1 MVLLFLMLLA
11 LPLASRAKD
20 TFYIEP
26 VNVVPGESKTITL
39 NLDNSQVFRGFQT
52 DIELPEGLKIASRS
66 NGNFDI
72 SLTDRGSSS
81 FSVSSNLMS
90 DGSVRI
96 LGYSTQGESIKGNQG
111 ALVRISVRASS
122 DFSGGYIKLKNSI
135 FSDVNNRDVKL
146 DNSQLFVGTKEQND
160 VSVKGGEISPEV
172 SKAFSFELSN
182 ESEMT
187 AFQMDVV
194 LPNGLFLDLSK
205 TRLTGRCG
213 NHQLQTKQ
221 LGNGKVRIICMS
233 SDNTSIS
240 GKIGS
245 VIDLWIKA
253 EKGITGNQ
261 IVKLEN
267 IIFSDV
273 KARTYRMDP
282 FSFVVDVKYVP
293 VTSVSISESNMQLE
307 VSDSRQLTAS
317 LLPENCTDK
326 TILWKSDNEK
336 VATVSDNG
344 MIIARSA
351 GQCSIIASTAD
362 NLIQAKCVV
371 TVVKIPLTAHVANT
385 TKVYGDANPEFNI
398 TYSGFRDG
406 DSEVGFSV
414 PASIS
419 TIVDNSSKVG
429 KYDIVASGAVSDKY
443 EISYIPGTL
452 TITKAPLS
460 ISAGNYTKKQGDAMP
475 VFKASYAGL
484 KNGENESV
492 LTKQPVFSCEA
503 NEASA
508 PAEYAVTISG
518 AEAENYEISYE
529 QGHLTVV
536 EADAVVVR
544 AKSYSRQYGD
554 ENPVFEFETE
564 GAALDGTPEIVCS
577 AVANSPVGSYTIEV
591 KQGSIKNYN
600 VHFESGS
607 LVITKAPLSISAGN
621 YTKKQ
626 GDAMP
631 VFKASYAGFKNGEDE
646 SVLTKQPVF
655 SCEANEAS
663 APAEYAVTISGAEA
677 ENYEIS
683 YEQGHLTVVEADAV
697 VVRAKSY
704 NRQYGDEN
712 PVFEFETEGAAL
724 DGTPEIVCSAV
735 ANSPVGSYTIEV
747 KQGSIKNYNVHFE
760 SGSLVITK
768 APLSISAGNYTKKQG
783 DAMPVFKA
791 SYVGFKNGEDE
802 SVLTKQ
808 PVFSCEANEAGAP
821 AEYAVTISGAEAE
834 NYAISYEQ
842 GHLTVVEADAVVVRA
857 KSYSRQYG
865 DENPVFE
872 FDIEGAALDGTPEI
886 VCSAV
891 ANSPVGSYTI
901 EVKQGSIK
909 NYNVHFESGTL
920 TITKAPL
927 SISAGSYTK
936 KQGDAMPAFK
946 ASYAGFKNGENESV
960 LTKQP
965 VFSCEANEAS
975 APAEYA
981 VTISGAEAENYDI
994 SYEQGHLTVVEAD
1007 AVVVRA
1013 KSYNR
1018 QYGDENPVFE
1028 FETEGAALDGTP
1040 EIVCSAVANSP
1051 VGSYTIEVK
1060 QGSIKNYNVHFESG
1074 SLVITKAPLSIS
1086 AGNYTK
1092 KQGDAMPVFK
1102 ASYAGFKNGEDESVL
1117 TKQPVFS
1124 CDANEASA
1132 PAEYAVTISG
1142 ADAENYEI
1150 SYEQGH
1156 LTVVEADAVVVRAK
1170 SYSRQY
1176 GDENPV
1182 FEFETDGAALDGT
1195 PEIVCSAVA
1204 NSPVGS
1210 YTIEVKQGSIKN
1222 YNVHFE
1228 SGSLVIT
1235 KAPLSI
1241 SAGNYT
1247 KKQGDAMPVFKASY
1261 AGFKNGEDESVLTK
1275 QPVFSCDANE
1285 ASAPAEYA
1293 VTISGADAEN
1303 YDISYE
1309 QGVLTVTGMPKP
1321 IISTDEATLR
1331 ITTET
1336 DNAVIYYTLDGTEP
1350 NENARKYTEPI
1361 NLYASCE
1368 IKAIAVKGDAK
1379 SEVTSAEYHDEEYP
1393 NIVKVGDIITA
1404 NIINNGEENL
1414 PMIFKVTSVYPFNV
1428 EMENKEDYVEG
1439 WSNER
1444 DVSGTL
1450 EIPVVV
1456 KSNGISYCVKKLGD
1470 NSLARCVNVSS
1481 LKLNEGL
1488 ESIGRQAIR
1497 WCRNIKELIVPN
1509 SVKEVWG
1516 AFLTEDHGLVSVVLG
1531 SGLETIHTEAFWG
1544 VSMNLKSFISLST
1557 NPAKCVEPDRTFT
1570 SLPEDVTLY
1579 VPLGSKSAYETA
1591 PGWDYF
1597 AGHIVEMDMS
1607 PATVKVKDCS
1617 REYGDDNPTLE
1628 FETEGATL
1636 IGEPEIICSA
1646 DKNSKVGTYE
1656 IEINKGTI
1664 KNYLVTFVPGTL
1676 TVTKAPLVVTAENY
1690 TITQGDKLPEFTANY
1705 SGFKNGED
1713 ESVLTKQPVFSCEAN
1728 EASAPGEYPITV
1740 YDVEADNYEVKSYIA
1755 GTLTVLKREL
1765 KKQTITWDQEIKAKV
1780 GSTIEMNATAS
1791 SGLPVRY
1798 LYALAPGVETAY
1810 QVPQIEGNKI
1820 TFPQNGM
1827 YLLVAI
1833 QDGNN
1838 EYAAA
1843 TDTLDVCAISDDEG
1857 LMYIDGIYYKYTDDG
1872 SALKVVRG
1880 YNPYRGKVE
1889 IPATVNGLPVT
1900 EVDGLAMYAC
1910 YYLKELVIGDN
1921 VKKCGHEAFGASI
1934 NLYNVTLPVADVE
1947 FTHNWMFNCDRGIRE
1962 IHCRSSIPYVVDEGI
1977 FNGAVDYDKCIL
1989 YVPVGTKQ
1997 SYANSEVWKNFTHIV
2012 EENVSTNISNI
2023 NVEKKSVWHT
2033 LQGVKLFAKPN
2044 IPGVYIHNG
2053 KKIIVR

>member
-146 DNSQLFVGTKEQND
+146 DNSQLFMGTKEQND
-160 VSVKGGEISPEV
+160 VFVKSGEISPEV

-194 LPNGLFLDLSK
+194 LPNGLSLDLSK
-205 TRLTGRCG
+205 TRLTRRCG

-253 EKGITGNQ
+253 EKSIAGNQ

-293 VTSVSISESNMQLE
+293 VTSVSISESNMLLE

-336 VATVSDNG
+336 VAIVSDNG

-475 VFKASYAGL
+475 VFKASYAGF

-518 AEAENYEISYE
+518 TEAENYDISYE
-529 QGHLTVV
+529 QGRLTVV

-544 AKSYSRQYGD
+544 AKSYS
-554 ENPVFEFETE
+554 
-564 GAALDGTPEIVCS
+564 
-577 AVANSPVGSYTIEV
+577 
-591 KQGSIKNYN
+591 
-600 VHFESGS
+600 
-607 LVITKAPLSISAGN
+607 
-621 YTKKQ
+621 
-626 GDAMP
+626 
-631 VFKASYAGFKNGEDE
+631 
-646 SVLTKQPVF
+646 
-655 SCEANEAS
+655 
-663 APAEYAVTISGAEA
+663 
-677 ENYEIS
+677 
-683 YEQGHLTVVEADAV
+683 
-697 VVRAKSY
+697 
-704 NRQYGDEN
+704 RQYGDEN

-808 PVFSCEANEAGAP
+808 PVFSCEANEA
-821 AEYAVTISGAEAE
+821 
-834 NYAISYEQ
+834 
-842 GHLTVVEADAVVVRA
+842 
-857 KSYSRQYG
+857 
-865 DENPVFE
+865 
-872 FDIEGAALDGTPEI
+872 
-886 VCSAV
+886 
-891 ANSPVGSYTI
+891 
-901 EVKQGSIK
+901 
-909 NYNVHFESGTL
+909 
-920 TITKAPL
+920 
-927 SISAGSYTK
+927 
-936 KQGDAMPAFK
+936 
-946 ASYAGFKNGENESV
+946 
-960 LTKQP
+960 
-965 VFSCEANEAS
+965 S
-975 APAEYA
+975 APAEY
-981 VTISGAEAENYDI
+981 S
-994 SYEQGHLTVVEAD
+994 
-1007 AVVVRA
+1007 
-1013 KSYNR
+1013 
-1018 QYGDENPVFE
+1018 
-1028 FETEGAALDGTP
+1028 
-1040 EIVCSAVANSP
+1040 
-1051 VGSYTIEVK
+1051 
-1060 QGSIKNYNVHFESG
+1060 
-1074 SLVITKAPLSIS
+1074 
-1086 AGNYTK
+1086 
-1092 KQGDAMPVFK
+1092 
-1102 ASYAGFKNGEDESVL
+1102 
-1117 TKQPVFS
+1117 
-1124 CDANEASA
+1124 
-1132 PAEYAVTISG
+1132 VTISG
-1142 ADAENYEI
+1142 ADAENYE
-1150 SYEQGH
+1150 
-1156 LTVVEADAVVVRAK
+1156 
-1170 SYSRQY
+1170 
-1176 GDENPV
+1176 
-1182 FEFETDGAALDGT
+1182 
-1195 PEIVCSAVA
+1195 
-1204 NSPVGS
+1204 
-1210 YTIEVKQGSIKN
+1210 
-1222 YNVHFE
+1222 
-1228 SGSLVIT
+1228 
-1235 KAPLSI
+1235 
-1241 SAGNYT
+1241 
-1247 KKQGDAMPVFKASY
+1247 
-1261 AGFKNGEDESVLTK
+1261 
-1275 QPVFSCDANE
+1275 
-1285 ASAPAEYA
+1285 
-1293 VTISGADAEN
+1293 
-1303 YDISYE
+1303 ISYE

-1379 SEVTSAEYHDEEYP
+1379 SEVSSAEYHDAEYP

-1439 WSNER
+1439 WNNER

-1456 KSNGISYCVKKLGD
+1456 KSNGISCCVKKLGD
-1470 NSLARCVNVSS
+1470 NSLVRCVNVSS

-1488 ESIGRQAIR
+1488 ESIGHQAIR

-1531 SGLETIHTEAFWG
+1531 AGLETIHTDAFWG

-1607 PATVKVKDCS
+1607 PATVKVKDCA

-1646 DKNSKVGTYE
+1646 DKKSKVGTYE

-1690 TITQGDKLPEFTANY
+1690 TITQGDKLPEFTASY
-1705 SGFKNGED
+1705 SGFKNGENV
-1713 ESVLTKQPVFSCEAN
+1713 SVLTKQPVFSCDAN
-1728 EASAPGEYPITV
+1728 EASAPGEYPINV
-1740 YDVEADNYEVKSYIA
+1740 YGVEADNYNAISYVA

-1798 LYALAPGVETAY
+1798 SYALAPGVETAY

-1900 EVDGLAMYAC
+1900 EVERLAMYAC

-1934 NLYNVTLPVADVE
+1934 NLCNVTLPVADVE
-1947 FTHNWMFNCDRGIRE
+1947 FAHNWMFNCDRGIRE
-1962 IHCRSSIPYVVDEGI
+1962 IHCRLSIPYVVEEGI
-1977 FNGAVDYDKCIL
+1977 FNGAVDYDNCIL
-1989 YVPVGTKQ
+1989 FVPVGTKQ
-1997 SYANSEVWKNFTHIV
+1997 SYANAEVWKNFTHIM
-2012 EENVSTNISNI
+2012 EENVSTSISNI
-2023 NVEKKSVWHT
+2023 NVEKKSVWYT
-2033 LQGVKLFAKPN
+2033 LQGVRLYAKPN

>member
-20 TFYIEP
+20 TFYIAP
-26 VNVVPGESKTITL
+26 VNVAPGDSKTITL

-52 DIELPEGLKIASRS
+52 DIELPEGLKIASKS

-90 DGSVRI
+90 DGAVRI

-160 VSVKGGEISPEV
+160 VAVKGGEISPEV
-172 SKAFSFELSN
+172 SKAFSLELSN

-194 LPNGLFLDLSK
+194 LPNGLSLDLSK

-253 EKGITGNQ
+253 EKGIAGNQ

-293 VTSVSISESNMQLE
+293 ATSVSISESNIQLE

-351 GQCSIIASTAD
+351 GKCSIIASTAD

-429 KYDIVASGAVSDKY
+429 KYDIVASGVVSDKY

-452 TITKAPLS
+452 TVTKAPLS

-475 VFKASYAGL
+475 VLKASY
-484 KNGENESV
+484 V
-492 LTKQPVFSCEA
+492 
-503 NEASA
+503 
-508 PAEYAVTISG
+508 
-518 AEAENYEISYE
+518 
-529 QGHLTVV
+529 
-536 EADAVVVR
+536 
-544 AKSYSRQYGD
+544 
-554 ENPVFEFETE
+554 
-564 GAALDGTPEIVCS
+564 
-577 AVANSPVGSYTIEV
+577 
-591 KQGSIKNYN
+591 
-600 VHFESGS
+600 
-607 LVITKAPLSISAGN
+607 
-621 YTKKQ
+621 
-626 GDAMP
+626 
-631 VFKASYAGFKNGEDE
+631 GFKNGEDE

-677 ENYEIS
+677 ENYAIS
-683 YEQGHLTVVEADAV
+683 YEQGRLTVVEADAV

-704 NRQYGDEN
+704 SRQYGDEN
-712 PVFEFETEGAAL
+712 PMFEFETDGAAL

-735 ANSPVGSYTIEV
+735 ANSPVGSYTIEL

-808 PVFSCEANEAGAP
+808 PVFSCEANEA
-821 AEYAVTISGAEAE
+821 
-834 NYAISYEQ
+834 
-842 GHLTVVEADAVVVRA
+842 
-857 KSYSRQYG
+857 
-865 DENPVFE
+865 
-872 FDIEGAALDGTPEI
+872 
-886 VCSAV
+886 
-891 ANSPVGSYTI
+891 
-901 EVKQGSIK
+901 
-909 NYNVHFESGTL
+909 
-920 TITKAPL
+920 
-927 SISAGSYTK
+927 
-936 KQGDAMPAFK
+936 
-946 ASYAGFKNGENESV
+946 
-960 LTKQP
+960 
-965 VFSCEANEAS
+965 
-975 APAEYA
+975 
-981 VTISGAEAENYDI
+981 
-994 SYEQGHLTVVEAD
+994 
-1007 AVVVRA
+1007 
-1013 KSYNR
+1013 
-1018 QYGDENPVFE
+1018 
-1028 FETEGAALDGTP
+1028 
-1040 EIVCSAVANSP
+1040 
-1051 VGSYTIEVK
+1051 
-1060 QGSIKNYNVHFESG
+1060 
-1074 SLVITKAPLSIS
+1074 
-1086 AGNYTK
+1086 
-1092 KQGDAMPVFK
+1092 
-1102 ASYAGFKNGEDESVL
+1102 
-1117 TKQPVFS
+1117 
-1124 CDANEASA
+1124 
-1132 PAEYAVTISG
+1132 
-1142 ADAENYEI
+1142 
-1150 SYEQGH
+1150 
-1156 LTVVEADAVVVRAK
+1156 
-1170 SYSRQY
+1170 
-1176 GDENPV
+1176 
-1182 FEFETDGAALDGT
+1182 
-1195 PEIVCSAVA
+1195 
-1204 NSPVGS
+1204 
-1210 YTIEVKQGSIKN
+1210 
-1222 YNVHFE
+1222 
-1228 SGSLVIT
+1228 
-1235 KAPLSI
+1235 
-1241 SAGNYT
+1241 
-1247 KKQGDAMPVFKASY
+1247 
-1261 AGFKNGEDESVLTK
+1261 
-1275 QPVFSCDANE
+1275 
-1285 ASAPAEYA
+1285 SAPAEYA

-1309 QGVLTVTGMPKP
+1309 QGRLTVT
-1321 IISTDEATLR
+1321 DA
-1331 ITTET
+1331 
-1336 DNAVIYYTLDGTEP
+1336 DAVVVRAKSYSRVY
-1350 NENARKYTEPI
+1350 
-1361 NLYASCE
+1361 
-1368 IKAIAVKGDAK
+1368 GDA
-1379 SEVTSAEYHDEEYP
+1379 
-1393 NIVKVGDIITA
+1393 N
-1404 NIINNGEENL
+1404 
-1414 PMIFKVTSVYPFNV
+1414 
-1428 EMENKEDYVEG
+1428 
-1439 WSNER
+1439 
-1444 DVSGTL
+1444 
-1450 EIPVVV
+1450 PV
-1456 KSNGISYCVKKLGD
+1456 
-1470 NSLARCVNVSS
+1470 
-1481 LKLNEGL
+1481 
-1488 ESIGRQAIR
+1488 
-1497 WCRNIKELIVPN
+1497 
-1509 SVKEVWG
+1509 
-1516 AFLTEDHGLVSVVLG
+1516 F
-1531 SGLETIHTEAFWG
+1531 
-1544 VSMNLKSFISLST
+1544 
-1557 NPAKCVEPDRTFT
+1557 
-1570 SLPEDVTLY
+1570 
-1579 VPLGSKSAYETA
+1579 
-1591 PGWDYF
+1591 
-1597 AGHIVEMDMS
+1597 
-1607 PATVKVKDCS
+1607 
-1617 REYGDDNPTLE
+1617 E
-1628 FETEGATL
+1628 FETEGTVL
-1636 IGEPEIICSA
+1636 DGTPEIVCSA
-1646 DKNSKVGTYE
+1646 DKSSQVGSYT
-1656 IEINKGTI
+1656 IEVRQGSI
-1664 KNYLVTFVPGTL
+1664 KNYNVHFENGSLAI
-1676 TVTKAPLVVTAENY
+1676 TKASLTISAGNY
-1690 TITQGDKLPEFTANY
+1690 TKKQGDAMPEFKANY
-1705 SGFKNGED
+1705 TGFKNGED
-1713 ESVLTKQPVFSCEAN
+1713 ESVLTKRPTFETTATVE
-1728 EASAPGEYPITV
+1728 SAPGEYPITV
-1740 YDVEADNYEVKSYIA
+1740 SGVEADNYEVKSYIA

-1798 LYALAPGVETAY
+1798 SYALAPGVETAY
-1810 QVPQIEGNKI
+1810 QVPQIEGNKM

-1900 EVDGLAMYAC
+1900 EVDRLAMYAC

-1934 NLYNVTLPVADVE
+1934 NLCNVTLPVGDVGLKYK
-1947 FTHNWMFNCDRGIRE
+1947 WVFNCDRGIRE

-1997 SYANSEVWKNFTHIV
+1997 SYMNAEVWKNFTHIV
-2012 EENVSTNISNI
+2012 EENVSTSIFNI
-2023 NVEKKSVWHT
+2023 NVEKKGVWYT

>member
-1 MVLLFLMLLA
+1 MLLA

-20 TFYIEP
+20 TFYIAP
-26 VNVVPGESKTITL
+26 VNVVPGEAKTITL

-52 DIELPEGLKIASRS
+52 DIELPEGLKIASKS
-66 NGNFDI
+66 NGNLDI
-72 SLTDRGSSS
+72 SFTDRGSSS

-160 VSVKGGEISPEV
+160 VAVKGGEISPEV
-172 SKAFSFELSN
+172 SKAFSLELSN

-187 AFQMDVV
+187 AFQMDIV
-194 LPNGLFLDLSK
+194 LPNGLSLDLSK

-233 SDNTSIS
+233 SNNTSIS
-240 GKIGS
+240 GNIGS

-253 EKGITGNQ
+253 EKGIAGNH

-293 VTSVSISESNMQLE
+293 ATSVSISESNIQLE

-452 TITKAPLS
+452 TVTKAPLSISAGNYTKKQGDAMPVFKASYVGFKNGEDESVLTKQPVFACEANEASAPAEYAVTISGAEAENYAISYEQGRLTVVEADAVIVRAKSYSRQYGDVNPVFEFETEGAALDGTPEIICSAVANSPVGAYAIDVKQGSIKNYNVHFESGSLVITKAPLTISAGNYTKKQGDAMPVFKANYAGFKNGENESVLTKQPAFSCEANEASAPAEYAVTISGADAENYDISYEQGRLTVVEADAVVVRAKSYSRQYGDENPVFEFETEGAALDGTPEIVCSSVANSPVGSYVIEVKQGSIKNYNVHFESGSLVITKAPLS

-475 VFKASYAGL
+475 VFKASYAGF

-518 AEAENYEISYE
+518 ADAENYDISYE
-529 QGHLTVV
+529 QGRLTVV

-544 AKSYSRQYGD
+544 AKSYNRQYGD
-554 ENPVFEFETE
+554 ENPVLEFETE

-631 VFKASYAGFKNGEDE
+631 VFKASY
-646 SVLTKQPVF
+646 T
-655 SCEANEAS
+655 
-663 APAEYAVTISGAEA
+663 
-677 ENYEIS
+677 
-683 YEQGHLTVVEADAV
+683 
-697 VVRAKSY
+697 
-704 NRQYGDEN
+704 
-712 PVFEFETEGAAL
+712 
-724 DGTPEIVCSAV
+724 
-735 ANSPVGSYTIEV
+735 
-747 KQGSIKNYNVHFE
+747 
-760 SGSLVITK
+760 
-768 APLSISAGNYTKKQG
+768 
-783 DAMPVFKA
+783 
-791 SYVGFKNGEDE
+791 
-802 SVLTKQ
+802 
-808 PVFSCEANEAGAP
+808 
-821 AEYAVTISGAEAE
+821 
-834 NYAISYEQ
+834 
-842 GHLTVVEADAVVVRA
+842 
-857 KSYSRQYG
+857 
-865 DENPVFE
+865 
-872 FDIEGAALDGTPEI
+872 
-886 VCSAV
+886 
-891 ANSPVGSYTI
+891 
-901 EVKQGSIK
+901 
-909 NYNVHFESGTL
+909 
-920 TITKAPL
+920 
-927 SISAGSYTK
+927 
-936 KQGDAMPAFK
+936 
-946 ASYAGFKNGENESV
+946 GFKNGENESV
-960 LTKQP
+960 LTKLP
-965 VFSCEANEAS
+965 VFSCE
-975 APAEYA
+975 
-981 VTISGAEAENYDI
+981 
-994 SYEQGHLTVVEAD
+994 
-1007 AVVVRA
+1007 
-1013 KSYNR
+1013 
-1018 QYGDENPVFE
+1018 
-1028 FETEGAALDGTP
+1028 
-1040 EIVCSAVANSP
+1040 
-1051 VGSYTIEVK
+1051 
-1060 QGSIKNYNVHFESG
+1060 
-1074 SLVITKAPLSIS
+1074 
-1086 AGNYTK
+1086 
-1092 KQGDAMPVFK
+1092 
-1102 ASYAGFKNGEDESVL
+1102 
-1117 TKQPVFS
+1117 
-1124 CDANEASA
+1124 ANEASA

-1150 SYEQGH
+1150 SYEQG
-1156 LTVVEADAVVVRAK
+1156 
-1170 SYSRQY
+1170 
-1176 GDENPV
+1176 
-1182 FEFETDGAALDGT
+1182 
-1195 PEIVCSAVA
+1195 
-1204 NSPVGS
+1204 
-1210 YTIEVKQGSIKN
+1210 
-1222 YNVHFE
+1222 
-1228 SGSLVIT
+1228 
-1235 KAPLSI
+1235 
-1241 SAGNYT
+1241 
-1247 KKQGDAMPVFKASY
+1247 
-1261 AGFKNGEDESVLTK
+1261 
-1275 QPVFSCDANE
+1275 
-1285 ASAPAEYA
+1285 
-1293 VTISGADAEN
+1293 
-1303 YDISYE
+1303 
-1309 QGVLTVTGMPKP
+1309 VLTVTGMPKP
-1321 IISTDEATLR
+1321 IISTDKATLR

-1379 SEVTSAEYHDEEYP
+1379 SEVSSAEYHDAEYP

-1439 WSNER
+1439 WNNER

-1456 KSNGISYCVKKLGD
+1456 KSNGISCCVKKLGD

-1488 ESIGRQAIR
+1488 ESIGHQAIR

-1531 SGLETIHTEAFWG
+1531 AGLETIHTDAFWG

-1607 PATVKVKDCS
+1607 PATIKVRNCS

-1690 TITQGDKLPEFTANY
+1690 TITQGDKLPEFTTSY

-1713 ESVLTKQPVFSCEAN
+1713 ESVLTKQPVFSCDAN
-1728 EASAPGEYPITV
+1728 EASAPGEYPINI
-1740 YDVEADNYEVKSYIA
+1740 YGVEADNYNAISYVA

-1765 KKQTITWDQEIKAKV
+1765 KKQTITWNQEIKAKV

-1798 LYALAPGVETAY
+1798 SYALVPRVESAY
-1810 QVPQIEGNKI
+1810 RVPQIEGNNI
-1820 TFPQNGM
+1820 TFPEEGT

-1934 NLYNVTLPVADVE
+1934 NLCNVTLPVGDVGLKYK
-1947 FTHNWMFNCDRGIRE
+1947 WVFNCDRGIRE
-1962 IHCRSSIPYVVDEGI
+1962 IHCRSSIPYVVEEGI

-1997 SYANSEVWKNFTHIV
+1997 AYRNAEVWKYFTHIV
-2012 EENVSTNISNI
+2012 EENVSTSISNI
-2023 NVEKKSVWHT
+2023 NVEKKSVWYT
-2033 LQGVKLFAKPN
+2033 LQGVKLFVKPN

>member
-52 DIELPEGLKIASRS
+52 DIELPEGLKIASKS

-172 SKAFSFELSN
+172 SKAFSLELSN

-194 LPNGLFLDLSK
+194 LPNGLSLDLNK

-213 NHQLQTKQ
+213 HHQLQTKQ
-221 LGNGKVRIICMS
+221 LGNGKVRIICLS

-253 EKGITGNQ
+253 EKGIAGNQ
-261 IVKLEN
+261 IVKLDN
-267 IIFSDV
+267 IIFSDI

-293 VTSVSISESNMQLE
+293 ATSVSISESNMQLE

-460 ISAGNYTKKQGDAMP
+460 ISAG
-475 VFKASYAGL
+475 S
-484 KNGENESV
+484 
-492 LTKQPVFSCEA
+492 
-503 NEASA
+503 
-508 PAEYAVTISG
+508 
-518 AEAENYEISYE
+518 
-529 QGHLTVV
+529 
-536 EADAVVVR
+536 
-544 AKSYSRQYGD
+544 
-554 ENPVFEFETE
+554 
-564 GAALDGTPEIVCS
+564 
-577 AVANSPVGSYTIEV
+577 
-591 KQGSIKNYN
+591 
-600 VHFESGS
+600 
-607 LVITKAPLSISAGN
+607 

-791 SYVGFKNGEDE
+791 SY
-802 SVLTKQ
+802 
-808 PVFSCEANEAGAP
+808 
-821 AEYAVTISGAEAE
+821 
-834 NYAISYEQ
+834 
-842 GHLTVVEADAVVVRA
+842 
-857 KSYSRQYG
+857 
-865 DENPVFE
+865 
-872 FDIEGAALDGTPEI
+872 
-886 VCSAV
+886 
-891 ANSPVGSYTI
+891 
-901 EVKQGSIK
+901 
-909 NYNVHFESGTL
+909 
-920 TITKAPL
+920 
-927 SISAGSYTK
+927 
-936 KQGDAMPAFK
+936 
-946 ASYAGFKNGENESV
+946 AGFKNGEN
-960 LTKQP
+960 
-965 VFSCEANEAS
+965 
-975 APAEYA
+975 
-981 VTISGAEAENYDI
+981 
-994 SYEQGHLTVVEAD
+994 
-1007 AVVVRA
+1007 
-1013 KSYNR
+1013 
-1018 QYGDENPVFE
+1018 
-1028 FETEGAALDGTP
+1028 
-1040 EIVCSAVANSP
+1040 
-1051 VGSYTIEVK
+1051 
-1060 QGSIKNYNVHFESG
+1060 
-1074 SLVITKAPLSIS
+1074 
-1086 AGNYTK
+1086 
-1092 KQGDAMPVFK
+1092 
-1102 ASYAGFKNGEDESVL
+1102 ESVL

-1261 AGFKNGEDESVLTK
+1261 VGFKNGEDESVLTK
-1275 QPVFSCDANE
+1275 QLVFSCEANE
-1285 ASAPAEYA
+1285 ASAPAEYS

-1303 YDISYE
+1303 YEISYE

-1439 WSNER
+1439 WNNER

-1488 ESIGRQAIR
+1488 ESIGGQAIR
-1497 WCRNIKELIVPN
+1497 WCRNLKELVIPN
-1509 SVKEVWG
+1509 SVIYVSV
-1516 AFLTEDHGLVSVVLG
+1516 AFITEDHGLETVILG
-1531 SGLETIHTEAFWG
+1531 LGLEKIESMAFWG

-1557 NPAKCVEPDRTFT
+1557 NPAECVEPDRTFM

-1617 REYGDDNPTLE
+1617 REYGDDNPTFE
-1628 FETEGATL
+1628 IETEGATL

-1664 KNYLVTFVPGTL
+1664 KNYYVTFVPGTL
-1676 TVTKAPLVVTAENY
+1676 TVTKAPLVVTADNY
-1690 TITQGDKLPEFTANY
+1690 TITQGDKLPEFTASY
-1705 SGFKNGED
+1705 CGFKNGED
-1713 ESVLTKQPVFSCEAN
+1713 VSVLTKQPVFFCDAN

-1798 LYALAPGVETAY
+1798 SYALVPRVESAY
-1810 QVPQIEGNKI
+1810 RVPQIEGNKI

-1843 TDTLDVCAISDDEG
+1843 TDTLDVCAISDEEG

-1880 YNPYRGKVE
+1880 YKPYRGKVE

-1900 EVDGLAMYAC
+1900 EVDGQAMYAC
-1910 YYLKELVIGDN
+1910 YYLKEFVIGDN

-1934 NLYNVTLPVADVE
+1934 NLCNVTLPVADVE

-2044 IPGVYIHNG
+2044 ISGVYIHNG

>member
-1 MVLLFLMLLA
+1 MIRLNKTMVLLFLMLLA

-20 TFYIEP
+20 TFYIAP
-26 VNVVPGESKTITL
+26 VNIAPGDSKTITL

-52 DIELPEGLKIASRS
+52 DIELPEGLKIASKS

-160 VSVKGGEISPEV
+160 VSVKGGDISPEV
-172 SKAFSFELSN
+172 SKAFSLELSN

-194 LPNGLFLDLSK
+194 LPNGLSLDLSK

-240 GKIGS
+240 GNIGS

-253 EKGITGNQ
+253 EKGIAGNQ

-273 KARTYRMDP
+273 KARTYRMVP

-293 VTSVSISESNMQLE
+293 ATSVSISESNIQLE

-351 GQCSIIASTAD
+351 GKCSIIVSTAD

-385 TKVYGDANPEFNI
+385 SKVYGDANPEFNI

-452 TITKAPLS
+452 TVTKAPLS

-475 VFKASYAGL
+475 VLKASYVGF
-484 KNGENESV
+484 KNGEDESV

-518 AEAENYEISYE
+518 ADAENYDISYE
-529 QGHLTVV
+529 QGRLTVV

-607 LVITKAPLSISAGN
+607 LVITKAPLTISAGN

-631 VFKASYAGFKNGEDE
+631 
-646 SVLTKQPVF
+646 L
-655 SCEANEAS
+655 
-663 APAEYAVTISGAEA
+663 
-677 ENYEIS
+677 
-683 YEQGHLTVVEADAV
+683 
-697 VVRAKSY
+697 
-704 NRQYGDEN
+704 
-712 PVFEFETEGAAL
+712 
-724 DGTPEIVCSAV
+724 
-735 ANSPVGSYTIEV
+735 
-747 KQGSIKNYNVHFE
+747 
-760 SGSLVITK
+760 
-768 APLSISAGNYTKKQG
+768 
-783 DAMPVFKA
+783 
-791 SYVGFKNGEDE
+791 
-802 SVLTKQ
+802 
-808 PVFSCEANEAGAP
+808 
-821 AEYAVTISGAEAE
+821 
-834 NYAISYEQ
+834 
-842 GHLTVVEADAVVVRA
+842 
-857 KSYSRQYG
+857 
-865 DENPVFE
+865 
-872 FDIEGAALDGTPEI
+872 
-886 VCSAV
+886 
-891 ANSPVGSYTI
+891 
-901 EVKQGSIK
+901 
-909 NYNVHFESGTL
+909 
-920 TITKAPL
+920 
-927 SISAGSYTK
+927 
-936 KQGDAMPAFK
+936 FK

-981 VTISGAEAENYDI
+981 VTISGADAENYDI
-994 SYEQGHLTVVEAD
+994 SYEQG
-1007 AVVVRA
+1007 R
-1013 KSYNR
+1013 
-1018 QYGDENPVFE
+1018 
-1028 FETEGAALDGTP
+1028 
-1040 EIVCSAVANSP
+1040 
-1051 VGSYTIEVK
+1051 
-1060 QGSIKNYNVHFESG
+1060 
-1074 SLVITKAPLSIS
+1074 
-1086 AGNYTK
+1086 
-1092 KQGDAMPVFK
+1092 
-1102 ASYAGFKNGEDESVL
+1102 
-1117 TKQPVFS
+1117 
-1124 CDANEASA
+1124 
-1132 PAEYAVTISG
+1132 
-1142 ADAENYEI
+1142 
-1150 SYEQGH
+1150 

-1170 SYSRQY
+1170 SYSRVY
-1176 GDENPV
+1176 GDANPV
-1182 FEFETDGAALDGT
+1182 FEFETEGTVLDGT
-1195 PEIVCSAVA
+1195 PEIVCSADK
-1204 NSPVGS
+1204 SSQVGS
-1210 YTIEVKQGSIKN
+1210 YTIEVRQGSIKN

-1228 SGSLVIT
+1228 NGSLAIT
-1235 KAPLSI
+1235 KASLTI

-1247 KKQGDAMPVFKASY
+1247 KKQGDAMPEFKANY
-1261 AGFKNGEDESVLTK
+1261 TGFKNGEDESVLTK
-1275 QPVFSCDANE
+1275 RPTFE
-1285 ASAPAEYA
+1285 
-1293 VTISGADAEN
+1293 
-1303 YDISYE
+1303 
-1309 QGVLTVTGMPKP
+1309 
-1321 IISTDEATLR
+1321 
-1331 ITTET
+1331 TT
-1336 DNAVIYYTLDGTEP
+1336 
-1350 NENARKYTEPI
+1350 
-1361 NLYASCE
+1361 
-1368 IKAIAVKGDAK
+1368 
-1379 SEVTSAEYHDEEYP
+1379 
-1393 NIVKVGDIITA
+1393 
-1404 NIINNGEENL
+1404 
-1414 PMIFKVTSVYPFNV
+1414 
-1428 EMENKEDYVEG
+1428 
-1439 WSNER
+1439 
-1444 DVSGTL
+1444 
-1450 EIPVVV
+1450 
-1456 KSNGISYCVKKLGD
+1456 
-1470 NSLARCVNVSS
+1470 
-1481 LKLNEGL
+1481 
-1488 ESIGRQAIR
+1488 
-1497 WCRNIKELIVPN
+1497 
-1509 SVKEVWG
+1509 
-1516 AFLTEDHGLVSVVLG
+1516 
-1531 SGLETIHTEAFWG
+1531 
-1544 VSMNLKSFISLST
+1544 
-1557 NPAKCVEPDRTFT
+1557 
-1570 SLPEDVTLY
+1570 
-1579 VPLGSKSAYETA
+1579 
-1591 PGWDYF
+1591 
-1597 AGHIVEMDMS
+1597 
-1607 PATVKVKDCS
+1607 ATV
-1617 REYGDDNPTLE
+1617 E
-1628 FETEGATL
+1628 
-1636 IGEPEIICSA
+1636 
-1646 DKNSKVGTYE
+1646 
-1656 IEINKGTI
+1656 
-1664 KNYLVTFVPGTL
+1664 
-1676 TVTKAPLVVTAENY
+1676 
-1690 TITQGDKLPEFTANY
+1690 
-1705 SGFKNGED
+1705 
-1713 ESVLTKQPVFSCEAN
+1713 
-1728 EASAPGEYPITV
+1728 SAPGEYPITV
-1740 YDVEADNYEVKSYIA
+1740 SGVEADNYEVKSYIA

-1765 KKQTITWDQEIKAKV
+1765 KKQTITWNQEIKAKV

-1798 LYALAPGVETAY
+1798 SYALAPGVETAY

-1880 YNPYRGKVE
+1880 YNPYRGNVE

-1900 EVDGLAMYAC
+1900 EVDRLAMYAC

-1934 NLYNVTLPVADVE
+1934 NLCNVTLPVGDVGLKYK
-1947 FTHNWMFNCDRGIRE
+1947 WVFNCDRGIRE

-1997 SYANSEVWKNFTHIV
+1997 AYRNAEVWKYFTHIV
-2012 EENVSTNISNI
+2012 EENVSTSISNI
-2023 NVEKKSVWHT
+2023 NVEKKGVWYT

>member
-20 TFYIEP
+20 TFYIAP
-26 VNVVPGESKTITL
+26 VNIAPGDSKTITL

-52 DIELPEGLKIASRS
+52 DIELPKGLKIASKS

-72 SLTDRGSSS
+72 SFTDRGSSS

-111 ALVRISVRASS
+111 ALVRISVRASR

-172 SKAFSFELSN
+172 SKAFSLELSN

-194 LPNGLFLDLSK
+194 LPNGLSLDLSK

-253 EKGITGNQ
+253 EKGIAGNQ

-293 VTSVSISESNMQLE
+293 ATSVSISESNMQLE
-307 VSDSRQLTAS
+307 VSDSRQLMAS

-351 GQCSIIASTAD
+351 GKCSIIASTAD

-475 VFKASYAGL
+475 VFKASYTGF

-492 LTKQPVFSCEA
+492 LTKQLVFSCEA

-518 AEAENYEISYE
+518 ADAENYDISYE
-529 QGHLTVV
+529 QG
-536 EADAVVVR
+536 R
-544 AKSYSRQYGD
+544 
-554 ENPVFEFETE
+554 
-564 GAALDGTPEIVCS
+564 
-577 AVANSPVGSYTIEV
+577 
-591 KQGSIKNYN
+591 
-600 VHFESGS
+600 
-607 LVITKAPLSISAGN
+607 
-621 YTKKQ
+621 
-626 GDAMP
+626 
-631 VFKASYAGFKNGEDE
+631 
-646 SVLTKQPVF
+646 
-655 SCEANEAS
+655 
-663 APAEYAVTISGAEA
+663 
-677 ENYEIS
+677 
-683 YEQGHLTVVEADAV
+683 LTVVEADAV

-768 APLSISAGNYTKKQG
+768 APLTISAGNYTKKQG

-791 SYVGFKNGEDE
+791 SYTGFKNGED
-802 SVLTKQ
+802 
-808 PVFSCEANEAGAP
+808 
-821 AEYAVTISGAEAE
+821 
-834 NYAISYEQ
+834 
-842 GHLTVVEADAVVVRA
+842 
-857 KSYSRQYG
+857 
-865 DENPVFE
+865 
-872 FDIEGAALDGTPEI
+872 
-886 VCSAV
+886 
-891 ANSPVGSYTI
+891 
-901 EVKQGSIK
+901 
-909 NYNVHFESGTL
+909 
-920 TITKAPL
+920 
-927 SISAGSYTK
+927 
-936 KQGDAMPAFK
+936 
-946 ASYAGFKNGENESV
+946 ESV

-981 VTISGAEAENYDI
+981 VTISGADAENYDI
-994 SYEQGHLTVVEAD
+994 SYEQG
-1007 AVVVRA
+1007 R
-1013 KSYNR
+1013 
-1018 QYGDENPVFE
+1018 
-1028 FETEGAALDGTP
+1028 
-1040 EIVCSAVANSP
+1040 
-1051 VGSYTIEVK
+1051 
-1060 QGSIKNYNVHFESG
+1060 
-1074 SLVITKAPLSIS
+1074 
-1086 AGNYTK
+1086 
-1092 KQGDAMPVFK
+1092 
-1102 ASYAGFKNGEDESVL
+1102 
-1117 TKQPVFS
+1117 
-1124 CDANEASA
+1124 
-1132 PAEYAVTISG
+1132 
-1142 ADAENYEI
+1142 
-1150 SYEQGH
+1150 

-1261 AGFKNGEDESVLTK
+1261 VGFKNGEDESVLTK
-1275 QPVFSCDANE
+1275 QPVFSCEANEASAPAEYSVTISGADAENYDISYKQGRLTVVEADAVVVRAKSYSRQYGDDNPVFEFETEGAALDGTPEIVCSAVANSPVGSYSIEVKQGSIKNYNVHFESGSLVITKAPLSISAGNYTKKQGDAMPVFKASYAGFKNGENESVLTKQPVFSCEANE

-1303 YDISYE
+1303 YEISYE

-1379 SEVTSAEYHDEEYP
+1379 SEVSSAEYHDAEYP

-1428 EMENKEDYVEG
+1428 EMENKGDYVEG
-1439 WSNER
+1439 WDNER

-1450 EIPVVV
+1450 EIPAVV
-1456 KSNGISYCVKKLGD
+1456 KANGICYCVKKLGK
-1470 NSLARCVNVSS
+1470 NSLAKCVNVSS

-1488 ESIGRQAIR
+1488 ESIGHQAIR

-1531 SGLETIHTEAFWG
+1531 AGLETIHTDAFWG

-1557 NPAKCVEPDRTFT
+1557 NPAECVDPDRTFT

-1579 VPLGSKSAYETA
+1579 VPLGSKSAYETT

-1607 PATVKVKDCS
+1607 PATIKVRNCS

-1728 EASAPGEYPITV
+1728 EASTPGEYPIYV
-1740 YDVEADNYEVKSYIA
+1740 YGVEADNYEAISYVA
-1755 GTLTVLKREL
+1755 GTLTILKREL

-1798 LYALAPGVETAY
+1798 SYALAPRVETAY
-1810 QVPQIEGNKI
+1810 QVPQIEDNKI

-1934 NLYNVTLPVADVE
+1934 NLCNVTLPVADVE
-1947 FTHNWMFNCDRGIRE
+1947 FAHNWMFNCDRGIRE

-1997 SYANSEVWKNFTHIV
+1997 AYRNAEVWKYFTHIV
-2012 EENVSTNISNI
+2012 EENVSTSISNI
-2023 NVEKKSVWHT
+2023 NVEKKSVWYT
-2033 LQGVKLFAKPN
+2033 LQGVKLFVKPN

>member
-20 TFYIEP
+20 TFYIAP
-26 VNVVPGESKTITL
+26 VNIAPGDSKTITL

-52 DIELPEGLKIASRS
+52 DIELPKGLKIASKS

-160 VSVKGGEISPEV
+160 VSVKGGDISPEV
-172 SKAFSFELSN
+172 SKAFSLELSN

-194 LPNGLFLDLSK
+194 LPNGLSLDLSK

-253 EKGITGNQ
+253 EKGIAGNQ
-261 IVKLEN
+261 IVKVEN

-282 FSFVVDVKYVP
+282 LSFVVDVKYVP
-293 VTSVSISESNMQLE
+293 ATSVSISESNMQLE

-351 GQCSIIASTAD
+351 GKCSIIASTAD
-362 NLIQAKCVV
+362 NLIQAKCAV
-371 TVVKIPLTAHVANT
+371 TVTKIPLIAHVANT

-429 KYDIVASGAVSDKY
+429 KYDIVASGVVSDKY

-452 TITKAPLS
+452 TVTKAPLT

-475 VFKASYAGL
+475 VFKASY
-484 KNGENESV
+484 
-492 LTKQPVFSCEA
+492 T
-503 NEASA
+503 
-508 PAEYAVTISG
+508 
-518 AEAENYEISYE
+518 
-529 QGHLTVV
+529 
-536 EADAVVVR
+536 
-544 AKSYSRQYGD
+544 
-554 ENPVFEFETE
+554 
-564 GAALDGTPEIVCS
+564 
-577 AVANSPVGSYTIEV
+577 
-591 KQGSIKNYN
+591 
-600 VHFESGS
+600 
-607 LVITKAPLSISAGN
+607 
-621 YTKKQ
+621 
-626 GDAMP
+626 
-631 VFKASYAGFKNGEDE
+631 
-646 SVLTKQPVF
+646 
-655 SCEANEAS
+655 
-663 APAEYAVTISGAEA
+663 
-677 ENYEIS
+677 
-683 YEQGHLTVVEADAV
+683 
-697 VVRAKSY
+697 
-704 NRQYGDEN
+704 
-712 PVFEFETEGAAL
+712 
-724 DGTPEIVCSAV
+724 
-735 ANSPVGSYTIEV
+735 
-747 KQGSIKNYNVHFE
+747 
-760 SGSLVITK
+760 
-768 APLSISAGNYTKKQG
+768 
-783 DAMPVFKA
+783 
-791 SYVGFKNGEDE
+791 
-802 SVLTKQ
+802 
-808 PVFSCEANEAGAP
+808 
-821 AEYAVTISGAEAE
+821 
-834 NYAISYEQ
+834 
-842 GHLTVVEADAVVVRA
+842 
-857 KSYSRQYG
+857 
-865 DENPVFE
+865 
-872 FDIEGAALDGTPEI
+872 
-886 VCSAV
+886 
-891 ANSPVGSYTI
+891 
-901 EVKQGSIK
+901 
-909 NYNVHFESGTL
+909 
-920 TITKAPL
+920 
-927 SISAGSYTK
+927 
-936 KQGDAMPAFK
+936 
-946 ASYAGFKNGENESV
+946 GFKNGENESV

-975 APAEYA
+975 VPAEYA
-981 VTISGAEAENYDI
+981 VTISGADAENYDI
-994 SYEQGHLTVVEAD
+994 SYEQGRLTVVEAD

-1013 KSYNR
+1013 KSYSR

-1142 ADAENYEI
+1142 ADAENYAI
-1150 SYEQGH
+1150 SYEQGR

-1182 FEFETDGAALDGT
+1182 FEFETEGAVLVGT

-1261 AGFKNGEDESVLTK
+1261 TGFKNGENESVLTK
-1275 QPVFSCDANE
+1275 QPVFSCEANE
-1285 ASAPAEYA
+1285 ASAPADYA

-1321 IISTDEATLR
+1321 IISTDKATLR
-1331 ITTET
+1331 ITSET

-1368 IKAIAVKGDAK
+1368 IKAIAVKDDVK
-1379 SEVTSAEYHDEEYP
+1379 SEVSSAEYHDAEYP
-1393 NIVKVGDIITA
+1393 NIVKVGDVITA

-1428 EMENKEDYVEG
+1428 EMENKGDYVEG
-1439 WSNER
+1439 WDNER

-1450 EIPVVV
+1450 EIPAVV
-1456 KSNGISYCVKKLGD
+1456 KANGICYCVKKLGK
-1470 NSLARCVNVSS
+1470 NSLAKCVNVSS

-1488 ESIGRQAIR
+1488 ESIGHQAIR
-1497 WCRNIKELIVPN
+1497 WCRNLKELVIPN
-1509 SVKEVWG
+1509 SVIYVSS
-1516 AFLTEDHGLVSVVLG
+1516 AFITEDHGLETVILG
-1531 SGLETIHTEAFWG
+1531 LGLEKIESIAFWG
-1544 VSMNLKSFISLST
+1544 VSMNLKSIISLST
-1557 NPAKCVEPDRTFT
+1557 NPAECVSPSRTFED
-1570 SLPEDVTLY
+1570 LPEDVTLY

-1607 PATVKVKDCS
+1607 PATVKVKDYS
-1617 REYGDDNPTLE
+1617 REYGDDNPT
-1628 FETEGATL
+1628 FKIETESAAL

-1646 DKNSKVGTYE
+1646 DKKSKVGTYE

-1664 KNYLVTFVPGTL
+1664 KNYHVTFVPGTL

-1690 TITQGDKLPEFTANY
+1690 TITQGDKLPEFKASY

-1713 ESVLTKQPVFSCEAN
+1713 VSVLTKQPVFSCDAN

-1740 YDVEADNYEVKSYIA
+1740 YGVEADNYEAISCVA
-1755 GTLTVLKREL
+1755 GTLTILKREL
-1765 KKQTITWDQEIKAKV
+1765 KKQTITWNQEIKAKV

-1798 LYALAPGVETAY
+1798 SYALAPGVETAY
-1810 QVPQIEGNKI
+1810 QVPQIEDNNI
-1820 TFPQNGM
+1820 TFPEEGTYM
-1827 YLLVAI
+1827 LVAI

-1880 YNPYRGKVE
+1880 YNPYRGNVE

-1900 EVDGLAMYAC
+1900 EVDGQAMYAC

-1934 NLYNVTLPVADVE
+1934 NLCNVTLPVGDVGLKYK
-1947 FTHNWMFNCDRGIRE
+1947 WVFNCDRGIRE

-1997 SYANSEVWKNFTHIV
+1997 AYRNAEVWKYFTHIV
-2012 EENVSTNISNI
+2012 EENVSTSISNI
-2023 NVEKKSVWHT
+2023 NVEKKSVWYT

>member
-1 MVLLFLMLLA
+1 MIRLNKTMVLLFLILLA

-20 TFYIEP
+20 TFYIAP

-160 VSVKGGEISPEV
+160 VFVKSGEISPEV

-194 LPNGLFLDLSK
+194 LPNGLSLDLSK

-253 EKGITGNQ
+253 EKSIAGNQ

-293 VTSVSISESNMQLE
+293 VTSVSISASNMLLE

-344 MIIARSA
+344 MIFARSA
-351 GQCSIIASTAD
+351 GKCSIIASTAD

-398 TYSGFRDG
+398 IYSGFRDG

-475 VFKASYAGL
+475 VFKASYTGF

-518 AEAENYEISYE
+518 ADAENYAISYE
-529 QGHLTVV
+529 QGRLTVV

-577 AVANSPVGSYTIEV
+577 AAINTPVGTYTIEV
-591 KQGSIKNYN
+591 KQGSVKNYN
-600 VHFESGS
+600 VHFE
-607 LVITKAPLSISAGN
+607 
-621 YTKKQ
+621 
-626 GDAMP
+626 
-631 VFKASYAGFKNGEDE
+631 NG
-646 SVLTKQPVF
+646 T
-655 SCEANEAS
+655 
-663 APAEYAVTISGAEA
+663 
-677 ENYEIS
+677 
-683 YEQGHLTVVEADAV
+683 LTVTKV
-697 VVRAKSY
+697 
-704 NRQYGDEN
+704 
-712 PVFEFETEGAAL
+712 PL
-724 DGTPEIVCSAV
+724 
-735 ANSPVGSYTIEV
+735 TI
-747 KQGSIKNYNVHFE
+747 F
-760 SGSLVITK
+760 
-768 APLSISAGNYTKKQG
+768 AGNYTKKQG

-802 SVLTKQ
+802 SVLRKQ
-808 PVFSCEANEAGAP
+808 PAFSCEANETSAP
-821 AEYAVTISGAEAE
+821 ADYAVTVSDAEAE
-834 NYAISYEQ
+834 NYDISYEQ
-842 GHLTVVEADAVVVRA
+842 GRLTVTDADAVVVRA
-857 KSYSRQYG
+857 KSYSRVYG
-865 DENPVFE
+865 DANPVFE
-872 FDIEGAALDGTPEI
+872 FETEGTVLDGTPEI
-886 VCSAV
+886 ICSADK
-891 ANSPVGSYTI
+891 SSQVGSYTI
-901 EVKQGSIK
+901 EVRQGSIK
-909 NYNVHFESGTL
+909 NYNVHFENGSL
-920 TITKAPL
+920 A
-927 SISAGSYTK
+927 IS
-936 KQGDAMPAFK
+936 K
-946 ASYAGFKNGENESV
+946 AS
-960 LTKQP
+960 LT
-965 VFSCEANEAS
+965 
-975 APAEYA
+975 
-981 VTISGAEAENYDI
+981 
-994 SYEQGHLTVVEAD
+994 
-1007 AVVVRA
+1007 
-1013 KSYNR
+1013 
-1018 QYGDENPVFE
+1018 
-1028 FETEGAALDGTP
+1028 
-1040 EIVCSAVANSP
+1040 
-1051 VGSYTIEVK
+1051 
-1060 QGSIKNYNVHFESG
+1060 
-1074 SLVITKAPLSIS
+1074 IS

-1092 KQGDAMPVFK
+1092 KQGDAMPEFK
-1102 ASYAGFKNGEDESVL
+1102 ANYTGFKNGEDESVL
-1117 TKQPVFS
+1117 TKRP
-1124 CDANEASA
+1124 
-1132 PAEYAVTISG
+1132 T
-1142 ADAENYEI
+1142 
-1150 SYEQGH
+1150 
-1156 LTVVEADAVVVRAK
+1156 
-1170 SYSRQY
+1170 
-1176 GDENPV
+1176 
-1182 FEFETDGAALDGT
+1182 FETT
-1195 PEIVCSAVA
+1195 
-1204 NSPVGS
+1204 
-1210 YTIEVKQGSIKN
+1210 
-1222 YNVHFE
+1222 
-1228 SGSLVIT
+1228 
-1235 KAPLSI
+1235 
-1241 SAGNYT
+1241 
-1247 KKQGDAMPVFKASY
+1247 
-1261 AGFKNGEDESVLTK
+1261 
-1275 QPVFSCDANE
+1275 
-1285 ASAPAEYA
+1285 
-1293 VTISGADAEN
+1293 
-1303 YDISYE
+1303 
-1309 QGVLTVTGMPKP
+1309 
-1321 IISTDEATLR
+1321 
-1331 ITTET
+1331 
-1336 DNAVIYYTLDGTEP
+1336 
-1350 NENARKYTEPI
+1350 
-1361 NLYASCE
+1361 
-1368 IKAIAVKGDAK
+1368 
-1379 SEVTSAEYHDEEYP
+1379 
-1393 NIVKVGDIITA
+1393 
-1404 NIINNGEENL
+1404 
-1414 PMIFKVTSVYPFNV
+1414 
-1428 EMENKEDYVEG
+1428 
-1439 WSNER
+1439 
-1444 DVSGTL
+1444 
-1450 EIPVVV
+1450 
-1456 KSNGISYCVKKLGD
+1456 
-1470 NSLARCVNVSS
+1470 
-1481 LKLNEGL
+1481 
-1488 ESIGRQAIR
+1488 
-1497 WCRNIKELIVPN
+1497 
-1509 SVKEVWG
+1509 
-1516 AFLTEDHGLVSVVLG
+1516 
-1531 SGLETIHTEAFWG
+1531 
-1544 VSMNLKSFISLST
+1544 
-1557 NPAKCVEPDRTFT
+1557 
-1570 SLPEDVTLY
+1570 
-1579 VPLGSKSAYETA
+1579 
-1591 PGWDYF
+1591 
-1597 AGHIVEMDMS
+1597 
-1607 PATVKVKDCS
+1607 ATV
-1617 REYGDDNPTLE
+1617 E
-1628 FETEGATL
+1628 
-1636 IGEPEIICSA
+1636 
-1646 DKNSKVGTYE
+1646 
-1656 IEINKGTI
+1656 
-1664 KNYLVTFVPGTL
+1664 
-1676 TVTKAPLVVTAENY
+1676 
-1690 TITQGDKLPEFTANY
+1690 
-1705 SGFKNGED
+1705 
-1713 ESVLTKQPVFSCEAN
+1713 
-1728 EASAPGEYPITV
+1728 SAPGEYPITV
-1740 YDVEADNYEVKSYIA
+1740 SGVEADNYEVKSYIA

-1765 KKQTITWDQEIKAKV
+1765 KKQTITWDQKIKAKV

-1798 LYALAPGVETAY
+1798 SYALAPGVETAY

-1889 IPATVNGLPVT
+1889 IPATAIGLPVT

-1934 NLYNVTLPVADVE
+1934 NLCNVTLPVADVE
-1947 FTHNWMFNCDRGIRE
+1947 FAHNWMFNCDRGIRE

-1997 SYANSEVWKNFTHIV
+1997 AYRNAEVWKYFTHIV
-2012 EENVSTNISNI
+2012 EENVSTSISNI
-2023 NVEKKSVWHT
+2023 NVEKKSVWYT
-2033 LQGVKLFAKPN
+2033 LQGVKLFVKPN

>member
-20 TFYIEP
+20 TFYIAP
-26 VNVVPGESKTITL
+26 VNVVPGEAKTITL

-52 DIELPEGLKIASRS
+52 DIELPEGLKIASKS

-111 ALVRISVRASS
+111 ALIRISVRASS

-172 SKAFSFELSN
+172 SKAFSLELSN

-194 LPNGLFLDLSK
+194 LPNGLSLDLSK

-213 NHQLQTKQ
+213 NHQLQTKL

-240 GKIGS
+240 GNIGS
-245 VIDLWIKA
+245 IIDLWIKA
-253 EKGITGNQ
+253 EKGIAGNQ

-293 VTSVSISESNMQLE
+293 ATSVSISESNIQLE

-336 VATVSDNG
+336 VAIVSDNG

-351 GQCSIIASTAD
+351 GQCSIVASTAD
-362 NLIQAKCVV
+362 NLIQAKCAV
-371 TVVKIPLTAHVANT
+371 TVTKIPLTAHVANT

-475 VFKASYAGL
+475 VFKASYAG
-484 KNGENESV
+484 
-492 LTKQPVFSCEA
+492 
-503 NEASA
+503 
-508 PAEYAVTISG
+508 
-518 AEAENYEISYE
+518 
-529 QGHLTVV
+529 
-536 EADAVVVR
+536 
-544 AKSYSRQYGD
+544 
-554 ENPVFEFETE
+554 
-564 GAALDGTPEIVCS
+564 
-577 AVANSPVGSYTIEV
+577 
-591 KQGSIKNYN
+591 
-600 VHFESGS
+600 
-607 LVITKAPLSISAGN
+607 
-621 YTKKQ
+621 
-626 GDAMP
+626 
-631 VFKASYAGFKNGEDE
+631 FKNGED
-646 SVLTKQPVF
+646 
-655 SCEANEAS
+655 
-663 APAEYAVTISGAEA
+663 
-677 ENYEIS
+677 
-683 YEQGHLTVVEADAV
+683 
-697 VVRAKSY
+697 
-704 NRQYGDEN
+704 
-712 PVFEFETEGAAL
+712 
-724 DGTPEIVCSAV
+724 
-735 ANSPVGSYTIEV
+735 
-747 KQGSIKNYNVHFE
+747 
-760 SGSLVITK
+760 
-768 APLSISAGNYTKKQG
+768 
-783 DAMPVFKA
+783 
-791 SYVGFKNGEDE
+791 
-802 SVLTKQ
+802 
-808 PVFSCEANEAGAP
+808 
-821 AEYAVTISGAEAE
+821 
-834 NYAISYEQ
+834 
-842 GHLTVVEADAVVVRA
+842 
-857 KSYSRQYG
+857 
-865 DENPVFE
+865 
-872 FDIEGAALDGTPEI
+872 
-886 VCSAV
+886 
-891 ANSPVGSYTI
+891 
-901 EVKQGSIK
+901 
-909 NYNVHFESGTL
+909 
-920 TITKAPL
+920 
-927 SISAGSYTK
+927 
-936 KQGDAMPAFK
+936 
-946 ASYAGFKNGENESV
+946 ESV

-994 SYEQGHLTVVEAD
+994 SYEQG
-1007 AVVVRA
+1007 R
-1013 KSYNR
+1013 
-1018 QYGDENPVFE
+1018 
-1028 FETEGAALDGTP
+1028 
-1040 EIVCSAVANSP
+1040 
-1051 VGSYTIEVK
+1051 
-1060 QGSIKNYNVHFESG
+1060 
-1074 SLVITKAPLSIS
+1074 
-1086 AGNYTK
+1086 
-1092 KQGDAMPVFK
+1092 
-1102 ASYAGFKNGEDESVL
+1102 
-1117 TKQPVFS
+1117 
-1124 CDANEASA
+1124 
-1132 PAEYAVTISG
+1132 
-1142 ADAENYEI
+1142 
-1150 SYEQGH
+1150 

-1261 AGFKNGEDESVLTK
+1261 VGFKNGENESVLTK
-1275 QPVFSCDANE
+1275 QPVFSCEANE

-1309 QGVLTVTGMPKP
+1309 QGRLTVV
-1321 IISTDEATLR
+1321 EADAVVVR
-1331 ITTET
+1331 AKSYSRVYGDANPVFEFET
-1336 DNAVIYYTLDGTEP
+1336 DGAALDGT
-1350 NENARKYTEPI
+1350 
-1361 NLYASCE
+1361 
-1368 IKAIAVKGDAK
+1368 
-1379 SEVTSAEYHDEEYP
+1379 
-1393 NIVKVGDIITA
+1393 
-1404 NIINNGEENL
+1404 
-1414 PMIFKVTSVYPFNV
+1414 
-1428 EMENKEDYVEG
+1428 
-1439 WSNER
+1439 
-1444 DVSGTL
+1444 
-1450 EIPVVV
+1450 
-1456 KSNGISYCVKKLGD
+1456 
-1470 NSLARCVNVSS
+1470 
-1481 LKLNEGL
+1481 
-1488 ESIGRQAIR
+1488 
-1497 WCRNIKELIVPN
+1497 
-1509 SVKEVWG
+1509 
-1516 AFLTEDHGLVSVVLG
+1516 
-1531 SGLETIHTEAFWG
+1531 
-1544 VSMNLKSFISLST
+1544 
-1557 NPAKCVEPDRTFT
+1557 
-1570 SLPEDVTLY
+1570 
-1579 VPLGSKSAYETA
+1579 
-1591 PGWDYF
+1591 
-1597 AGHIVEMDMS
+1597 
-1607 PATVKVKDCS
+1607 
-1617 REYGDDNPTLE
+1617 
-1628 FETEGATL
+1628 
-1636 IGEPEIICSA
+1636 PEIVCSA
-1646 DKNSKVGTYE
+1646 DKSSQVGSYT
-1656 IEINKGTI
+1656 IEVRQGSI
-1664 KNYLVTFVPGTL
+1664 KNYNVHFENGSLAI
-1676 TVTKAPLVVTAENY
+1676 TKASLTISAGNY
-1690 TITQGDKLPEFTANY
+1690 TKKQGDAMPEFKANY
-1705 SGFKNGED
+1705 TGFKNGED
-1713 ESVLTKQPVFSCEAN
+1713 ESVLTKRPTFETTATVE
-1728 EASAPGEYPITV
+1728 SAPGEYPITV
-1740 YDVEADNYEVKSYIA
+1740 YGVEADNYEVKSYIT

-1765 KKQTITWDQEIKAKV
+1765 KKQTITWNQEIKAKV

-1798 LYALAPGVETAY
+1798 SYALAPRVETAY
-1810 QVPQIEGNKI
+1810 QVPQIEGNNI
-1820 TFPQNGM
+1820 TFPEEGTYM
-1827 YLLVAI
+1827 LVAI

-1900 EVDGLAMYAC
+1900 EVDRLAMYAC

-1934 NLYNVTLPVADVE
+1934 NLCNVTLPVGDVE
-1947 FTHNWMFNCDRGIRE
+1947 FTYNWMFNCDRGIRE

-1989 YVPVGTKQ
+1989 YVPVGTNQ
-1997 SYANSEVWKNFTHIV
+1997 AYRNAEVWKYFTHIV
-2012 EENVSTNISNI
+2012 EENVSTSISNI
-2023 NVEKKSVWHT
+2023 NVEKKGVWYT

>member
-20 TFYIEP
+20 TFYIAP

-52 DIELPEGLKIASRS
+52 DIELPEGLKIASKS

-96 LGYSTQGESIKGNQG
+96 LGYSTQGESIKGNKG
-111 ALVRISVRASS
+111 ALVRISVRAAS
-122 DFSGGYIKLKNSI
+122 DFLGGNIKLKNSI
-135 FSDVNNRDVKL
+135 FSDVNNRDVNL

-172 SKAFSFELSN
+172 SKAFSLELSN

-194 LPNGLFLDLSK
+194 LPNGLSLDLSK

-213 NHQLQTKQ
+213 NHQLQTKL

-240 GKIGS
+240 GKLGS

-253 EKGITGNQ
+253 EKGIAGNQ
-261 IVKLEN
+261 IVKVEN

-282 FSFVVDVKYVP
+282 LSFVVDVKYVP
-293 VTSVSISESNMQLE
+293 VSSVSISESNIQLE

-460 ISAGNYTKKQGDAMP
+460 ISAGNY
-475 VFKASYAGL
+475 
-484 KNGENESV
+484 
-492 LTKQPVFSCEA
+492 
-503 NEASA
+503 
-508 PAEYAVTISG
+508 I
-518 AEAENYEISYE
+518 
-529 QGHLTVV
+529 
-536 EADAVVVR
+536 
-544 AKSYSRQYGD
+544 
-554 ENPVFEFETE
+554 
-564 GAALDGTPEIVCS
+564 
-577 AVANSPVGSYTIEV
+577 
-591 KQGSIKNYN
+591 
-600 VHFESGS
+600 
-607 LVITKAPLSISAGN
+607 
-621 YTKKQ
+621 KKQ

-677 ENYEIS
+677 ENY
-683 YEQGHLTVVEADAV
+683 
-697 VVRAKSY
+697 
-704 NRQYGDEN
+704 
-712 PVFEFETEGAAL
+712 
-724 DGTPEIVCSAV
+724 
-735 ANSPVGSYTIEV
+735 
-747 KQGSIKNYNVHFE
+747 
-760 SGSLVITK
+760 
-768 APLSISAGNYTKKQG
+768 
-783 DAMPVFKA
+783 
-791 SYVGFKNGEDE
+791 
-802 SVLTKQ
+802 
-808 PVFSCEANEAGAP
+808 
-821 AEYAVTISGAEAE
+821 
-834 NYAISYEQ
+834 
-842 GHLTVVEADAVVVRA
+842 
-857 KSYSRQYG
+857 
-865 DENPVFE
+865 
-872 FDIEGAALDGTPEI
+872 
-886 VCSAV
+886 
-891 ANSPVGSYTI
+891 
-901 EVKQGSIK
+901 
-909 NYNVHFESGTL
+909 
-920 TITKAPL
+920 
-927 SISAGSYTK
+927 
-936 KQGDAMPAFK
+936 
-946 ASYAGFKNGENESV
+946 
-960 LTKQP
+960 
-965 VFSCEANEAS
+965 
-975 APAEYA
+975 
-981 VTISGAEAENYDI
+981 DI
-994 SYEQGHLTVVEAD
+994 SYEQG
-1007 AVVVRA
+1007 R
-1013 KSYNR
+1013 
-1018 QYGDENPVFE
+1018 
-1028 FETEGAALDGTP
+1028 
-1040 EIVCSAVANSP
+1040 
-1051 VGSYTIEVK
+1051 
-1060 QGSIKNYNVHFESG
+1060 
-1074 SLVITKAPLSIS
+1074 
-1086 AGNYTK
+1086 
-1092 KQGDAMPVFK
+1092 
-1102 ASYAGFKNGEDESVL
+1102 
-1117 TKQPVFS
+1117 
-1124 CDANEASA
+1124 
-1132 PAEYAVTISG
+1132 
-1142 ADAENYEI
+1142 
-1150 SYEQGH
+1150 

-1247 KKQGDAMPVFKASY
+1247 KKQGDAMPAFKASY
-1261 AGFKNGEDESVLTK
+1261 AGFKNGENESVLTK
-1275 QPVFSCDANE
+1275 QPVFSCEANE

-1303 YDISYE
+1303 YDISYEQGRLTVVEADAVVVRAKSYSRQYGDENPVFEFETDGAALDGTPEIVCSAVANSPVGSYTIEVKQGSIKNYNVHFESGSLVITKAPLSISAGNYTKKQGDAMPAFKASYAGFKNGENESVLTKQPVFSCEANEASAPAEYAVTISGADAENYEISYEQGHLTVVEADAVVVRAKSYSRQYGDENPVFEFETEGVALDGTPEIVCSAVANSPVGSYTIEVKQGSIKNYNVHFESGSLVITKAPLSISAGNYTKKQGDAMPVFKASYVGFKNGEDESVLTKQPVFSCEANEASAPAEYSVTISGADAENYEISYE

-1379 SEVTSAEYHDEEYP
+1379 SEVSSAEYHDAEYP

-1439 WSNER
+1439 WNNER

-1456 KSNGISYCVKKLGD
+1456 KSNGISCCVKKLGD

-1488 ESIGRQAIR
+1488 ESIGHQAIR
-1497 WCRNIKELIVPN
+1497 WCRNIKELIVPS

-1531 SGLETIHTEAFWG
+1531 AGLETIHTDAFMG
-1544 VSMNLKSFISLST
+1544 VSMNLKSIVSLNVS
-1557 NPAKCVEPDRTFT
+1557 PAICVSPSRTFED
-1570 SLPEDVTLY
+1570 LPEDVTLY

-1617 REYGDDNPTLE
+1617 REYGDDNPTFE
-1628 FETEGATL
+1628 IETEGAAL

-1646 DKNSKVGTYE
+1646 DKKSEVGTYE

-1713 ESVLTKQPVFSCEAN
+1713 ESVLTKQPVFSCEDN
-1728 EASAPGEYPITV
+1728 EASAPGEYPINV
-1740 YDVEADNYEVKSYIA
+1740 YGVEADNYNAISYVA

-1765 KKQTITWDQEIKAKV
+1765 KKQTITWEQEIKAKV

-1798 LYALAPGVETAY
+1798 SYALVPRVESAY
-1810 QVPQIEGNKI
+1810 RVPQIEGNNI
-1820 TFPQNGM
+1820 TFPEEGT

-1934 NLYNVTLPVADVE
+1934 NLCNVTLPVTDVE

-2053 KKIIVR
+2053 KKNIVR

>member
-20 TFYIEP
+20 TFYIAP

-52 DIELPEGLKIASRS
+52 DIELPEGLKIASKS

-96 LGYSTQGESIKGNQG
+96 LGYSTQDESIKGNQG

-172 SKAFSFELSN
+172 SKAFSLELSN

-194 LPNGLFLDLSK
+194 LPNGLSLDLSK

-233 SDNTSIS
+233 SNNTSIS

-245 VIDLWIKA
+245 VIELWIKA
-253 EKGITGNQ
+253 EKGIAGNQ

-293 VTSVSISESNMQLE
+293 ATSVSISESNMQLE

-351 GQCSIIASTAD
+351 GKCSIIASTAD

-371 TVVKIPLTAHVANT
+371 TVVKIPLTAHVTNT

-452 TITKAPLS
+452 TVTKAPLSISAGNYTKKQGDAMPVFKASYAGFKNGENESVLTKQPVFSCEANEASAPAEYAITISGADAENYAISYEQGHLTVVEADAVVVRAKSYSRQYGDENPVFEFETEGSALDGTPEIVCSAVANSPVGSYTIEVKQGSIKNYNVHFESGNLVITKAPLS

-475 VFKASYAGL
+475 VFKASYAGF

-518 AEAENYEISYE
+518 ADAENYDISYE

-554 ENPVFEFETE
+554 DNPVFEFETE

-631 VFKASYAGFKNGEDE
+631 VFKASYAGFKNGE
-646 SVLTKQPVF
+646 
-655 SCEANEAS
+655 N
-663 APAEYAVTISGAEA
+663 
-677 ENYEIS
+677 
-683 YEQGHLTVVEADAV
+683 
-697 VVRAKSY
+697 
-704 NRQYGDEN
+704 
-712 PVFEFETEGAAL
+712 
-724 DGTPEIVCSAV
+724 
-735 ANSPVGSYTIEV
+735 
-747 KQGSIKNYNVHFE
+747 
-760 SGSLVITK
+760 
-768 APLSISAGNYTKKQG
+768 
-783 DAMPVFKA
+783 
-791 SYVGFKNGEDE
+791 
-802 SVLTKQ
+802 
-808 PVFSCEANEAGAP
+808 
-821 AEYAVTISGAEAE
+821 
-834 NYAISYEQ
+834 
-842 GHLTVVEADAVVVRA
+842 
-857 KSYSRQYG
+857 
-865 DENPVFE
+865 
-872 FDIEGAALDGTPEI
+872 
-886 VCSAV
+886 
-891 ANSPVGSYTI
+891 
-901 EVKQGSIK
+901 
-909 NYNVHFESGTL
+909 
-920 TITKAPL
+920 
-927 SISAGSYTK
+927 
-936 KQGDAMPAFK
+936 
-946 ASYAGFKNGENESV
+946 
-960 LTKQP
+960 
-965 VFSCEANEAS
+965 
-975 APAEYA
+975 
-981 VTISGAEAENYDI
+981 
-994 SYEQGHLTVVEAD
+994 
-1007 AVVVRA
+1007 
-1013 KSYNR
+1013 
-1018 QYGDENPVFE
+1018 
-1028 FETEGAALDGTP
+1028 
-1040 EIVCSAVANSP
+1040 
-1051 VGSYTIEVK
+1051 
-1060 QGSIKNYNVHFESG
+1060 
-1074 SLVITKAPLSIS
+1074 
-1086 AGNYTK
+1086 
-1092 KQGDAMPVFK
+1092 
-1102 ASYAGFKNGEDESVL
+1102 
-1117 TKQPVFS
+1117 
-1124 CDANEASA
+1124 
-1132 PAEYAVTISG
+1132 
-1142 ADAENYEI
+1142 
-1150 SYEQGH
+1150 
-1156 LTVVEADAVVVRAK
+1156 
-1170 SYSRQY
+1170 
-1176 GDENPV
+1176 
-1182 FEFETDGAALDGT
+1182 
-1195 PEIVCSAVA
+1195 
-1204 NSPVGS
+1204 
-1210 YTIEVKQGSIKN
+1210 
-1222 YNVHFE
+1222 
-1228 SGSLVIT
+1228 
-1235 KAPLSI
+1235 
-1241 SAGNYT
+1241 
-1247 KKQGDAMPVFKASY
+1247 
-1261 AGFKNGEDESVLTK
+1261 
-1275 QPVFSCDANE
+1275 
-1285 ASAPAEYA
+1285 
-1293 VTISGADAEN
+1293 
-1303 YDISYE
+1303 
-1309 QGVLTVTGMPKP
+1309 
-1321 IISTDEATLR
+1321 
-1331 ITTET
+1331 
-1336 DNAVIYYTLDGTEP
+1336 
-1350 NENARKYTEPI
+1350 
-1361 NLYASCE
+1361 
-1368 IKAIAVKGDAK
+1368 
-1379 SEVTSAEYHDEEYP
+1379 
-1393 NIVKVGDIITA
+1393 
-1404 NIINNGEENL
+1404 
-1414 PMIFKVTSVYPFNV
+1414 
-1428 EMENKEDYVEG
+1428 
-1439 WSNER
+1439 
-1444 DVSGTL
+1444 
-1450 EIPVVV
+1450 
-1456 KSNGISYCVKKLGD
+1456 
-1470 NSLARCVNVSS
+1470 
-1481 LKLNEGL
+1481 
-1488 ESIGRQAIR
+1488 
-1497 WCRNIKELIVPN
+1497 
-1509 SVKEVWG
+1509 
-1516 AFLTEDHGLVSVVLG
+1516 
-1531 SGLETIHTEAFWG
+1531 
-1544 VSMNLKSFISLST
+1544 
-1557 NPAKCVEPDRTFT
+1557 
-1570 SLPEDVTLY
+1570 
-1579 VPLGSKSAYETA
+1579 
-1591 PGWDYF
+1591 
-1597 AGHIVEMDMS
+1597 
-1607 PATVKVKDCS
+1607 
-1617 REYGDDNPTLE
+1617 
-1628 FETEGATL
+1628 
-1636 IGEPEIICSA
+1636 
-1646 DKNSKVGTYE
+1646 
-1656 IEINKGTI
+1656 
-1664 KNYLVTFVPGTL
+1664 
-1676 TVTKAPLVVTAENY
+1676 
-1690 TITQGDKLPEFTANY
+1690 
-1705 SGFKNGED
+1705 

-1740 YDVEADNYEVKSYIA
+1740 YSVEADNYEVKSYIA

-1798 LYALAPGVETAY
+1798 SYALAPGVETAY
-1810 QVPQIEGNKI
+1810 QVPQIEGNNI
-1820 TFPQNGM
+1820 TFPEEGTYM
-1827 YLLVAI
+1827 LVAI
-1833 QDGNN
+1833 QDGNH

-1843 TDTLDVCAISDDEG
+1843 TDTLDVCAISDEEG

-1910 YYLKELVIGDN
+1910 YYLKELIIGDN
-1921 VKKCGHEAFGASI
+1921 VKKCGHEAFGANV
-1934 NLYNVTLPVADVE
+1934 NLCNVTLPVADVE
-1947 FTHNWMFNCDRGIRE
+1947 FTYNWMFNCDRGIRE
-1962 IHCRSSIPYVVDEGI
+1962 IHCRSSIPYVVEEGI

-1997 SYANSEVWKNFTHIV
+1997 SYANAEVWKYFTHIV
-2012 EENVSTNISNI
+2012 EENVSTSISNI
-2023 NVEKKSVWHT
+2023 NVEKKGVWYT
-2033 LQGVKLFAKPN
+2033 LQGVKLFVKPN

>member
-1 MVLLFLMLLA
+1 MVLLFLMLLV

-20 TFYIEP
+20 TFYIAP
-26 VNVVPGESKTITL
+26 VNIAPGDSKTITL

-52 DIELPEGLKIASRS
+52 DIELPEGLKIASKS

-90 DGSVRI
+90 DGAVRI

-160 VSVKGGEISPEV
+160 VAVKGGEISPEV
-172 SKAFSFELSN
+172 SKAFSLELSN

-194 LPNGLFLDLSK
+194 LPNGLSLDLSK

-240 GKIGS
+240 GNIGS
-245 VIDLWIKA
+245 VIGLWIKA
-253 EKGITGNQ
+253 DKGIVGNQ

-282 FSFVVDVKYVP
+282 LSFVVDVKYVP
-293 VTSVSISESNMQLE
+293 VTSVSISESNIQLE

-344 MIIARSA
+344 MIIARFA

-362 NLIQAKCVV
+362 NLIQAKCAV

-406 DSEVGFSV
+406 DSEAGFSV
-414 PASIS
+414 SASIS

-452 TITKAPLS
+452 TVTKAPLS
-460 ISAGNYTKKQGDAMP
+460 ISAGNYTKKQGDVMP
-475 VFKASYAGL
+475 DFKASYAGF
-484 KNGENESV
+484 KNGEDESV

-518 AEAENYEISYE
+518 ADAENYDISYE

-554 ENPVFEFETE
+554 DNPVFEFETE

-631 VFKASYAGFKNGEDE
+631 VFKANYAGFKNGEDE

-663 APAEYAVTISGAEA
+663 APAEYAVTISGADA
-677 ENYEIS
+677 ENYDIS
-683 YEQGHLTVVEADAV
+683 YEQGRLTVTDADAV

-704 NRQYGDEN
+704 SRVYGDAN
-712 PVFEFETEGAAL
+712 PVFEFETEGTVL
-724 DGTPEIVCSAV
+724 DGTPEIVCSADK
-735 ANSPVGSYTIEV
+735 SSQVGSYTIEV
-747 KQGSIKNYNVHFE
+747 RQGSIKNYNVHFE
-760 SGSLVITK
+760 NGSLAITK
-768 APLSISAGNYTKKQG
+768 ASLTISAGNYTKKQG
-783 DAMPVFKA
+783 DAMPEFKA
-791 SYVGFKNGEDE
+791 NYTGFKNGEDE
-802 SVLTKQ
+802 SVLTKR
-808 PVFSCEANEAGAP
+808 P
-821 AEYAVTISGAEAE
+821 T
-834 NYAISYEQ
+834 
-842 GHLTVVEADAVVVRA
+842 
-857 KSYSRQYG
+857 
-865 DENPVFE
+865 
-872 FDIEGAALDGTPEI
+872 
-886 VCSAV
+886 
-891 ANSPVGSYTI
+891 
-901 EVKQGSIK
+901 
-909 NYNVHFESGTL
+909 
-920 TITKAPL
+920 
-927 SISAGSYTK
+927 
-936 KQGDAMPAFK
+936 
-946 ASYAGFKNGENESV
+946 
-960 LTKQP
+960 
-965 VFSCEANEAS
+965 
-975 APAEYA
+975 
-981 VTISGAEAENYDI
+981 
-994 SYEQGHLTVVEAD
+994 
-1007 AVVVRA
+1007 
-1013 KSYNR
+1013 
-1018 QYGDENPVFE
+1018 
-1028 FETEGAALDGTP
+1028 FETT
-1040 EIVCSAVANSP
+1040 
-1051 VGSYTIEVK
+1051 
-1060 QGSIKNYNVHFESG
+1060 
-1074 SLVITKAPLSIS
+1074 
-1086 AGNYTK
+1086 
-1092 KQGDAMPVFK
+1092 
-1102 ASYAGFKNGEDESVL
+1102 
-1117 TKQPVFS
+1117 
-1124 CDANEASA
+1124 
-1132 PAEYAVTISG
+1132 
-1142 ADAENYEI
+1142 
-1150 SYEQGH
+1150 
-1156 LTVVEADAVVVRAK
+1156 
-1170 SYSRQY
+1170 
-1176 GDENPV
+1176 
-1182 FEFETDGAALDGT
+1182 
-1195 PEIVCSAVA
+1195 
-1204 NSPVGS
+1204 
-1210 YTIEVKQGSIKN
+1210 
-1222 YNVHFE
+1222 
-1228 SGSLVIT
+1228 
-1235 KAPLSI
+1235 
-1241 SAGNYT
+1241 
-1247 KKQGDAMPVFKASY
+1247 
-1261 AGFKNGEDESVLTK
+1261 
-1275 QPVFSCDANE
+1275 
-1285 ASAPAEYA
+1285 
-1293 VTISGADAEN
+1293 
-1303 YDISYE
+1303 
-1309 QGVLTVTGMPKP
+1309 
-1321 IISTDEATLR
+1321 
-1331 ITTET
+1331 
-1336 DNAVIYYTLDGTEP
+1336 
-1350 NENARKYTEPI
+1350 
-1361 NLYASCE
+1361 
-1368 IKAIAVKGDAK
+1368 
-1379 SEVTSAEYHDEEYP
+1379 
-1393 NIVKVGDIITA
+1393 
-1404 NIINNGEENL
+1404 
-1414 PMIFKVTSVYPFNV
+1414 
-1428 EMENKEDYVEG
+1428 
-1439 WSNER
+1439 
-1444 DVSGTL
+1444 
-1450 EIPVVV
+1450 
-1456 KSNGISYCVKKLGD
+1456 
-1470 NSLARCVNVSS
+1470 
-1481 LKLNEGL
+1481 
-1488 ESIGRQAIR
+1488 
-1497 WCRNIKELIVPN
+1497 
-1509 SVKEVWG
+1509 
-1516 AFLTEDHGLVSVVLG
+1516 
-1531 SGLETIHTEAFWG
+1531 
-1544 VSMNLKSFISLST
+1544 
-1557 NPAKCVEPDRTFT
+1557 
-1570 SLPEDVTLY
+1570 
-1579 VPLGSKSAYETA
+1579 
-1591 PGWDYF
+1591 
-1597 AGHIVEMDMS
+1597 
-1607 PATVKVKDCS
+1607 ATV
-1617 REYGDDNPTLE
+1617 E
-1628 FETEGATL
+1628 
-1636 IGEPEIICSA
+1636 
-1646 DKNSKVGTYE
+1646 
-1656 IEINKGTI
+1656 
-1664 KNYLVTFVPGTL
+1664 
-1676 TVTKAPLVVTAENY
+1676 
-1690 TITQGDKLPEFTANY
+1690 
-1705 SGFKNGED
+1705 
-1713 ESVLTKQPVFSCEAN
+1713 
-1728 EASAPGEYPITV
+1728 SAPGEYPITV
-1740 YDVEADNYEVKSYIA
+1740 SGVEADNYEVKSYIA

-1765 KKQTITWDQEIKAKV
+1765 KKQTITWNQEIKAKV

-1798 LYALAPGVETAY
+1798 SYALAPRVETAY
-1810 QVPQIEGNKI
+1810 QVPQIEGNNI
-1820 TFPQNGM
+1820 TFPEEGTYM
-1827 YLLVAI
+1827 LVAI

-1889 IPATVNGLPVT
+1889 IPATAIGLPVT

-1934 NLYNVTLPVADVE
+1934 NLCNVTLPVGDVGLKYK
-1947 FTHNWMFNCDRGIRE
+1947 WVFNCDRGIRE

-1997 SYANSEVWKNFTHIV
+1997 SYANSEVWKYFTHIV

-2023 NVEKKSVWHT
+2023 NVEKKSVWYT
-2033 LQGVKLFAKPN
+2033 LQGVKLFVKPN

>member
-26 VNVVPGESKTITL
+26 VNVVPGDSKTITL

-52 DIELPEGLKIASRS
+52 DIELPEGLKIASKS

-160 VSVKGGEISPEV
+160 ASVKGGEISPEV
-172 SKAFSFELSN
+172 SKAFSLELSN

-194 LPNGLFLDLSK
+194 LPNGLSLDLNK

-221 LGNGKVRIICMS
+221 LSNGKVRIICMS

-240 GKIGS
+240 GKLGS

-414 PASIS
+414 PVSIS

-475 VFKASYAGL
+475 VFKASYAGF

-492 LTKQPVFSCEA
+492 LTKQPVFSCVA

-508 PAEYAVTISG
+508 PAEYTVAISG
-518 AEAENYEISYE
+518 AEAENYDISYE
-529 QGHLTVV
+529 QGRLTVV

-577 AVANSPVGSYTIEV
+577 AVADSPVGSYTIEV

-631 VFKASYAGFKNGEDE
+631 VFKASYAGFKNGENE

-735 ANSPVGSYTIEV
+735 A
-747 KQGSIKNYNVHFE
+747 
-760 SGSLVITK
+760 
-768 APLSISAGNYTKKQG
+768 
-783 DAMPVFKA
+783 D
-791 SYVGFKNGEDE
+791 
-802 SVLTKQ
+802 
-808 PVFSCEANEAGAP
+808 
-821 AEYAVTISGAEAE
+821 
-834 NYAISYEQ
+834 
-842 GHLTVVEADAVVVRA
+842 
-857 KSYSRQYG
+857 
-865 DENPVFE
+865 
-872 FDIEGAALDGTPEI
+872 
-886 VCSAV
+886 
-891 ANSPVGSYTI
+891 
-901 EVKQGSIK
+901 
-909 NYNVHFESGTL
+909 
-920 TITKAPL
+920 
-927 SISAGSYTK
+927 
-936 KQGDAMPAFK
+936 
-946 ASYAGFKNGENESV
+946 
-960 LTKQP
+960 
-965 VFSCEANEAS
+965 
-975 APAEYA
+975 
-981 VTISGAEAENYDI
+981 
-994 SYEQGHLTVVEAD
+994 
-1007 AVVVRA
+1007 
-1013 KSYNR
+1013 
-1018 QYGDENPVFE
+1018 
-1028 FETEGAALDGTP
+1028 
-1040 EIVCSAVANSP
+1040 SP

-1102 ASYAGFKNGEDESVL
+1102 ASYAGFKNGENESVL

-1124 CDANEASA
+1124 CEANEASA

-1142 ADAENYEI
+1142 ADAENY
-1150 SYEQGH
+1150 G
-1156 LTVVEADAVVVRAK
+1156 
-1170 SYSRQY
+1170 
-1176 GDENPV
+1176 
-1182 FEFETDGAALDGT
+1182 
-1195 PEIVCSAVA
+1195 
-1204 NSPVGS
+1204 
-1210 YTIEVKQGSIKN
+1210 
-1222 YNVHFE
+1222 
-1228 SGSLVIT
+1228 
-1235 KAPLSI
+1235 
-1241 SAGNYT
+1241 
-1247 KKQGDAMPVFKASY
+1247 
-1261 AGFKNGEDESVLTK
+1261 
-1275 QPVFSCDANE
+1275 
-1285 ASAPAEYA
+1285 
-1293 VTISGADAEN
+1293 
-1303 YDISYE
+1303 ISYE

-1379 SEVTSAEYHDEEYP
+1379 SEVSSAEYHDAEYP

-1439 WSNER
+1439 WNNER

-1488 ESIGRQAIR
+1488 ESIGYQAIR

-1531 SGLETIHTEAFWG
+1531 SGLETIHTDAFWG

-1607 PATVKVKDCS
+1607 PATVKVKDSS
-1617 REYGDDNPTLE
+1617 REYGDDNPTFE
-1628 FETEGATL
+1628 IETEGAAL

-1664 KNYLVTFVPGTL
+1664 KNYYVTFVPGTL
-1676 TVTKAPLVVTAENY
+1676 TVTKAPLVVTADNY
-1690 TITQGDKLPEFTANY
+1690 TITQGDKLPEFTASY

-1713 ESVLTKQPVFSCEAN
+1713 VSVLTKQPVFSCDAN
-1728 EASAPGEYPITV
+1728 EASAPGEYPINV
-1740 YDVEADNYEVKSYIA
+1740 YGVEADNYNAISYVA

-1780 GSTIEMNATAS
+1780 GSKIEMNATAS

-1798 LYALAPGVETAY
+1798 SYALVPRVESAY
-1810 QVPQIEGNKI
+1810 RVPQIEGNNI
-1820 TFPQNGM
+1820 TFPEEGT

-1880 YNPYRGKVE
+1880 YKPYRGKVE

-1934 NLYNVTLPVADVE
+1934 NLCNVTLPVADVE

-1962 IHCRSSIPYVVDEGI
+1962 MHCRSSIPYVVEEGI

-1997 SYANSEVWKNFTHIV
+1997 AYRNAEVWKYFTHIV

>member
-52 DIELPEGLKIASRS
+52 DIELPEGLKIASKS

-194 LPNGLFLDLSK
+194 LPNGLSLDLNK

-452 TITKAPLS
+452 TITKAPL
-460 ISAGNYTKKQGDAMP
+460 I
-475 VFKASYAGL
+475 
-484 KNGENESV
+484 
-492 LTKQPVFSCEA
+492 
-503 NEASA
+503 
-508 PAEYAVTISG
+508 
-518 AEAENYEISYE
+518 
-529 QGHLTVV
+529 
-536 EADAVVVR
+536 
-544 AKSYSRQYGD
+544 
-554 ENPVFEFETE
+554 
-564 GAALDGTPEIVCS
+564 
-577 AVANSPVGSYTIEV
+577 
-591 KQGSIKNYN
+591 
-600 VHFESGS
+600 
-607 LVITKAPLSISAGN
+607 ISAGN

-808 PVFSCEANEAGAP
+808 PVFSCEANEASAP

-842 GHLTVVEADAVVVRA
+842 GHLTVVEADAIVVRA

-865 DENPVFE
+865 DENPLFE

-994 SYEQGHLTVVEAD
+994 SYEQGRLTVVEAD

-1013 KSYNR
+1013 KSYSR

-1060 QGSIKNYNVHFESG
+1060 RGSIKNYNVHFESG

-1102 ASYAGFKNGEDESVL
+1102 ASYAGFKNGENESVL

-1124 CDANEASA
+1124 CEANEASA

-1142 ADAENYEI
+1142 AEAENYDI

-1170 SYSRQY
+1170 SYNRQY
-1176 GDENPV
+1176 GDENPG
-1182 FEFETDGAALDGT
+1182 FEFETEGAALNGT

-1228 SGSLVIT
+1228 SGTLTIT

-1241 SAGNYT
+1241 SAGSYT

-1275 QPVFSCDANE
+1275 QPVFSCEANE
-1285 ASAPAEYA
+1285 SSAPAEYA

-1303 YDISYE
+1303 YEISYE

-1368 IKAIAVKGDAK
+1368 IKAIAVNGDAK
-1379 SEVTSAEYHDEEYP
+1379 SEVSSAEYHDAEYP

-1404 NIINNGEENL
+1404 NIINNGEDNL

-1439 WSNER
+1439 WNNER

-1488 ESIGRQAIR
+1488 ESIGHQAIR

-1531 SGLETIHTEAFWG
+1531 SGLETIHTDAFWG

-1636 IGEPEIICSA
+1636 IGEPEIICSV

-1728 EASAPGEYPITV
+1728 EASAPGKYPITV

-1798 LYALAPGVETAY
+1798 SYALVPRVESAY

-1880 YNPYRGKVE
+1880 YKPYRGKVE

-1934 NLYNVTLPVADVE
+1934 NLCNVTLPVADVE

>member
-194 LPNGLFLDLSK
+194 LPNGLSLDLSK

-221 LGNGKVRIICMS
+221 LSNGKVRIICMS

-307 VSDSRQLTAS
+307 VSDSRLLTAS

-475 VFKASYAGL
+475 VFKASYAGFKNGEDESVL
-484 KNGENESV
+484 TKQSVFSCEANEASAPAEYAVTISGAEAENYDISYEQGRLTVVEADAVVVRAKSYSRQYGDENPVFEFETEGVALDGTPEIVCSAVANSPVGSYSIEVKQGSIKNYNVHFESGSLVITKAPLSISAGNYTKKQGDAMPVFKASYAGFKNGENESVLTKQPVFSCEANEASAPAEYAVTISGADAENYDISYEQGRLTVVEADAVVVRAKSYSRQYGDENPVFEFETEGAALDGTPEIVCSAVANSPVGSYAIEVKQGSIKNYNVHFESGSLVITKAPLSISAGNYTKKQGDAMPVFKASYAGFKNGENESV

-518 AEAENYEISYE
+518 AEAENYDISYK
-529 QGHLTVV
+529 QGRLTVV

-554 ENPVFEFETE
+554 DNPVFEFETE

-655 SCEANEAS
+655 SCEANETS
-663 APAEYAVTISGAEA
+663 VPAEYAVTISGADA
-677 ENYEIS
+677 ENYDIS
-683 YEQGHLTVVEADAV
+683 YEQGCLTVVEADAV

-735 ANSPVGSYTIEV
+735 ADSPVGSYTIEV

-808 PVFSCEANEAGAP
+808 PVFSCEANEA
-821 AEYAVTISGAEAE
+821 
-834 NYAISYEQ
+834 
-842 GHLTVVEADAVVVRA
+842 
-857 KSYSRQYG
+857 
-865 DENPVFE
+865 
-872 FDIEGAALDGTPEI
+872 
-886 VCSAV
+886 
-891 ANSPVGSYTI
+891 
-901 EVKQGSIK
+901 
-909 NYNVHFESGTL
+909 
-920 TITKAPL
+920 
-927 SISAGSYTK
+927 
-936 KQGDAMPAFK
+936 
-946 ASYAGFKNGENESV
+946 
-960 LTKQP
+960 
-965 VFSCEANEAS
+965 S
-975 APAEYA
+975 APAEY
-981 VTISGAEAENYDI
+981 S
-994 SYEQGHLTVVEAD
+994 
-1007 AVVVRA
+1007 
-1013 KSYNR
+1013 
-1018 QYGDENPVFE
+1018 
-1028 FETEGAALDGTP
+1028 
-1040 EIVCSAVANSP
+1040 
-1051 VGSYTIEVK
+1051 
-1060 QGSIKNYNVHFESG
+1060 
-1074 SLVITKAPLSIS
+1074 
-1086 AGNYTK
+1086 
-1092 KQGDAMPVFK
+1092 
-1102 ASYAGFKNGEDESVL
+1102 
-1117 TKQPVFS
+1117 
-1124 CDANEASA
+1124 
-1132 PAEYAVTISG
+1132 VTISG
-1142 ADAENYEI
+1142 ADAENYE
-1150 SYEQGH
+1150 
-1156 LTVVEADAVVVRAK
+1156 
-1170 SYSRQY
+1170 
-1176 GDENPV
+1176 
-1182 FEFETDGAALDGT
+1182 
-1195 PEIVCSAVA
+1195 
-1204 NSPVGS
+1204 
-1210 YTIEVKQGSIKN
+1210 
-1222 YNVHFE
+1222 
-1228 SGSLVIT
+1228 
-1235 KAPLSI
+1235 
-1241 SAGNYT
+1241 
-1247 KKQGDAMPVFKASY
+1247 
-1261 AGFKNGEDESVLTK
+1261 
-1275 QPVFSCDANE
+1275 
-1285 ASAPAEYA
+1285 
-1293 VTISGADAEN
+1293 
-1303 YDISYE
+1303 ISYE

-1379 SEVTSAEYHDEEYP
+1379 SEVSSAEYHDAEYP

-1428 EMENKEDYVEG
+1428 EMENKEDYVVG
-1439 WSNER
+1439 WNNER

-1456 KSNGISYCVKKLGD
+1456 KSNGISCCVKKLGD

-1488 ESIGRQAIR
+1488 ESIGHQAIR

-1516 AFLTEDHGLVSVVLG
+1516 AFLTEDHGLVSVILG
-1531 SGLETIHTEAFWG
+1531 AGLETIHTDAFWG

-1607 PATVKVKDCS
+1607 PATIKVKDCA

-1646 DKNSKVGTYE
+1646 DKKSKVGTYE

-1690 TITQGDKLPEFTANY
+1690 TITQGDKLPEFTASY
-1705 SGFKNGED
+1705 SGFKNGENV
-1713 ESVLTKQPVFSCEAN
+1713 SVLTKQPVFSCDAN
-1728 EASAPGEYPITV
+1728 EASAPGEYPINV
-1740 YDVEADNYEVKSYIA
+1740 YGVEADNYNAISYVA

-1798 LYALAPGVETAY
+1798 SYALAPGVETAY

-1900 EVDGLAMYAC
+1900 KVDGQAMYAC
-1910 YYLKELVIGDN
+1910 YYLNEVVIGDN
-1921 VKKCGHEAFGASI
+1921 VAICGREAFGASR
-1934 NLYNVTLPVADVE
+1934 NLQKVTLPANQAE
-1947 FTHNWMFNCDRGIRE
+1947 LRLEYIFNCDDGIKE
-1962 IHCRSSIPYVVDEGI
+1962 IHCRSSVPYLADESL
-1977 FNGAVDYDKCIL
+1977 FNGFVNYDNCIL
-1989 YVPVGTKQ
+1989 FVPVGTKQ
-1997 SYANSEVWKNFTHIV
+1997 SYANAEVWKNFTHIV
-2012 EENVSTNISNI
+2012 EENVSTSISNI
-2023 NVEKKSVWHT
+2023 NVEKKSVWYT
-2033 LQGVKLFAKPN
+2033 LQGVKLFVKPN

>member
-20 TFYIEP
+20 TFYIAP

-52 DIELPEGLKIASRS
+52 DIELPEGLKIASKS

-111 ALVRISVRASS
+111 ALVRISVRAAS

-172 SKAFSFELSN
+172 SKAFSLELSN

-194 LPNGLFLDLSK
+194 LPNGLSLDLSK
-205 TRLTGRCG
+205 TRLTDRCG

-253 EKGITGNQ
+253 EKGIAGNQ

-282 FSFVVDVKYVP
+282 LSFVVDVKYVP
-293 VTSVSISESNMQLE
+293 ATSVSISESNIQLE

-351 GQCSIIASTAD
+351 GKCSIIVSTAD

-385 TKVYGDANPEFNI
+385 SKVYGDANPEFNI

-475 VFKASYAGL
+475 GFKASYTGF

-518 AEAENYEISYE
+518 ADAENYDISYE
-529 QGHLTVV
+529 QGRLTVV

-577 AVANSPVGSYTIEV
+577 AAINTPVGTYTIEV
-591 KQGSIKNYN
+591 KQGSVKNYN
-600 VHFESGS
+600 VHFE
-607 LVITKAPLSISAGN
+607 
-621 YTKKQ
+621 
-626 GDAMP
+626 
-631 VFKASYAGFKNGEDE
+631 NG
-646 SVLTKQPVF
+646 T
-655 SCEANEAS
+655 
-663 APAEYAVTISGAEA
+663 
-677 ENYEIS
+677 
-683 YEQGHLTVVEADAV
+683 LTVTKV
-697 VVRAKSY
+697 
-704 NRQYGDEN
+704 
-712 PVFEFETEGAAL
+712 PL
-724 DGTPEIVCSAV
+724 
-735 ANSPVGSYTIEV
+735 TI
-747 KQGSIKNYNVHFE
+747 F
-760 SGSLVITK
+760 
-768 APLSISAGNYTKKQG
+768 AGNYTKKQG

-802 SVLTKQ
+802 SVLRKQ
-808 PVFSCEANEAGAP
+808 PAFSCEANETSAP
-821 AEYAVTISGAEAE
+821 ADYAVTVSDAEAE
-834 NYAISYEQ
+834 NYDISYEQ
-842 GHLTVVEADAVVVRA
+842 GRLTVTDADAVVVRA
-857 KSYSRQYG
+857 KSYSRVYG
-865 DENPVFE
+865 DANPVFE
-872 FDIEGAALDGTPEI
+872 FETEGTVLDGTPEI
-886 VCSAV
+886 ICSADK
-891 ANSPVGSYTI
+891 SSQVGSYTI
-901 EVKQGSIK
+901 EVRQGSIK
-909 NYNVHFESGTL
+909 NYNVHFEN
-920 TITKAPL
+920 
-927 SISAGSYTK
+927 GSL
-936 KQGDAMPAFK
+936 AINK
-946 ASYAGFKNGENESV
+946 AS
-960 LTKQP
+960 LT
-965 VFSCEANEAS
+965 
-975 APAEYA
+975 
-981 VTISGAEAENYDI
+981 
-994 SYEQGHLTVVEAD
+994 
-1007 AVVVRA
+1007 
-1013 KSYNR
+1013 
-1018 QYGDENPVFE
+1018 
-1028 FETEGAALDGTP
+1028 
-1040 EIVCSAVANSP
+1040 
-1051 VGSYTIEVK
+1051 
-1060 QGSIKNYNVHFESG
+1060 
-1074 SLVITKAPLSIS
+1074 IS

-1092 KQGDAMPVFK
+1092 KQGDAMPEFK
-1102 ASYAGFKNGEDESVL
+1102 ANYTGFKNGEDESVL
-1117 TKQPVFS
+1117 TKRP
-1124 CDANEASA
+1124 
-1132 PAEYAVTISG
+1132 T
-1142 ADAENYEI
+1142 
-1150 SYEQGH
+1150 
-1156 LTVVEADAVVVRAK
+1156 
-1170 SYSRQY
+1170 
-1176 GDENPV
+1176 
-1182 FEFETDGAALDGT
+1182 FETT
-1195 PEIVCSAVA
+1195 
-1204 NSPVGS
+1204 
-1210 YTIEVKQGSIKN
+1210 
-1222 YNVHFE
+1222 
-1228 SGSLVIT
+1228 
-1235 KAPLSI
+1235 
-1241 SAGNYT
+1241 
-1247 KKQGDAMPVFKASY
+1247 
-1261 AGFKNGEDESVLTK
+1261 
-1275 QPVFSCDANE
+1275 
-1285 ASAPAEYA
+1285 
-1293 VTISGADAEN
+1293 
-1303 YDISYE
+1303 
-1309 QGVLTVTGMPKP
+1309 
-1321 IISTDEATLR
+1321 
-1331 ITTET
+1331 
-1336 DNAVIYYTLDGTEP
+1336 
-1350 NENARKYTEPI
+1350 
-1361 NLYASCE
+1361 
-1368 IKAIAVKGDAK
+1368 
-1379 SEVTSAEYHDEEYP
+1379 
-1393 NIVKVGDIITA
+1393 
-1404 NIINNGEENL
+1404 
-1414 PMIFKVTSVYPFNV
+1414 
-1428 EMENKEDYVEG
+1428 
-1439 WSNER
+1439 
-1444 DVSGTL
+1444 
-1450 EIPVVV
+1450 
-1456 KSNGISYCVKKLGD
+1456 
-1470 NSLARCVNVSS
+1470 
-1481 LKLNEGL
+1481 
-1488 ESIGRQAIR
+1488 
-1497 WCRNIKELIVPN
+1497 
-1509 SVKEVWG
+1509 
-1516 AFLTEDHGLVSVVLG
+1516 
-1531 SGLETIHTEAFWG
+1531 
-1544 VSMNLKSFISLST
+1544 
-1557 NPAKCVEPDRTFT
+1557 
-1570 SLPEDVTLY
+1570 
-1579 VPLGSKSAYETA
+1579 
-1591 PGWDYF
+1591 
-1597 AGHIVEMDMS
+1597 
-1607 PATVKVKDCS
+1607 ATV
-1617 REYGDDNPTLE
+1617 E
-1628 FETEGATL
+1628 
-1636 IGEPEIICSA
+1636 
-1646 DKNSKVGTYE
+1646 
-1656 IEINKGTI
+1656 
-1664 KNYLVTFVPGTL
+1664 
-1676 TVTKAPLVVTAENY
+1676 
-1690 TITQGDKLPEFTANY
+1690 
-1705 SGFKNGED
+1705 
-1713 ESVLTKQPVFSCEAN
+1713 
-1728 EASAPGEYPITV
+1728 SAPGEYPITV
-1740 YDVEADNYEVKSYIA
+1740 SGVEADNYEVKSYIA

-1765 KKQTITWDQEIKAKV
+1765 KKQTITWDQKIKAKV

-1798 LYALAPGVETAY
+1798 SYALAPGVETAY

-1838 EYAAA
+1838 EYEAA

-1934 NLYNVTLPVADVE
+1934 NLCNVTLPVADVE

-1997 SYANSEVWKNFTHIV
+1997 SYANSEVWKYFTHIV
-2012 EENVSTNISNI
+2012 EENVSTSISNI
-2023 NVEKKSVWHT
+2023 NVEKKSVWYT
-2033 LQGVKLFAKPN
+2033 LQGVKLFVKPN

>member
-1 MVLLFLMLLA
+1 MLRLNKTMVLLFLMLLA

-20 TFYIEP
+20 TFYIAP

-52 DIELPEGLKIASRS
+52 DIELPEGLKIASKS

-146 DNSQLFVGTKEQND
+146 DNSQLFVGTKELND

-172 SKAFSFELSN
+172 SKAFSLELSN

-194 LPNGLFLDLSK
+194 LPNGLSLDLSK

-213 NHQLQTKQ
+213 NHQLQTKL

-253 EKGITGNQ
+253 EKGIAGNQ
-261 IVKLEN
+261 IVKVEN

-282 FSFVVDVKYVP
+282 LSFVVDVKYVP
-293 VTSVSISESNMQLE
+293 VSSVSISESNIQLE

-351 GQCSIIASTAD
+351 GKCSIIVSTAD

-371 TVVKIPLTAHVANT
+371 TVVKIPLTAHVANNS
-385 TKVYGDANPEFNI
+385 KVYGDANPEFNI

-475 VFKASYAGL
+475 GFKASYTGF

-508 PAEYAVTISG
+508 PAVYAVTISG
-518 AEAENYEISYE
+518 AEAENYDISYE
-529 QGHLTVV
+529 QGRLTVV

-554 ENPVFEFETE
+554 ENPVLEFETE

-631 VFKASYAGFKNGEDE
+631 VFKASY
-646 SVLTKQPVF
+646 T
-655 SCEANEAS
+655 
-663 APAEYAVTISGAEA
+663 
-677 ENYEIS
+677 
-683 YEQGHLTVVEADAV
+683 
-697 VVRAKSY
+697 
-704 NRQYGDEN
+704 
-712 PVFEFETEGAAL
+712 
-724 DGTPEIVCSAV
+724 
-735 ANSPVGSYTIEV
+735 
-747 KQGSIKNYNVHFE
+747 
-760 SGSLVITK
+760 
-768 APLSISAGNYTKKQG
+768 
-783 DAMPVFKA
+783 
-791 SYVGFKNGEDE
+791 
-802 SVLTKQ
+802 
-808 PVFSCEANEAGAP
+808 
-821 AEYAVTISGAEAE
+821 
-834 NYAISYEQ
+834 
-842 GHLTVVEADAVVVRA
+842 
-857 KSYSRQYG
+857 
-865 DENPVFE
+865 
-872 FDIEGAALDGTPEI
+872 
-886 VCSAV
+886 
-891 ANSPVGSYTI
+891 
-901 EVKQGSIK
+901 
-909 NYNVHFESGTL
+909 
-920 TITKAPL
+920 
-927 SISAGSYTK
+927 
-936 KQGDAMPAFK
+936 
-946 ASYAGFKNGENESV
+946 GFKNGENESV

-981 VTISGAEAENYDI
+981 VTISGADAENYDI
-994 SYEQGHLTVVEAD
+994 SYEQG
-1007 AVVVRA
+1007 R
-1013 KSYNR
+1013 
-1018 QYGDENPVFE
+1018 
-1028 FETEGAALDGTP
+1028 
-1040 EIVCSAVANSP
+1040 
-1051 VGSYTIEVK
+1051 
-1060 QGSIKNYNVHFESG
+1060 
-1074 SLVITKAPLSIS
+1074 
-1086 AGNYTK
+1086 
-1092 KQGDAMPVFK
+1092 
-1102 ASYAGFKNGEDESVL
+1102 
-1117 TKQPVFS
+1117 
-1124 CDANEASA
+1124 
-1132 PAEYAVTISG
+1132 
-1142 ADAENYEI
+1142 
-1150 SYEQGH
+1150 

-1170 SYSRQY
+1170 SYSRVY
-1176 GDENPV
+1176 GDANPV
-1182 FEFETDGAALDGT
+1182 FEFETEGTVLDGT
-1195 PEIVCSAVA
+1195 PEIVCSADK
-1204 NSPVGS
+1204 SSQVGS
-1210 YTIEVKQGSIKN
+1210 YTIEVRQGSIKN

-1228 SGSLVIT
+1228 NGSLAIT
-1235 KAPLSI
+1235 KASLTI

-1247 KKQGDAMPVFKASY
+1247 KKQGDAMPEFKANY
-1261 AGFKNGEDESVLTK
+1261 TGFKNGEDESVLTK
-1275 QPVFSCDANE
+1275 RPTFE
-1285 ASAPAEYA
+1285 
-1293 VTISGADAEN
+1293 
-1303 YDISYE
+1303 
-1309 QGVLTVTGMPKP
+1309 
-1321 IISTDEATLR
+1321 
-1331 ITTET
+1331 TT
-1336 DNAVIYYTLDGTEP
+1336 
-1350 NENARKYTEPI
+1350 
-1361 NLYASCE
+1361 
-1368 IKAIAVKGDAK
+1368 
-1379 SEVTSAEYHDEEYP
+1379 
-1393 NIVKVGDIITA
+1393 
-1404 NIINNGEENL
+1404 
-1414 PMIFKVTSVYPFNV
+1414 
-1428 EMENKEDYVEG
+1428 
-1439 WSNER
+1439 
-1444 DVSGTL
+1444 
-1450 EIPVVV
+1450 
-1456 KSNGISYCVKKLGD
+1456 
-1470 NSLARCVNVSS
+1470 
-1481 LKLNEGL
+1481 
-1488 ESIGRQAIR
+1488 
-1497 WCRNIKELIVPN
+1497 
-1509 SVKEVWG
+1509 
-1516 AFLTEDHGLVSVVLG
+1516 
-1531 SGLETIHTEAFWG
+1531 
-1544 VSMNLKSFISLST
+1544 
-1557 NPAKCVEPDRTFT
+1557 
-1570 SLPEDVTLY
+1570 
-1579 VPLGSKSAYETA
+1579 
-1591 PGWDYF
+1591 
-1597 AGHIVEMDMS
+1597 
-1607 PATVKVKDCS
+1607 ATV
-1617 REYGDDNPTLE
+1617 E
-1628 FETEGATL
+1628 
-1636 IGEPEIICSA
+1636 
-1646 DKNSKVGTYE
+1646 
-1656 IEINKGTI
+1656 
-1664 KNYLVTFVPGTL
+1664 
-1676 TVTKAPLVVTAENY
+1676 
-1690 TITQGDKLPEFTANY
+1690 
-1705 SGFKNGED
+1705 
-1713 ESVLTKQPVFSCEAN
+1713 
-1728 EASAPGEYPITV
+1728 SAPGEYPITV
-1740 YDVEADNYEVKSYIA
+1740 SGVEADNYEVKSYIA

-1765 KKQTITWDQEIKAKV
+1765 KKQTITWDQKIKAKV

-1798 LYALAPGVETAY
+1798 SYALASGVETAY

-1880 YNPYRGKVE
+1880 YNPYRGNVE

-1900 EVDGLAMYAC
+1900 EVDGQAMYAC

-1934 NLYNVTLPVADVE
+1934 NLCNVTLPVGDVGLKYK
-1947 FTHNWMFNCDRGIRE
+1947 WVFNCDRGIRE

-1997 SYANSEVWKNFTHIV
+1997 AYRNAEVWKYFTHIV
-2012 EENVSTNISNI
+2012 EENVSTSISNI
-2023 NVEKKSVWHT
+2023 NVEKKSVWYT

>member
-1 MVLLFLMLLA
+1 MIRLNKTMVLLFLMLLA

-20 TFYIEP
+20 TFYIAP
-26 VNVVPGESKTITL
+26 VNIVPGDSKTITL

-52 DIELPEGLKIASRS
+52 DIVLPEGLRITSKS

-96 LGYSTQGESIKGNQG
+96 LGYSTQGESIKENQG

-160 VSVKGGEISPEV
+160 VSVKGGELSPEV
-172 SKAFSFELSN
+172 SKAFSLELSN

-194 LPNGLFLDLSK
+194 LPNGLSLDLSK

-253 EKGITGNQ
+253 EKGIAGNQ
-261 IVKLEN
+261 IVKVEN

-282 FSFVVDVKYVP
+282 LSFVVDVKYVP
-293 VTSVSISESNMQLE
+293 VTSVSISESNIQLE

-351 GQCSIIASTAD
+351 GKCSIIVSTAD

-385 TKVYGDANPEFNI
+385 SKVYGDANPEFNI

-452 TITKAPLS
+452 TVTKAPLS

-475 VFKASYAGL
+475 V
-484 KNGENESV
+484 
-492 LTKQPVFSCEA
+492 
-503 NEASA
+503 
-508 PAEYAVTISG
+508 
-518 AEAENYEISYE
+518 
-529 QGHLTVV
+529 
-536 EADAVVVR
+536 
-544 AKSYSRQYGD
+544 
-554 ENPVFEFETE
+554 
-564 GAALDGTPEIVCS
+564 
-577 AVANSPVGSYTIEV
+577 
-591 KQGSIKNYN
+591 
-600 VHFESGS
+600 
-607 LVITKAPLSISAGN
+607 
-621 YTKKQ
+621 
-626 GDAMP
+626 
-631 VFKASYAGFKNGEDE
+631 
-646 SVLTKQPVF
+646 
-655 SCEANEAS
+655 
-663 APAEYAVTISGAEA
+663 
-677 ENYEIS
+677 
-683 YEQGHLTVVEADAV
+683 
-697 VVRAKSY
+697 
-704 NRQYGDEN
+704 
-712 PVFEFETEGAAL
+712 
-724 DGTPEIVCSAV
+724 
-735 ANSPVGSYTIEV
+735 
-747 KQGSIKNYNVHFE
+747 
-760 SGSLVITK
+760 
-768 APLSISAGNYTKKQG
+768 
-783 DAMPVFKA
+783 
-791 SYVGFKNGEDE
+791 
-802 SVLTKQ
+802 
-808 PVFSCEANEAGAP
+808 
-821 AEYAVTISGAEAE
+821 
-834 NYAISYEQ
+834 
-842 GHLTVVEADAVVVRA
+842 
-857 KSYSRQYG
+857 
-865 DENPVFE
+865 
-872 FDIEGAALDGTPEI
+872 
-886 VCSAV
+886 
-891 ANSPVGSYTI
+891 
-901 EVKQGSIK
+901 
-909 NYNVHFESGTL
+909 
-920 TITKAPL
+920 
-927 SISAGSYTK
+927 
-936 KQGDAMPAFK
+936 FK

-981 VTISGAEAENYDI
+981 VTISGAEAENYAI
-994 SYEQGHLTVVEAD
+994 SYEQGRLTVVEAD

-1013 KSYNR
+1013 KSYSR
-1018 QYGDENPVFE
+1018 QYGDENPVLE
-1028 FETEGAALDGTP
+1028 FETEGAELDGTP
-1040 EIVCSAVANSP
+1040 EIACSAVANSP

-1074 SLVITKAPLSIS
+1074 SLVITKAPLTIS

-1102 ASYAGFKNGEDESVL
+1102 ASYTGFKNGEDESVL
-1117 TKQPVFS
+1117 RKQPAFS
-1124 CDANEASA
+1124 CEANETSA
-1132 PAEYAVTISG
+1132 PADYAVTVSD
-1142 ADAENYEI
+1142 AEAENYDI
-1150 SYEQGH
+1150 SYEQGR
-1156 LTVVEADAVVVRAK
+1156 LTVTDADAVVVRAK
-1170 SYSRQY
+1170 SYSRVY
-1176 GDENPV
+1176 GDANPV
-1182 FEFETDGAALDGT
+1182 FEFETEGTVLDGT
-1195 PEIVCSAVA
+1195 PEIVCSADK
-1204 NSPVGS
+1204 SSQVGS
-1210 YTIEVKQGSIKN
+1210 YTIEVRQGSIKN

-1228 SGSLVIT
+1228 NGSLAIT
-1235 KAPLSI
+1235 KASLTI

-1247 KKQGDAMPVFKASY
+1247 KKQGDAMPEFKANY
-1261 AGFKNGEDESVLTK
+1261 TGFKNGEDESVLTK
-1275 QPVFSCDANE
+1275 RPTFE
-1285 ASAPAEYA
+1285 
-1293 VTISGADAEN
+1293 
-1303 YDISYE
+1303 
-1309 QGVLTVTGMPKP
+1309 
-1321 IISTDEATLR
+1321 
-1331 ITTET
+1331 TT
-1336 DNAVIYYTLDGTEP
+1336 
-1350 NENARKYTEPI
+1350 
-1361 NLYASCE
+1361 
-1368 IKAIAVKGDAK
+1368 
-1379 SEVTSAEYHDEEYP
+1379 
-1393 NIVKVGDIITA
+1393 
-1404 NIINNGEENL
+1404 
-1414 PMIFKVTSVYPFNV
+1414 
-1428 EMENKEDYVEG
+1428 
-1439 WSNER
+1439 
-1444 DVSGTL
+1444 
-1450 EIPVVV
+1450 
-1456 KSNGISYCVKKLGD
+1456 
-1470 NSLARCVNVSS
+1470 
-1481 LKLNEGL
+1481 
-1488 ESIGRQAIR
+1488 
-1497 WCRNIKELIVPN
+1497 
-1509 SVKEVWG
+1509 
-1516 AFLTEDHGLVSVVLG
+1516 
-1531 SGLETIHTEAFWG
+1531 
-1544 VSMNLKSFISLST
+1544 
-1557 NPAKCVEPDRTFT
+1557 
-1570 SLPEDVTLY
+1570 
-1579 VPLGSKSAYETA
+1579 
-1591 PGWDYF
+1591 
-1597 AGHIVEMDMS
+1597 
-1607 PATVKVKDCS
+1607 ATV
-1617 REYGDDNPTLE
+1617 E
-1628 FETEGATL
+1628 
-1636 IGEPEIICSA
+1636 
-1646 DKNSKVGTYE
+1646 
-1656 IEINKGTI
+1656 
-1664 KNYLVTFVPGTL
+1664 
-1676 TVTKAPLVVTAENY
+1676 
-1690 TITQGDKLPEFTANY
+1690 
-1705 SGFKNGED
+1705 
-1713 ESVLTKQPVFSCEAN
+1713 
-1728 EASAPGEYPITV
+1728 SAPGEYPITMSG
-1740 YDVEADNYEVKSYIA
+1740 VEADNYEVKSYIA

-1798 LYALAPGVETAY
+1798 SYALAPRVETAY
-1810 QVPQIEGNKI
+1810 QVPQIEDNKI

-1889 IPATVNGLPVT
+1889 IPATAIGLPVT

-1934 NLYNVTLPVADVE
+1934 NLCNVTLPVGDVE
-1947 FTHNWMFNCDRGIRE
+1947 LKYKWVFNCDRGIRE
-1962 IHCRSSIPYVVDEGI
+1962 VHCRSSIPYVVDEGI

-1997 SYANSEVWKNFTHIV
+1997 SYANSEVWKYFTHIV

-2023 NVEKKSVWHT
+2023 NVEKKSVWYT
-2033 LQGVKLFAKPN
+2033 LQGVKLFVKPN

-2053 KKIIVR
+2053 KKIIIR

>member
-1 MVLLFLMLLA
+1 MIRLNKIMVLLFLMLLA

-20 TFYIEP
+20 TFYIAP
-26 VNVVPGESKTITL
+26 VNVAPGDSKTITL

-52 DIELPEGLKIASRS
+52 DIELPEGLKIASKS

-96 LGYSTQGESIKGNQG
+96 LGYSTQGESIKGHQG

-194 LPNGLFLDLSK
+194 LPNGLSLDLNK

-419 TIVDNSSKVG
+419 TIVDNISKVG

-452 TITKAPLS
+452 TITKAPLI

-475 VFKASYAGL
+475 VFKASYAGF
-484 KNGENESV
+484 KNGEDESV

-518 AEAENYEISYE
+518 ADAENYDISYE
-529 QGHLTVV
+529 QGRLTVVEADAVVVRAKSYSRQYGDVNPVFEFETEGVALDGTPEIVCSAVANSPVGSYAIEVKQGSIKNYNVHFESGSLVITKAPLSISAGNYTKKQGDAMPVFKASYAGFKNGENESVLTKQPVFSCDANEASAPAEYAVTISGAEAENYDISYEQGRLTVV

-663 APAEYAVTISGAEA
+663 APAEYAVTISGADA
-677 ENYEIS
+677 ENYDIS
-683 YEQGHLTVVEADAV
+683 YEQGHLTVVEADAI

-735 ANSPVGSYTIEV
+735 ANSPVG
-747 KQGSIKNYNVHFE
+747 
-760 SGSLVITK
+760 
-768 APLSISAGNYTKKQG
+768 A
-783 DAMPVFKA
+783 
-791 SYVGFKNGEDE
+791 
-802 SVLTKQ
+802 
-808 PVFSCEANEAGAP
+808 
-821 AEYAVTISGAEAE
+821 
-834 NYAISYEQ
+834 
-842 GHLTVVEADAVVVRA
+842 
-857 KSYSRQYG
+857 
-865 DENPVFE
+865 
-872 FDIEGAALDGTPEI
+872 
-886 VCSAV
+886 
-891 ANSPVGSYTI
+891 
-901 EVKQGSIK
+901 
-909 NYNVHFESGTL
+909 
-920 TITKAPL
+920 
-927 SISAGSYTK
+927 
-936 KQGDAMPAFK
+936 
-946 ASYAGFKNGENESV
+946 
-960 LTKQP
+960 
-965 VFSCEANEAS
+965 
-975 APAEYA
+975 
-981 VTISGAEAENYDI
+981 
-994 SYEQGHLTVVEAD
+994 
-1007 AVVVRA
+1007 
-1013 KSYNR
+1013 
-1018 QYGDENPVFE
+1018 
-1028 FETEGAALDGTP
+1028 
-1040 EIVCSAVANSP
+1040 
-1051 VGSYTIEVK
+1051 YTIEVK

-1102 ASYAGFKNGEDESVL
+1102 ASYAGFKNGENESVL

-1124 CDANEASA
+1124 CEANESSA

-1142 ADAENYEI
+1142 AEAENYAI

-1156 LTVVEADAVVVRAK
+1156 LTVVEADAIVVRAK

-1182 FEFETDGAALDGT
+1182 FEFETEGAA
-1195 PEIVCSAVA
+1195 
-1204 NSPVGS
+1204 
-1210 YTIEVKQGSIKN
+1210 
-1222 YNVHFE
+1222 
-1228 SGSLVIT
+1228 
-1235 KAPLSI
+1235 
-1241 SAGNYT
+1241 
-1247 KKQGDAMPVFKASY
+1247 
-1261 AGFKNGEDESVLTK
+1261 
-1275 QPVFSCDANE
+1275 
-1285 ASAPAEYA
+1285 
-1293 VTISGADAEN
+1293 
-1303 YDISYE
+1303 
-1309 QGVLTVTGMPKP
+1309 
-1321 IISTDEATLR
+1321 
-1331 ITTET
+1331 
-1336 DNAVIYYTLDGTEP
+1336 
-1350 NENARKYTEPI
+1350 
-1361 NLYASCE
+1361 
-1368 IKAIAVKGDAK
+1368 
-1379 SEVTSAEYHDEEYP
+1379 
-1393 NIVKVGDIITA
+1393 
-1404 NIINNGEENL
+1404 
-1414 PMIFKVTSVYPFNV
+1414 
-1428 EMENKEDYVEG
+1428 
-1439 WSNER
+1439 
-1444 DVSGTL
+1444 
-1450 EIPVVV
+1450 
-1456 KSNGISYCVKKLGD
+1456 
-1470 NSLARCVNVSS
+1470 
-1481 LKLNEGL
+1481 
-1488 ESIGRQAIR
+1488 
-1497 WCRNIKELIVPN
+1497 
-1509 SVKEVWG
+1509 
-1516 AFLTEDHGLVSVVLG
+1516 
-1531 SGLETIHTEAFWG
+1531 
-1544 VSMNLKSFISLST
+1544 
-1557 NPAKCVEPDRTFT
+1557 
-1570 SLPEDVTLY
+1570 
-1579 VPLGSKSAYETA
+1579 
-1591 PGWDYF
+1591 
-1597 AGHIVEMDMS
+1597 
-1607 PATVKVKDCS
+1607 
-1617 REYGDDNPTLE
+1617 
-1628 FETEGATL
+1628 L

-1664 KNYLVTFVPGTL
+1664 KKYLVSFVPGTL
-1676 TVTKAPLVVTAENY
+1676 TVTKAPLVVTADNY

-1713 ESVLTKQPVFSCEAN
+1713 ESVLTKKPVFSCEAN

-1740 YDVEADNYEVKSYIA
+1740 YDVEADNYEVKNYIA

-1791 SGLPVRY
+1791 SSLPVRY
-1798 LYALAPGVETAY
+1798 SYVLAPRVESAY
-1810 QVPQIEGNKI
+1810 RVPQIEGNNI
-1820 TFPQNGM
+1820 TFPEEGTYM
-1827 YLLVAI
+1827 LVAI

-1857 LMYIDGIYYKYTDDG
+1857 LMYIDGIYYKYTGDG

-1889 IPATVNGLPVT
+1889 IPAYVNGMPVV
-1900 EVDGLAMYAC
+1900 EIDRQAMYAC
-1910 YYLKELVIGDN
+1910 YYLNDVVIGDN
-1921 VKKCGHEAFGASI
+1921 VAICGHEAFGASR
-1934 NLYNVTLPVADVE
+1934 NLQKVTLPANQAE
-1947 FTHNWMFNCDRGIRE
+1947 LRQQYIFNCDDGIKE
-1962 IHCRSSIPYVVDEGI
+1962 IHCRSSVPYLADESL
-1977 FNGAVDYDKCIL
+1977 FNGFVNYDNCIL
-1989 YVPVGTKQ
+1989 YVPVGTMQ
-1997 SYANSEVWKNFTHIV
+1997 AYTNTEIWRNFIHIV
-2012 EENVSTNISNI
+2012 EEDVLTGIPNI
-2023 NVEKKSVWHT
+2023 NVSNDMGAWYT
-2033 LQGVKLFAKPN
+2033 LQGVKLFGRPN
-2044 IPGVYIHNG
+2044 LPGVYIHNG
-2053 KKIIVR
+2053 KKILVR

>member
-26 VNVVPGESKTITL
+26 VNVVPGDSKTITL

-52 DIELPEGLKIASRS
+52 DIELPEGLKIASKS

-160 VSVKGGEISPEV
+160 ASVKGGEISPEV
-172 SKAFSFELSN
+172 SKAFSLELSN

-194 LPNGLFLDLSK
+194 LPNGLSLDLNK

-240 GKIGS
+240 GKLGS

-414 PASIS
+414 PVSIS

-475 VFKASYAGL
+475 VFKASYAGF
-484 KNGENESV
+484 KNGENESVLTKQPVFSCVANEASAPAEYAVTISGADAENYEISYEQGHLTVVEADAVVVRAKSYSRQYGDENPVFEFETEGAALDGTPEIVCSAVADSPVGSYNIEVKQGSIKNYNVHFESGSLMITKAPLSISAGNYTKKQGDAMPVFKASYAGFKNGEDESVLTKQPVFACEANEASAPAEYAVTISGADAENYDISYEKGRLTVVEADAVVVRAKSYSRQYGDENPVFEFETEGAALDGTPEIICSAVADSPVGSYNIEVKQGSIKNYNVHFESGSLVITKAPLSISAGNYTKKQGDAMPVFKASYTGFKNGENESVLTKQPVFSCDANEASAPAEYAVTISGADAENYEISYEQGHLTVVEADAVVVRAKSYSRQYGDENPVFEFETEGAALDGTPEIVCSAVANSPVGSYTIEVKQGSIKNYNVHFESGSLMITTAPLSISAGNYTKKQGDAMPVFKASYAGFKNGEDESV

-518 AEAENYEISYE
+518 ADAENYDISYE

-631 VFKASYAGFKNGEDE
+631 VFKASYAGFKNAED
-646 SVLTKQPVF
+646 
-655 SCEANEAS
+655 
-663 APAEYAVTISGAEA
+663 
-677 ENYEIS
+677 
-683 YEQGHLTVVEADAV
+683 
-697 VVRAKSY
+697 
-704 NRQYGDEN
+704 
-712 PVFEFETEGAAL
+712 
-724 DGTPEIVCSAV
+724 
-735 ANSPVGSYTIEV
+735 
-747 KQGSIKNYNVHFE
+747 
-760 SGSLVITK
+760 
-768 APLSISAGNYTKKQG
+768 
-783 DAMPVFKA
+783 
-791 SYVGFKNGEDE
+791 
-802 SVLTKQ
+802 
-808 PVFSCEANEAGAP
+808 
-821 AEYAVTISGAEAE
+821 
-834 NYAISYEQ
+834 
-842 GHLTVVEADAVVVRA
+842 
-857 KSYSRQYG
+857 
-865 DENPVFE
+865 
-872 FDIEGAALDGTPEI
+872 
-886 VCSAV
+886 
-891 ANSPVGSYTI
+891 
-901 EVKQGSIK
+901 
-909 NYNVHFESGTL
+909 
-920 TITKAPL
+920 
-927 SISAGSYTK
+927 
-936 KQGDAMPAFK
+936 
-946 ASYAGFKNGENESV
+946 ESV

-994 SYEQGHLTVVEAD
+994 SY
-1007 AVVVRA
+1007 
-1013 KSYNR
+1013 
-1018 QYGDENPVFE
+1018 
-1028 FETEGAALDGTP
+1028 
-1040 EIVCSAVANSP
+1040 
-1051 VGSYTIEVK
+1051 K
-1060 QGSIKNYNVHFESG
+1060 QG
-1074 SLVITKAPLSIS
+1074 
-1086 AGNYTK
+1086 
-1092 KQGDAMPVFK
+1092 M
-1102 ASYAGFKNGEDESVL
+1102 
-1117 TKQPVFS
+1117 
-1124 CDANEASA
+1124 
-1132 PAEYAVTISG
+1132 
-1142 ADAENYEI
+1142 
-1150 SYEQGH
+1150 
-1156 LTVVEADAVVVRAK
+1156 
-1170 SYSRQY
+1170 
-1176 GDENPV
+1176 
-1182 FEFETDGAALDGT
+1182 
-1195 PEIVCSAVA
+1195 
-1204 NSPVGS
+1204 
-1210 YTIEVKQGSIKN
+1210 
-1222 YNVHFE
+1222 
-1228 SGSLVIT
+1228 
-1235 KAPLSI
+1235 
-1241 SAGNYT
+1241 
-1247 KKQGDAMPVFKASY
+1247 
-1261 AGFKNGEDESVLTK
+1261 
-1275 QPVFSCDANE
+1275 
-1285 ASAPAEYA
+1285 
-1293 VTISGADAEN
+1293 
-1303 YDISYE
+1303 
-1309 QGVLTVTGMPKP
+1309 LTVTGMPKP

-1379 SEVTSAEYHDEEYP
+1379 SEVSSAEYHDAEYP

-1404 NIINNGEENL
+1404 NIINNGKENL

-1439 WSNER
+1439 WSNK
-1444 DVSGTL
+1444 DKLSGDI
-1450 EIPVVV
+1450 EIPSVV
-1456 KSNGISYCVKKLGD
+1456 KNEGISYNVIGLGGGA
-1470 NSLARCVNVSS
+1470 LVRAENVTS

-1488 ESIGRQAIR
+1488 EYTSSHSMR
-1497 WCRNIKELIVPN
+1497 WCYGLHEIVIPN
-1509 SVKEVWG
+1509 TVKVLGEAAMTDCHNVK
-1516 AFLTEDHGLVSVVLG
+1516 TVVLG
-1531 SGLETIHTEAFWG
+1531 SELERLKYLAFWAVSHRLETI
-1544 VSMNLKSFISLST
+1544 VSLNPVPAICDSPNST
-1557 NPAKCVEPDRTFT
+1557 FE

-1617 REYGDDNPTLE
+1617 REYGDDNPTFE
-1628 FETEGATL
+1628 IETEGAAL

-1664 KNYLVTFVPGTL
+1664 KNYYVTFVPGTL
-1676 TVTKAPLVVTAENY
+1676 TVTKAPLVVTADNY
-1690 TITQGDKLPEFTANY
+1690 TITQGDKLPEFTASY
-1705 SGFKNGED
+1705 SGFKNGENV
-1713 ESVLTKQPVFSCEAN
+1713 SVLTKQPVFSCDAN
-1728 EASAPGEYPITV
+1728 EASAPGEYPINV
-1740 YDVEADNYEVKSYIA
+1740 YGVEADNYNAISYVA

-1765 KKQTITWDQEIKAKV
+1765 KKQIITWDQEIKAKV

-1798 LYALAPGVETAY
+1798 SYALVPRVESAY
-1810 QVPQIEGNKI
+1810 RVPQIEGNNI

-1857 LMYIDGIYYKYTDDG
+1857 LMYINGIYYKYTDDG
-1872 SALKVVRG
+1872 SAMKVVRG

-1934 NLYNVTLPVADVE
+1934 NLCNVTLPVADVE

-1962 IHCRSSIPYVVDEGI
+1962 MHCRSSIPYVVDEGI

>member
-20 TFYIEP
+20 TFYIAP

-52 DIELPEGLKIASRS
+52 DIELPEGLKIASKS

-172 SKAFSFELSN
+172 SKAFSLELSN

-194 LPNGLFLDLSK
+194 LPNGLSLDLSK

-233 SDNTSIS
+233 LDNTSIS

-253 EKGITGNQ
+253 EKGIAGNQ
-261 IVKLEN
+261 IVKLDN

-475 VFKASYAGL
+475 VFKASYVGF

-518 AEAENYEISYE
+518 AEAENYAISYE
-529 QGHLTVV
+529 QGRLIVVEADAVVVRAKSYSRQYGDENPVLEFEAEGAALDGTPEIVCSAVANSPVGSYTIEVKQGSIKNYNVHFESGSLVITKAPLSISAGNYTKKQGDAMPVFKASYVGFKNGENESVLTKQPVFSCEANEASAPAEYAVTISGAEAENYAISYEQGRLIVV

-621 YTKKQ
+621 YIKKQ

-631 VFKASYAGFKNGEDE
+631 VFKASYAGFKNGENE

-655 SCEANEAS
+655 SCEANETS
-663 APAEYAVTISGAEA
+663 VPAEYAVTISGADA
-677 ENYEIS
+677 ENYDIS
-683 YEQGHLTVVEADAV
+683 YEQG
-697 VVRAKSY
+697 R
-704 NRQYGDEN
+704 
-712 PVFEFETEGAAL
+712 
-724 DGTPEIVCSAV
+724 
-735 ANSPVGSYTIEV
+735 
-747 KQGSIKNYNVHFE
+747 
-760 SGSLVITK
+760 
-768 APLSISAGNYTKKQG
+768 
-783 DAMPVFKA
+783 
-791 SYVGFKNGEDE
+791 
-802 SVLTKQ
+802 
-808 PVFSCEANEAGAP
+808 
-821 AEYAVTISGAEAE
+821 
-834 NYAISYEQ
+834 
-842 GHLTVVEADAVVVRA
+842 LTVVEADAVVVRA

-872 FDIEGAALDGTPEI
+872 F
-886 VCSAV
+886 
-891 ANSPVGSYTI
+891 
-901 EVKQGSIK
+901 
-909 NYNVHFESGTL
+909 
-920 TITKAPL
+920 
-927 SISAGSYTK
+927 
-936 KQGDAMPAFK
+936 
-946 ASYAGFKNGENESV
+946 
-960 LTKQP
+960 
-965 VFSCEANEAS
+965 
-975 APAEYA
+975 
-981 VTISGAEAENYDI
+981 
-994 SYEQGHLTVVEAD
+994 
-1007 AVVVRA
+1007 
-1013 KSYNR
+1013 
-1018 QYGDENPVFE
+1018 
-1028 FETEGAALDGTP
+1028 ETEGTALDGTP

-1102 ASYAGFKNGEDESVL
+1102 ASYAGFKNGENESVL

-1124 CDANEASA
+1124 CEANEASA

-1142 ADAENYEI
+1142 ADAENYE
-1150 SYEQGH
+1150 
-1156 LTVVEADAVVVRAK
+1156 
-1170 SYSRQY
+1170 
-1176 GDENPV
+1176 
-1182 FEFETDGAALDGT
+1182 
-1195 PEIVCSAVA
+1195 
-1204 NSPVGS
+1204 
-1210 YTIEVKQGSIKN
+1210 
-1222 YNVHFE
+1222 
-1228 SGSLVIT
+1228 
-1235 KAPLSI
+1235 
-1241 SAGNYT
+1241 
-1247 KKQGDAMPVFKASY
+1247 
-1261 AGFKNGEDESVLTK
+1261 
-1275 QPVFSCDANE
+1275 
-1285 ASAPAEYA
+1285 
-1293 VTISGADAEN
+1293 
-1303 YDISYE
+1303 ISYE

-1368 IKAIAVKGDAK
+1368 IKAITVNGDAK
-1379 SEVTSAEYHDEEYP
+1379 SEVSSAEYHDAEYP

-1439 WSNER
+1439 WSNGR

-1450 EIPVVV
+1450 EIPAVV
-1456 KSNGISYCVKKLGD
+1456 KANGICYCVKKLGD
-1470 NSLARCVNVSS
+1470 NSLAMCVNVSS

-1488 ESIGRQAIR
+1488 ESIGGQAIR

-1531 SGLETIHTEAFWG
+1531 AGLETIHTDAFWG

-1617 REYGDDNPTLE
+1617 REYGDDNPTFE
-1628 FETEGATL
+1628 IETEGAAL

-1664 KNYLVTFVPGTL
+1664 KNYHVTFVPGTL
-1676 TVTKAPLVVTAENY
+1676 TVKKAPLVVTAENY
-1690 TITQGDKLPEFTANY
+1690 TITQGDKLPEFTASY

-1713 ESVLTKQPVFSCEAN
+1713 EAVLTKQPVFSCEAD

-1740 YDVEADNYEVKSYIA
+1740 YGVEADNYEVKSYIT

-1798 LYALAPGVETAY
+1798 SYALAPRVESAY
-1810 QVPQIEGNKI
+1810 RVPQIEGNNI
-1820 TFPQNGM
+1820 TFPEEGTYM
-1827 YLLVAI
+1827 LVAI

-1900 EVDGLAMYAC
+1900 KVDGQAMYAC
-1910 YYLKELVIGDN
+1910 YYLNEVVIGDN
-1921 VKKCGHEAFGASI
+1921 VAICGREAFGASR
-1934 NLYNVTLPVADVE
+1934 NLQKVTLPANQAE
-1947 FTHNWMFNCDRGIRE
+1947 LRLEYIFNCDDGIKE
-1962 IHCRSSIPYVVDEGI
+1962 IHCRSSVPYLADESL
-1977 FNGAVDYDKCIL
+1977 FNGFVNYDNCIL
-1989 YVPVGTKQ
+1989 FVPVGTKQ
-1997 SYANSEVWKNFTHIV
+1997 SYANAEVWKNFTHIV
-2012 EENVSTNISNI
+2012 EENVSTSISNI
-2023 NVEKKSVWHT
+2023 NVEKKSVWYT
-2033 LQGVKLFAKPN
+2033 LQGVKLFVKPN

>member
-172 SKAFSFELSN
+172 SKAFSLELSN

-194 LPNGLFLDLSK
+194 LPNGLSLDLSK
-205 TRLTGRCG
+205 TRFTGRCG

-240 GKIGS
+240 GEIGS

-307 VSDSRQLTAS
+307 VSDSRLLTAS

-475 VFKASYAGL
+475 VFKASYAGF
-484 KNGENESV
+484 KNGEDESV
-492 LTKQPVFSCEA
+492 LTKQPVFSCVA

-518 AEAENYEISYE
+518 AEAENYDISYE
-529 QGHLTVV
+529 QGRLTVV

-554 ENPVFEFETE
+554 ENPVLEFETE

-655 SCEANEAS
+655 SCEANE
-663 APAEYAVTISGAEA
+663 T
-677 ENYEIS
+677 
-683 YEQGHLTVVEADAV
+683 
-697 VVRAKSY
+697 
-704 NRQYGDEN
+704 
-712 PVFEFETEGAAL
+712 
-724 DGTPEIVCSAV
+724 
-735 ANSPVGSYTIEV
+735 
-747 KQGSIKNYNVHFE
+747 
-760 SGSLVITK
+760 
-768 APLSISAGNYTKKQG
+768 
-783 DAMPVFKA
+783 
-791 SYVGFKNGEDE
+791 
-802 SVLTKQ
+802 SV
-808 PVFSCEANEAGAP
+808 
-821 AEYAVTISGAEAE
+821 
-834 NYAISYEQ
+834 
-842 GHLTVVEADAVVVRA
+842 
-857 KSYSRQYG
+857 
-865 DENPVFE
+865 
-872 FDIEGAALDGTPEI
+872 
-886 VCSAV
+886 
-891 ANSPVGSYTI
+891 
-901 EVKQGSIK
+901 
-909 NYNVHFESGTL
+909 
-920 TITKAPL
+920 
-927 SISAGSYTK
+927 
-936 KQGDAMPAFK
+936 
-946 ASYAGFKNGENESV
+946 
-960 LTKQP
+960 
-965 VFSCEANEAS
+965 
-975 APAEYA
+975 
-981 VTISGAEAENYDI
+981 
-994 SYEQGHLTVVEAD
+994 
-1007 AVVVRA
+1007 
-1013 KSYNR
+1013 
-1018 QYGDENPVFE
+1018 
-1028 FETEGAALDGTP
+1028 
-1040 EIVCSAVANSP
+1040 
-1051 VGSYTIEVK
+1051 
-1060 QGSIKNYNVHFESG
+1060 
-1074 SLVITKAPLSIS
+1074 
-1086 AGNYTK
+1086 
-1092 KQGDAMPVFK
+1092 
-1102 ASYAGFKNGEDESVL
+1102 
-1117 TKQPVFS
+1117 
-1124 CDANEASA
+1124 

-1142 ADAENYEI
+1142 ADAENYKI
-1150 SYEQGH
+1150 SY
-1156 LTVVEADAVVVRAK
+1156 K
-1170 SYSRQY
+1170 
-1176 GDENPV
+1176 
-1182 FEFETDGAALDGT
+1182 
-1195 PEIVCSAVA
+1195 
-1204 NSPVGS
+1204 
-1210 YTIEVKQGSIKN
+1210 
-1222 YNVHFE
+1222 
-1228 SGSLVIT
+1228 
-1235 KAPLSI
+1235 
-1241 SAGNYT
+1241 
-1247 KKQGDAMPVFKASY
+1247 
-1261 AGFKNGEDESVLTK
+1261 
-1275 QPVFSCDANE
+1275 
-1285 ASAPAEYA
+1285 
-1293 VTISGADAEN
+1293 
-1303 YDISYE
+1303 

-1379 SEVTSAEYHDEEYP
+1379 SEVSSAEYHDAEYP

-1439 WSNER
+1439 WNNER

-1456 KSNGISYCVKKLGD
+1456 KSNGISCCVKKLGD

-1488 ESIGRQAIR
+1488 ESIGHQAIR

-1531 SGLETIHTEAFWG
+1531 AGLETIHTDAFWG

-1607 PATVKVKDCS
+1607 PATIKVRNCS

-1713 ESVLTKQPVFSCEAN
+1713 ESVLTKQPVFSCDAN
-1728 EASAPGEYPITV
+1728 EASAPGEYPINV
-1740 YDVEADNYEVKSYIA
+1740 YGVEADNYNAISYVA

-1798 LYALAPGVETAY
+1798 SYALVPRVETAY

-1820 TFPQNGM
+1820 TFSQNGM

-1833 QDGNN
+1833 QAGNN

-1843 TDTLDVCAISDDEG
+1843 TDTLDVCAISDNEG

-1910 YYLKELVIGDN
+1910 YYLKELVIGDK

-1934 NLYNVTLPVADVE
+1934 NLCNVTLPVADVE

-1997 SYANSEVWKNFTHIV
+1997 SYANSEVWKYFTHIV

-2023 NVEKKSVWHT
+2023 NVEKKSVWYT

>member
-194 LPNGLFLDLSK
+194 LPNGLSLDLNK

-253 EKGITGNQ
+253 EKGIAGNQ

-293 VTSVSISESNMQLE
+293 VTSVSISESNMLLE

-336 VATVSDNG
+336 VAIVSDNG

-351 GQCSIIASTAD
+351 GQCSIVASTAD

-398 TYSGFRDG
+398 IYSGFRDG

-475 VFKASYAGL
+475 VFKASYAG
-484 KNGENESV
+484 
-492 LTKQPVFSCEA
+492 
-503 NEASA
+503 
-508 PAEYAVTISG
+508 
-518 AEAENYEISYE
+518 
-529 QGHLTVV
+529 
-536 EADAVVVR
+536 
-544 AKSYSRQYGD
+544 
-554 ENPVFEFETE
+554 
-564 GAALDGTPEIVCS
+564 
-577 AVANSPVGSYTIEV
+577 
-591 KQGSIKNYN
+591 
-600 VHFESGS
+600 
-607 LVITKAPLSISAGN
+607 
-621 YTKKQ
+621 
-626 GDAMP
+626 
-631 VFKASYAGFKNGEDE
+631 
-646 SVLTKQPVF
+646 
-655 SCEANEAS
+655 
-663 APAEYAVTISGAEA
+663 
-677 ENYEIS
+677 
-683 YEQGHLTVVEADAV
+683 
-697 VVRAKSY
+697 
-704 NRQYGDEN
+704 
-712 PVFEFETEGAAL
+712 
-724 DGTPEIVCSAV
+724 
-735 ANSPVGSYTIEV
+735 
-747 KQGSIKNYNVHFE
+747 
-760 SGSLVITK
+760 
-768 APLSISAGNYTKKQG
+768 
-783 DAMPVFKA
+783 
-791 SYVGFKNGEDE
+791 
-802 SVLTKQ
+802 
-808 PVFSCEANEAGAP
+808 
-821 AEYAVTISGAEAE
+821 
-834 NYAISYEQ
+834 
-842 GHLTVVEADAVVVRA
+842 
-857 KSYSRQYG
+857 
-865 DENPVFE
+865 
-872 FDIEGAALDGTPEI
+872 
-886 VCSAV
+886 
-891 ANSPVGSYTI
+891 
-901 EVKQGSIK
+901 
-909 NYNVHFESGTL
+909 
-920 TITKAPL
+920 
-927 SISAGSYTK
+927 
-936 KQGDAMPAFK
+936 
-946 ASYAGFKNGENESV
+946 FKNGENESV

-965 VFSCEANEAS
+965 VFSCE
-975 APAEYA
+975 
-981 VTISGAEAENYDI
+981 
-994 SYEQGHLTVVEAD
+994 
-1007 AVVVRA
+1007 
-1013 KSYNR
+1013 
-1018 QYGDENPVFE
+1018 
-1028 FETEGAALDGTP
+1028 
-1040 EIVCSAVANSP
+1040 
-1051 VGSYTIEVK
+1051 
-1060 QGSIKNYNVHFESG
+1060 
-1074 SLVITKAPLSIS
+1074 
-1086 AGNYTK
+1086 
-1092 KQGDAMPVFK
+1092 
-1102 ASYAGFKNGEDESVL
+1102 
-1117 TKQPVFS
+1117 
-1124 CDANEASA
+1124 ANEASA

-1261 AGFKNGEDESVLTK
+1261 VGFKNGEDESVLTK
-1275 QPVFSCDANE
+1275 QLVFSCEANE
-1285 ASAPAEYA
+1285 ASAPAEYS

-1303 YDISYE
+1303 YEISYE

-1439 WSNER
+1439 WNNER

-1488 ESIGRQAIR
+1488 ESIGGQAIR

-1531 SGLETIHTEAFWG
+1531 AGLETIHTDAFMG
-1544 VSMNLKSFISLST
+1544 VSMNLKSIVSLNVS
-1557 NPAKCVEPDRTFT
+1557 PAICVSPSRTFED
-1570 SLPEDVTLY
+1570 LPEDVTLY

-1617 REYGDDNPTLE
+1617 REYGDDNPT
-1628 FETEGATL
+1628 FEIETDGAAL

-1646 DKNSKVGTYE
+1646 DKKSEVGTYE

-1728 EASAPGEYPITV
+1728 EASAPGKYPINV
-1740 YDVEADNYEVKSYIA
+1740 YGVEADNYNAISYVA

-1798 LYALAPGVETAY
+1798 SYALVPRVETAY
-1810 QVPQIEGNKI
+1810 QVPQIEDNKI
-1820 TFPQNGM
+1820 AFPQNGM

-1843 TDTLDVCAISDDEG
+1843 TDTLDVCAISDEEG

-1880 YNPYRGKVE
+1880 YKPYRGKVE

-1900 EVDGLAMYAC
+1900 EVDGQAMYAC

-1921 VKKCGHEAFGASI
+1921 VKICGHEAFGASI

-1962 IHCRSSIPYVVDEGI
+1962 IHCRSSIPYVVEEGI

-1997 SYANSEVWKNFTHIV
+1997 AYRNAEVWKYFTHIV
-2012 EENVSTNISNI
+2012 EENVSTSISNI
-2023 NVEKKSVWHT
+2023 NVEKKSVWYT

>member
-20 TFYIEP
+20 TFYIAP
-26 VNVVPGESKTITL
+26 VNIAPGDSKTITL

-52 DIELPEGLKIASRS
+52 DIELPEGLKIASKS

-72 SLTDRGSSS
+72 SLTDRGISS

-172 SKAFSFELSN
+172 SKAFSLELSN

-194 LPNGLFLDLSK
+194 LPNGLSLDLSK

-253 EKGITGNQ
+253 EKGIAGNQ
-261 IVKLEN
+261 IVKVEN

-293 VTSVSISESNMQLE
+293 ATSVSISESNMQLE

-385 TKVYGDANPEFNI
+385 SKVYGDANPEFNI

-452 TITKAPLS
+452 TVTKAL
-460 ISAGNYTKKQGDAMP
+460 
-475 VFKASYAGL
+475 
-484 KNGENESV
+484 
-492 LTKQPVFSCEA
+492 
-503 NEASA
+503 
-508 PAEYAVTISG
+508 
-518 AEAENYEISYE
+518 
-529 QGHLTVV
+529 
-536 EADAVVVR
+536 
-544 AKSYSRQYGD
+544 
-554 ENPVFEFETE
+554 
-564 GAALDGTPEIVCS
+564 
-577 AVANSPVGSYTIEV
+577 
-591 KQGSIKNYN
+591 
-600 VHFESGS
+600 
-607 LVITKAPLSISAGN
+607 
-621 YTKKQ
+621 
-626 GDAMP
+626 
-631 VFKASYAGFKNGEDE
+631 
-646 SVLTKQPVF
+646 
-655 SCEANEAS
+655 
-663 APAEYAVTISGAEA
+663 
-677 ENYEIS
+677 
-683 YEQGHLTVVEADAV
+683 
-697 VVRAKSY
+697 
-704 NRQYGDEN
+704 
-712 PVFEFETEGAAL
+712 
-724 DGTPEIVCSAV
+724 
-735 ANSPVGSYTIEV
+735 
-747 KQGSIKNYNVHFE
+747 
-760 SGSLVITK
+760 
-768 APLSISAGNYTKKQG
+768 LSISAGNYTKKQG

-808 PVFSCEANEAGAP
+808 PVFSCEANEASAP
-821 AEYAVTISGAEAE
+821 ADYAVTISGADAE

-842 GHLTVVEADAVVVRA
+842 GR
-857 KSYSRQYG
+857 
-865 DENPVFE
+865 
-872 FDIEGAALDGTPEI
+872 
-886 VCSAV
+886 
-891 ANSPVGSYTI
+891 
-901 EVKQGSIK
+901 
-909 NYNVHFESGTL
+909 
-920 TITKAPL
+920 
-927 SISAGSYTK
+927 
-936 KQGDAMPAFK
+936 
-946 ASYAGFKNGENESV
+946 
-960 LTKQP
+960 
-965 VFSCEANEAS
+965 
-975 APAEYA
+975 
-981 VTISGAEAENYDI
+981 
-994 SYEQGHLTVVEAD
+994 LTVVEAD

-1102 ASYAGFKNGEDESVL
+1102 ASYAGFKNGENESVL

-1124 CDANEASA
+1124 CE
-1132 PAEYAVTISG
+1132 
-1142 ADAENYEI
+1142 
-1150 SYEQGH
+1150 
-1156 LTVVEADAVVVRAK
+1156 
-1170 SYSRQY
+1170 
-1176 GDENPV
+1176 
-1182 FEFETDGAALDGT
+1182 
-1195 PEIVCSAVA
+1195 
-1204 NSPVGS
+1204 
-1210 YTIEVKQGSIKN
+1210 
-1222 YNVHFE
+1222 
-1228 SGSLVIT
+1228 
-1235 KAPLSI
+1235 
-1241 SAGNYT
+1241 
-1247 KKQGDAMPVFKASY
+1247 
-1261 AGFKNGEDESVLTK
+1261 
-1275 QPVFSCDANE
+1275 ANE

-1309 QGVLTVTGMPKP
+1309 QGRLTVT
-1321 IISTDEATLR
+1321 DA
-1331 ITTET
+1331 
-1336 DNAVIYYTLDGTEP
+1336 DAVVVRAKSYSRVY
-1350 NENARKYTEPI
+1350 
-1361 NLYASCE
+1361 
-1368 IKAIAVKGDAK
+1368 GDA
-1379 SEVTSAEYHDEEYP
+1379 
-1393 NIVKVGDIITA
+1393 N
-1404 NIINNGEENL
+1404 
-1414 PMIFKVTSVYPFNV
+1414 
-1428 EMENKEDYVEG
+1428 
-1439 WSNER
+1439 
-1444 DVSGTL
+1444 
-1450 EIPVVV
+1450 PV
-1456 KSNGISYCVKKLGD
+1456 
-1470 NSLARCVNVSS
+1470 
-1481 LKLNEGL
+1481 
-1488 ESIGRQAIR
+1488 
-1497 WCRNIKELIVPN
+1497 
-1509 SVKEVWG
+1509 
-1516 AFLTEDHGLVSVVLG
+1516 F
-1531 SGLETIHTEAFWG
+1531 
-1544 VSMNLKSFISLST
+1544 
-1557 NPAKCVEPDRTFT
+1557 
-1570 SLPEDVTLY
+1570 
-1579 VPLGSKSAYETA
+1579 
-1591 PGWDYF
+1591 
-1597 AGHIVEMDMS
+1597 
-1607 PATVKVKDCS
+1607 
-1617 REYGDDNPTLE
+1617 E
-1628 FETEGATL
+1628 FETEGTVL
-1636 IGEPEIICSA
+1636 DGTPEIVCSA
-1646 DKNSKVGTYE
+1646 DKSSQVGSYT
-1656 IEINKGTI
+1656 IEVRQGSI
-1664 KNYLVTFVPGTL
+1664 KNYNVHFENGSLAI
-1676 TVTKAPLVVTAENY
+1676 TKASLTISAGNY
-1690 TITQGDKLPEFTANY
+1690 TKKQGDAMPEFKANY
-1705 SGFKNGED
+1705 TGFKNGED
-1713 ESVLTKQPVFSCEAN
+1713 ESVLTKRPTFETTATVE
-1728 EASAPGEYPITV
+1728 SAPGEYPITV
-1740 YDVEADNYEVKSYIA
+1740 SGVEADNYEVKSYIA

-1765 KKQTITWDQEIKAKV
+1765 KKQTITWNQEIKAKV

-1798 LYALAPGVETAY
+1798 SYALAPGVETAY

-1843 TDTLDVCAISDDEG
+1843 TDTLDGCAISDDEG

-1900 EVDGLAMYAC
+1900 EVDGQAMYAC
-1910 YYLKELVIGDN
+1910 YYLNEVVIGDN
-1921 VKKCGHEAFGASI
+1921 VKKCGHEAFGASV
-1934 NLYNVTLPVADVE
+1934 NLYNVTLPAGDVE
-1947 FTHNWMFNCDRGIRE
+1947 LKDKWVFNCDRGIRE

-1997 SYANSEVWKNFTHIV
+1997 SYANSEVWKYFTHIV

-2023 NVEKKSVWHT
+2023 NVEKKSVWYT
-2033 LQGVKLFAKPN
+2033 LQGVKLFVKPN

-2053 KKIIVR
+2053 KKIIIR

>member
-1 MVLLFLMLLA
+1 MVLLFLMLLV

-20 TFYIEP
+20 TFYIAP
-26 VNVVPGESKTITL
+26 VNIAPGDSKTITL

-52 DIELPEGLKIASRS
+52 DIELPKGLKIASKS

-172 SKAFSFELSN
+172 SKAFSLELSN

-194 LPNGLFLDLSK
+194 LPNGLSLDLSK
-205 TRLTGRCG
+205 TRLTDRCG

-253 EKGITGNQ
+253 EKGIAGNQ
-261 IVKLEN
+261 IVKVEN

-282 FSFVVDVKYVP
+282 LSFVVDVKYVP
-293 VTSVSISESNMQLE
+293 ATSVSISESNMQLE

-351 GQCSIIASTAD
+351 GKCSIIASTAD

-371 TVVKIPLTAHVANT
+371 TVVKIPLAAHVANT
-385 TKVYGDANPEFNI
+385 SKVYGDANPEFNI

-443 EISYIPGTL
+443 EISYIPGSL
-452 TITKAPLS
+452 VITKAPLS
-460 ISAGNYTKKQGDAMP
+460 ISAGNYTKKQGDALP
-475 VFKASYAGL
+475 VFKASYTGF
-484 KNGENESV
+484 KNGEDESV
-492 LTKQPVFSCEA
+492 LTKHPVFSCEA

-518 AEAENYEISYE
+518 ADAENYEI
-529 QGHLTVV
+529 
-536 EADAVVVR
+536 
-544 AKSYSRQYGD
+544 
-554 ENPVFEFETE
+554 N
-564 GAALDGTPEIVCS
+564 
-577 AVANSPVGSYTIEV
+577 
-591 KQGSIKNYN
+591 
-600 VHFESGS
+600 
-607 LVITKAPLSISAGN
+607 
-621 YTKKQ
+621 
-626 GDAMP
+626 
-631 VFKASYAGFKNGEDE
+631 
-646 SVLTKQPVF
+646 
-655 SCEANEAS
+655 
-663 APAEYAVTISGAEA
+663 
-677 ENYEIS
+677 
-683 YEQGHLTVVEADAV
+683 
-697 VVRAKSY
+697 
-704 NRQYGDEN
+704 
-712 PVFEFETEGAAL
+712 
-724 DGTPEIVCSAV
+724 
-735 ANSPVGSYTIEV
+735 
-747 KQGSIKNYNVHFE
+747 
-760 SGSLVITK
+760 
-768 APLSISAGNYTKKQG
+768 
-783 DAMPVFKA
+783 
-791 SYVGFKNGEDE
+791 
-802 SVLTKQ
+802 
-808 PVFSCEANEAGAP
+808 
-821 AEYAVTISGAEAE
+821 
-834 NYAISYEQ
+834 
-842 GHLTVVEADAVVVRA
+842 
-857 KSYSRQYG
+857 
-865 DENPVFE
+865 
-872 FDIEGAALDGTPEI
+872 
-886 VCSAV
+886 
-891 ANSPVGSYTI
+891 
-901 EVKQGSIK
+901 
-909 NYNVHFESGTL
+909 
-920 TITKAPL
+920 
-927 SISAGSYTK
+927 
-936 KQGDAMPAFK
+936 
-946 ASYAGFKNGENESV
+946 
-960 LTKQP
+960 
-965 VFSCEANEAS
+965 
-975 APAEYA
+975 
-981 VTISGAEAENYDI
+981 
-994 SYEQGHLTVVEAD
+994 YEQGHLTVVEAD

-1124 CDANEASA
+1124 CEANEASA

-1142 ADAENYEI
+1142 ADAENYDI
-1150 SYEQGH
+1150 SYEQGR

-1182 FEFETDGAALDGT
+1182 LEFETEGAALDGT

-1247 KKQGDAMPVFKASY
+1247 KKQGDAMPVFKANY

-1275 QPVFSCDANE
+1275 QPVFSCEANE

-1309 QGVLTVTGMPKP
+1309 QGRLTVT
-1321 IISTDEATLR
+1321 DA
-1331 ITTET
+1331 
-1336 DNAVIYYTLDGTEP
+1336 DAVVVRAKSYSRVY
-1350 NENARKYTEPI
+1350 
-1361 NLYASCE
+1361 
-1368 IKAIAVKGDAK
+1368 GDA
-1379 SEVTSAEYHDEEYP
+1379 
-1393 NIVKVGDIITA
+1393 N
-1404 NIINNGEENL
+1404 
-1414 PMIFKVTSVYPFNV
+1414 
-1428 EMENKEDYVEG
+1428 
-1439 WSNER
+1439 
-1444 DVSGTL
+1444 
-1450 EIPVVV
+1450 PV
-1456 KSNGISYCVKKLGD
+1456 
-1470 NSLARCVNVSS
+1470 
-1481 LKLNEGL
+1481 
-1488 ESIGRQAIR
+1488 
-1497 WCRNIKELIVPN
+1497 
-1509 SVKEVWG
+1509 
-1516 AFLTEDHGLVSVVLG
+1516 F
-1531 SGLETIHTEAFWG
+1531 
-1544 VSMNLKSFISLST
+1544 
-1557 NPAKCVEPDRTFT
+1557 
-1570 SLPEDVTLY
+1570 
-1579 VPLGSKSAYETA
+1579 
-1591 PGWDYF
+1591 
-1597 AGHIVEMDMS
+1597 
-1607 PATVKVKDCS
+1607 
-1617 REYGDDNPTLE
+1617 E
-1628 FETEGATL
+1628 FETEGTVL
-1636 IGEPEIICSA
+1636 DGTPEIVCSA
-1646 DKNSKVGTYE
+1646 DKSSQVGSYT
-1656 IEINKGTI
+1656 IEVRQGSI
-1664 KNYLVTFVPGTL
+1664 KNYNVHFENGSLAI
-1676 TVTKAPLVVTAENY
+1676 TKASLTISAGNY
-1690 TITQGDKLPEFTANY
+1690 TKKQGDAMPEFKANY
-1705 SGFKNGED
+1705 TGFKNGED
-1713 ESVLTKQPVFSCEAN
+1713 ESVLTKRPTFETTATVE
-1728 EASAPGEYPITV
+1728 SAPGEYPITV
-1740 YDVEADNYEVKSYIA
+1740 SGVEADNYEVKSYIA

-1765 KKQTITWDQEIKAKV
+1765 KKQTITWNQEIKAKV

-1798 LYALAPGVETAY
+1798 SYALAPGVETAY

-1900 EVDGLAMYAC
+1900 EVDRLAMYAC
-1910 YYLKELVIGDN
+1910 YYLTELVIGDN

-1934 NLYNVTLPVADVE
+1934 NLCNVTLPVGDVE
-1947 FTHNWMFNCDRGIRE
+1947 LKYKWVFNCDRGIRE
-1962 IHCRSSIPYVVDEGI
+1962 VHCRSSIPYVVDEGI

-1997 SYANSEVWKNFTHIV
+1997 SYMNAEVWKNFTHIV
-2012 EENVSTNISNI
+2012 EENVSTSIFNI
-2023 NVEKKSVWHT
+2023 NVEKKSVWYT
-2033 LQGVKLFAKPN
+2033 LQGVRLYAKPN

-2053 KKIIVR
+2053 KKILVR

>member
-1 MVLLFLMLLA
+1 MVLLFLMLLV

-20 TFYIEP
+20 TFYIAP
-26 VNVVPGESKTITL
+26 VNIAPGDSKTITL

-52 DIELPEGLKIASRS
+52 DIVLPEGLRITSKS

-160 VSVKGGEISPEV
+160 VSVKGGDISPEV
-172 SKAFSFELSN
+172 SKAFSLELSN

-194 LPNGLFLDLSK
+194 LPNGLSLDLSK

-213 NHQLQTKQ
+213 NHQLQTKL

-253 EKGITGNQ
+253 EKGIAGNQ
-261 IVKLEN
+261 IVKVEN

-282 FSFVVDVKYVP
+282 LSFVVDVKYVP
-293 VTSVSISESNMQLE
+293 ATSVSISESNMQLE

-351 GQCSIIASTAD
+351 GKCSIIASTAD

-475 VFKASYAGL
+475 VFKASYAGF

-518 AEAENYEISYE
+518 ADAENYDISYE
-529 QGHLTVV
+529 QGRLTVV

-554 ENPVFEFETE
+554 ENPVFEFETD

-577 AVANSPVGSYTIEV
+577 AVANSPVGSYTIE
-591 KQGSIKNYN
+591 
-600 VHFESGS
+600 
-607 LVITKAPLSISAGN
+607 L
-621 YTKKQ
+621 
-626 GDAMP
+626 
-631 VFKASYAGFKNGEDE
+631 
-646 SVLTKQPVF
+646 
-655 SCEANEAS
+655 
-663 APAEYAVTISGAEA
+663 
-677 ENYEIS
+677 
-683 YEQGHLTVVEADAV
+683 
-697 VVRAKSY
+697 
-704 NRQYGDEN
+704 
-712 PVFEFETEGAAL
+712 
-724 DGTPEIVCSAV
+724 
-735 ANSPVGSYTIEV
+735 

-808 PVFSCEANEAGAP
+808 PVFSCEANEA
-821 AEYAVTISGAEAE
+821 
-834 NYAISYEQ
+834 
-842 GHLTVVEADAVVVRA
+842 
-857 KSYSRQYG
+857 
-865 DENPVFE
+865 
-872 FDIEGAALDGTPEI
+872 
-886 VCSAV
+886 
-891 ANSPVGSYTI
+891 
-901 EVKQGSIK
+901 
-909 NYNVHFESGTL
+909 
-920 TITKAPL
+920 
-927 SISAGSYTK
+927 
-936 KQGDAMPAFK
+936 
-946 ASYAGFKNGENESV
+946 
-960 LTKQP
+960 
-965 VFSCEANEAS
+965 
-975 APAEYA
+975 
-981 VTISGAEAENYDI
+981 
-994 SYEQGHLTVVEAD
+994 
-1007 AVVVRA
+1007 
-1013 KSYNR
+1013 
-1018 QYGDENPVFE
+1018 
-1028 FETEGAALDGTP
+1028 
-1040 EIVCSAVANSP
+1040 
-1051 VGSYTIEVK
+1051 
-1060 QGSIKNYNVHFESG
+1060 
-1074 SLVITKAPLSIS
+1074 
-1086 AGNYTK
+1086 
-1092 KQGDAMPVFK
+1092 
-1102 ASYAGFKNGEDESVL
+1102 
-1117 TKQPVFS
+1117 
-1124 CDANEASA
+1124 
-1132 PAEYAVTISG
+1132 
-1142 ADAENYEI
+1142 
-1150 SYEQGH
+1150 
-1156 LTVVEADAVVVRAK
+1156 
-1170 SYSRQY
+1170 
-1176 GDENPV
+1176 
-1182 FEFETDGAALDGT
+1182 
-1195 PEIVCSAVA
+1195 
-1204 NSPVGS
+1204 
-1210 YTIEVKQGSIKN
+1210 
-1222 YNVHFE
+1222 
-1228 SGSLVIT
+1228 
-1235 KAPLSI
+1235 
-1241 SAGNYT
+1241 
-1247 KKQGDAMPVFKASY
+1247 
-1261 AGFKNGEDESVLTK
+1261 
-1275 QPVFSCDANE
+1275 
-1285 ASAPAEYA
+1285 SAPAEYA

-1309 QGVLTVTGMPKP
+1309 QGRLTVT
-1321 IISTDEATLR
+1321 DA
-1331 ITTET
+1331 
-1336 DNAVIYYTLDGTEP
+1336 DAVVVRAKSYSRVY
-1350 NENARKYTEPI
+1350 
-1361 NLYASCE
+1361 
-1368 IKAIAVKGDAK
+1368 GDA
-1379 SEVTSAEYHDEEYP
+1379 
-1393 NIVKVGDIITA
+1393 N
-1404 NIINNGEENL
+1404 
-1414 PMIFKVTSVYPFNV
+1414 
-1428 EMENKEDYVEG
+1428 
-1439 WSNER
+1439 
-1444 DVSGTL
+1444 
-1450 EIPVVV
+1450 PV
-1456 KSNGISYCVKKLGD
+1456 
-1470 NSLARCVNVSS
+1470 
-1481 LKLNEGL
+1481 
-1488 ESIGRQAIR
+1488 
-1497 WCRNIKELIVPN
+1497 
-1509 SVKEVWG
+1509 
-1516 AFLTEDHGLVSVVLG
+1516 F
-1531 SGLETIHTEAFWG
+1531 
-1544 VSMNLKSFISLST
+1544 
-1557 NPAKCVEPDRTFT
+1557 
-1570 SLPEDVTLY
+1570 
-1579 VPLGSKSAYETA
+1579 
-1591 PGWDYF
+1591 
-1597 AGHIVEMDMS
+1597 
-1607 PATVKVKDCS
+1607 
-1617 REYGDDNPTLE
+1617 E
-1628 FETEGATL
+1628 FETEGTVL
-1636 IGEPEIICSA
+1636 DGTPEIVCSA
-1646 DKNSKVGTYE
+1646 DKSSQVGSYT
-1656 IEINKGTI
+1656 IEVRQGSI
-1664 KNYLVTFVPGTL
+1664 KNYNVHFENGSLAI
-1676 TVTKAPLVVTAENY
+1676 TKASLTISAGNY
-1690 TITQGDKLPEFTANY
+1690 TKKQGDAMPEFKANY
-1705 SGFKNGED
+1705 TGFKNGED
-1713 ESVLTKQPVFSCEAN
+1713 ESVLTKRPTFETTATVE
-1728 EASAPGEYPITV
+1728 SAPGEYPITV
-1740 YDVEADNYEVKSYIA
+1740 SGVEADNYEVKSYIA

-1798 LYALAPGVETAY
+1798 SYALAPGVETAY
-1810 QVPQIEGNKI
+1810 QVPQIEGNKM

-1900 EVDGLAMYAC
+1900 EVDRLAMYAC

-1934 NLYNVTLPVADVE
+1934 NLCNVTLPVGDVE
-1947 FTHNWMFNCDRGIRE
+1947 LKYKWVFNCDRGIRE

-1997 SYANSEVWKNFTHIV
+1997 AYRNAEVWKYFTHIV
-2012 EENVSTNISNI
+2012 EENVSTSIFNI
-2023 NVEKKSVWHT
+2023 NVEKKGVWYT

>member
-20 TFYIEP
+20 TFYIAP

-52 DIELPEGLKIASRS
+52 DIELPEGLKIASKS

-160 VSVKGGEISPEV
+160 VFVKSGEISPEV

-194 LPNGLFLDLSK
+194 LPNGLSLDLNK

-213 NHQLQTKQ
+213 HHQLQTKQ

-293 VTSVSISESNMQLE
+293 ATSVSVSESNIQLE

-336 VATVSDNG
+336 VAIVSDNG

-460 ISAGNYTKKQGDAMP
+460 ISAGIYTKKQGDAMP
-475 VFKASYAGL
+475 VFKASYAGF
-484 KNGENESV
+484 KNGEDESV

-518 AEAENYEISYE
+518 ADAENYNISYEQGHLTVVEADAVVVRAKSYSRQYGDENPVFEFETEGVALDGTPEIVCSAVANSPVGSYTIEVKQGSIKNYNVHFESGSLVITKAPLSISAGNYTKKQGDAMPVFKASYAGFKNGEDESVLTKQPVFSCEANEASAPAEYAVTISGADAENYEISYE
-529 QGHLTVV
+529 QGRLTVV

-631 VFKASYAGFKNGEDE
+631 VFKASYAGFKNGENESVLTKQPVFSCEANEASAPAEYAVTISGADAENYDISYEQGRLTVVEADAVVVRAKSYSRQYGDENPVFEFETEGVALDGTPEIVCSAVANSPVGSYTIEVKQGSIKNYNVHFESGSLVITEAPLTISAGNYAKKQGDAMPVFKASYAGFKNGENE

-677 ENYEIS
+677 ENYDIS
-683 YEQGHLTVVEADAV
+683 YEQGRLTVVEADAV

-704 NRQYGDEN
+704 SRQYGDEN
-712 PVFEFETEGAAL
+712 PVLEFETEGAAL

-808 PVFSCEANEAGAP
+808 PVFSCEANEA
-821 AEYAVTISGAEAE
+821 
-834 NYAISYEQ
+834 
-842 GHLTVVEADAVVVRA
+842 
-857 KSYSRQYG
+857 
-865 DENPVFE
+865 
-872 FDIEGAALDGTPEI
+872 
-886 VCSAV
+886 
-891 ANSPVGSYTI
+891 
-901 EVKQGSIK
+901 
-909 NYNVHFESGTL
+909 
-920 TITKAPL
+920 
-927 SISAGSYTK
+927 
-936 KQGDAMPAFK
+936 
-946 ASYAGFKNGENESV
+946 
-960 LTKQP
+960 
-965 VFSCEANEAS
+965 S
-975 APAEYA
+975 APAEY
-981 VTISGAEAENYDI
+981 S
-994 SYEQGHLTVVEAD
+994 
-1007 AVVVRA
+1007 
-1013 KSYNR
+1013 
-1018 QYGDENPVFE
+1018 
-1028 FETEGAALDGTP
+1028 
-1040 EIVCSAVANSP
+1040 
-1051 VGSYTIEVK
+1051 
-1060 QGSIKNYNVHFESG
+1060 
-1074 SLVITKAPLSIS
+1074 
-1086 AGNYTK
+1086 
-1092 KQGDAMPVFK
+1092 
-1102 ASYAGFKNGEDESVL
+1102 
-1117 TKQPVFS
+1117 
-1124 CDANEASA
+1124 
-1132 PAEYAVTISG
+1132 VTISG
-1142 ADAENYEI
+1142 ADAENYE
-1150 SYEQGH
+1150 
-1156 LTVVEADAVVVRAK
+1156 
-1170 SYSRQY
+1170 
-1176 GDENPV
+1176 
-1182 FEFETDGAALDGT
+1182 
-1195 PEIVCSAVA
+1195 
-1204 NSPVGS
+1204 
-1210 YTIEVKQGSIKN
+1210 
-1222 YNVHFE
+1222 
-1228 SGSLVIT
+1228 
-1235 KAPLSI
+1235 
-1241 SAGNYT
+1241 
-1247 KKQGDAMPVFKASY
+1247 
-1261 AGFKNGEDESVLTK
+1261 
-1275 QPVFSCDANE
+1275 
-1285 ASAPAEYA
+1285 
-1293 VTISGADAEN
+1293 
-1303 YDISYE
+1303 ISYE

-1379 SEVTSAEYHDEEYP
+1379 SEVSSAEYHDAEYP

-1439 WSNER
+1439 WNNER

-1456 KSNGISYCVKKLGD
+1456 KSNGISCCVKKLGD

-1488 ESIGRQAIR
+1488 ESIGHQAIR

-1531 SGLETIHTEAFWG
+1531 AGLETIHTDAFWG

-1597 AGHIVEMDMS
+1597 AGHIVEMNMS

-1617 REYGDDNPTLE
+1617 REYGDDNPTFE
-1628 FETEGATL
+1628 IETEGAAL

-1664 KNYLVTFVPGTL
+1664 KNYHVTFVPGTL
-1676 TVTKAPLVVTAENY
+1676 TVKKAPLVVTAENY
-1690 TITQGDKLPEFTANY
+1690 TITQGDKLPEFTASY

-1713 ESVLTKQPVFSCEAN
+1713 EAVLTKQPVFSCEAD

-1740 YDVEADNYEVKSYIA
+1740 YGVEADNYEVKSYIT

-1798 LYALAPGVETAY
+1798 SYALAPRVESAY
-1810 QVPQIEGNKI
+1810 RVPQIEGNNI
-1820 TFPQNGM
+1820 TFPEEGTYM
-1827 YLLVAI
+1827 LVAI

-1900 EVDGLAMYAC
+1900 KVDGQAMYAC
-1910 YYLKELVIGDN
+1910 YYLNEVVIGDN
-1921 VKKCGHEAFGASI
+1921 VAICGREAFGASR
-1934 NLYNVTLPVADVE
+1934 NLQKVTLPANQAE
-1947 FTHNWMFNCDRGIRE
+1947 LRLEYIFNCDDGIKE
-1962 IHCRSSIPYVVDEGI
+1962 IHCRSSVPYLADESLFYG
-1977 FNGAVDYDKCIL
+1977 FVNYDNCIL
-1989 YVPVGTKQ
+1989 FVPVGTKQ
-1997 SYANSEVWKNFTHIV
+1997 SYANAEVWKNFTHIV
-2012 EENVSTNISNI
+2012 EENVSTSISNI
-2023 NVEKKSVWHT
+2023 NVEKKSVWYT
-2033 LQGVKLFAKPN
+2033 LQGVKLFVKPN

>member
-1 MVLLFLMLLA
+1 MVLLFLTLLA

-160 VSVKGGEISPEV
+160 VFVKSGEISPEV

-194 LPNGLFLDLSK
+194 LPNGLSLDLSK

-253 EKGITGNQ
+253 EKSIAGNQ

-307 VSDSRQLTAS
+307 VSDSRQLTAP

-336 VATVSDNG
+336 VAIVSDNG

-475 VFKASYAGL
+475 VFKASYAG
-484 KNGENESV
+484 
-492 LTKQPVFSCEA
+492 
-503 NEASA
+503 
-508 PAEYAVTISG
+508 
-518 AEAENYEISYE
+518 
-529 QGHLTVV
+529 
-536 EADAVVVR
+536 
-544 AKSYSRQYGD
+544 
-554 ENPVFEFETE
+554 
-564 GAALDGTPEIVCS
+564 
-577 AVANSPVGSYTIEV
+577 
-591 KQGSIKNYN
+591 
-600 VHFESGS
+600 
-607 LVITKAPLSISAGN
+607 
-621 YTKKQ
+621 
-626 GDAMP
+626 
-631 VFKASYAGFKNGEDE
+631 FKNGEDE

-663 APAEYAVTISGAEA
+663 APAEYAVTISGADA
-677 ENYEIS
+677 ENYDIS
-683 YEQGHLTVVEADAV
+683 YEQGRLTVVEADAV

-791 SYVGFKNGEDE
+791 SYVGFKNGE
-802 SVLTKQ
+802 
-808 PVFSCEANEAGAP
+808 
-821 AEYAVTISGAEAE
+821 
-834 NYAISYEQ
+834 
-842 GHLTVVEADAVVVRA
+842 
-857 KSYSRQYG
+857 
-865 DENPVFE
+865 
-872 FDIEGAALDGTPEI
+872 
-886 VCSAV
+886 
-891 ANSPVGSYTI
+891 
-901 EVKQGSIK
+901 
-909 NYNVHFESGTL
+909 
-920 TITKAPL
+920 
-927 SISAGSYTK
+927 
-936 KQGDAMPAFK
+936 
-946 ASYAGFKNGENESV
+946 NESV

-981 VTISGAEAENYDI
+981 VTISGA
-994 SYEQGHLTVVEAD
+994 
-1007 AVVVRA
+1007 
-1013 KSYNR
+1013 
-1018 QYGDENPVFE
+1018 
-1028 FETEGAALDGTP
+1028 
-1040 EIVCSAVANSP
+1040 
-1051 VGSYTIEVK
+1051 
-1060 QGSIKNYNVHFESG
+1060 
-1074 SLVITKAPLSIS
+1074 
-1086 AGNYTK
+1086 
-1092 KQGDAMPVFK
+1092 
-1102 ASYAGFKNGEDESVL
+1102 
-1117 TKQPVFS
+1117 
-1124 CDANEASA
+1124 
-1132 PAEYAVTISG
+1132 
-1142 ADAENYEI
+1142 DAENYE
-1150 SYEQGH
+1150 
-1156 LTVVEADAVVVRAK
+1156 
-1170 SYSRQY
+1170 
-1176 GDENPV
+1176 
-1182 FEFETDGAALDGT
+1182 
-1195 PEIVCSAVA
+1195 
-1204 NSPVGS
+1204 
-1210 YTIEVKQGSIKN
+1210 
-1222 YNVHFE
+1222 
-1228 SGSLVIT
+1228 
-1235 KAPLSI
+1235 
-1241 SAGNYT
+1241 
-1247 KKQGDAMPVFKASY
+1247 
-1261 AGFKNGEDESVLTK
+1261 
-1275 QPVFSCDANE
+1275 
-1285 ASAPAEYA
+1285 
-1293 VTISGADAEN
+1293 
-1303 YDISYE
+1303 ISYE

-1368 IKAIAVKGDAK
+1368 IKAITVNGDAK
-1379 SEVTSAEYHDEEYP
+1379 SEVSSAEYHDAEYP

-1439 WSNER
+1439 WSNGR

-1450 EIPVVV
+1450 EIPAVV
-1456 KSNGISYCVKKLGD
+1456 KANGICYCVKKLGD
-1470 NSLARCVNVSS
+1470 NSLAMCVNVSS

-1488 ESIGRQAIR
+1488 ESIGGQAIR

-1531 SGLETIHTEAFWG
+1531 AGLETIHTDAFWG

-1617 REYGDDNPTLE
+1617 REYGDDNPTFE
-1628 FETEGATL
+1628 IETEGAAL

-1664 KNYLVTFVPGTL
+1664 KNYHVTFVPGTL
-1676 TVTKAPLVVTAENY
+1676 TVKKAPLVVTAENY
-1690 TITQGDKLPEFTANY
+1690 TITQGDKLPEFTASY

-1713 ESVLTKQPVFSCEAN
+1713 EAVLTKQPVFSCEAD

-1740 YDVEADNYEVKSYIA
+1740 YGVEADNYEVKSYIT

-1798 LYALAPGVETAY
+1798 SYALAPRVESAY
-1810 QVPQIEGNKI
+1810 RVPQIEGNNI
-1820 TFPQNGM
+1820 TFPEEGTYM
-1827 YLLVAI
+1827 LVAI

-1934 NLYNVTLPVADVE
+1934 NLCNVTLPVADVE
-1947 FTHNWMFNCDRGIRE
+1947 FAHNWMFNCDRGIRE

-1997 SYANSEVWKNFTHIV
+1997 SYANSEVWKYFTHIV

-2023 NVEKKSVWHT
+2023 NVEKKSVWYT

>member
-26 VNVVPGESKTITL
+26 VNVVPGDSKTITL

-52 DIELPEGLKIASRS
+52 DIELPEGLKIASKS

-160 VSVKGGEISPEV
+160 ASVKGGEISPEV
-172 SKAFSFELSN
+172 SKAFSLELSN

-194 LPNGLFLDLSK
+194 LPNGLSLDLNK

-240 GKIGS
+240 GKLGS

-414 PASIS
+414 PVSIS

-475 VFKASYAGL
+475 VFKASYAGF

-518 AEAENYEISYE
+518 ADAENYEISYE

-544 AKSYSRQYGD
+544 AKSYNRQYGD

-577 AVANSPVGSYTIEV
+577 AVADSPVGSYTIEV

-631 VFKASYAGFKNGEDE
+631 VFKASYAGFKNGE
-646 SVLTKQPVF
+646 
-655 SCEANEAS
+655 
-663 APAEYAVTISGAEA
+663 
-677 ENYEIS
+677 
-683 YEQGHLTVVEADAV
+683 
-697 VVRAKSY
+697 
-704 NRQYGDEN
+704 
-712 PVFEFETEGAAL
+712 
-724 DGTPEIVCSAV
+724 
-735 ANSPVGSYTIEV
+735 
-747 KQGSIKNYNVHFE
+747 
-760 SGSLVITK
+760 
-768 APLSISAGNYTKKQG
+768 
-783 DAMPVFKA
+783 
-791 SYVGFKNGEDE
+791 
-802 SVLTKQ
+802 
-808 PVFSCEANEAGAP
+808 
-821 AEYAVTISGAEAE
+821 
-834 NYAISYEQ
+834 
-842 GHLTVVEADAVVVRA
+842 
-857 KSYSRQYG
+857 
-865 DENPVFE
+865 
-872 FDIEGAALDGTPEI
+872 
-886 VCSAV
+886 
-891 ANSPVGSYTI
+891 
-901 EVKQGSIK
+901 
-909 NYNVHFESGTL
+909 
-920 TITKAPL
+920 
-927 SISAGSYTK
+927 
-936 KQGDAMPAFK
+936 
-946 ASYAGFKNGENESV
+946 NESV

-965 VFSCEANEAS
+965 VFSCE
-975 APAEYA
+975 
-981 VTISGAEAENYDI
+981 
-994 SYEQGHLTVVEAD
+994 
-1007 AVVVRA
+1007 
-1013 KSYNR
+1013 
-1018 QYGDENPVFE
+1018 
-1028 FETEGAALDGTP
+1028 
-1040 EIVCSAVANSP
+1040 
-1051 VGSYTIEVK
+1051 
-1060 QGSIKNYNVHFESG
+1060 
-1074 SLVITKAPLSIS
+1074 
-1086 AGNYTK
+1086 
-1092 KQGDAMPVFK
+1092 
-1102 ASYAGFKNGEDESVL
+1102 
-1117 TKQPVFS
+1117 
-1124 CDANEASA
+1124 
-1132 PAEYAVTISG
+1132 
-1142 ADAENYEI
+1142 
-1150 SYEQGH
+1150 
-1156 LTVVEADAVVVRAK
+1156 
-1170 SYSRQY
+1170 
-1176 GDENPV
+1176 
-1182 FEFETDGAALDGT
+1182 
-1195 PEIVCSAVA
+1195 
-1204 NSPVGS
+1204 
-1210 YTIEVKQGSIKN
+1210 
-1222 YNVHFE
+1222 
-1228 SGSLVIT
+1228 
-1235 KAPLSI
+1235 
-1241 SAGNYT
+1241 
-1247 KKQGDAMPVFKASY
+1247 
-1261 AGFKNGEDESVLTK
+1261 
-1275 QPVFSCDANE
+1275 ANE

-1350 NENARKYTEPI
+1350 NENARKYTKPI

-1379 SEVTSAEYHDEEYP
+1379 SEVSSAEYHDAEYP

-1439 WSNER
+1439 WSNK
-1444 DVSGTL
+1444 DKLSGDI
-1450 EIPVVV
+1450 EIPSLV
-1456 KSNGISYCVKKLGD
+1456 KNEGISYKVIGLGKD
-1470 NSLARCVNVSS
+1470 ALALVVNVTS

-1488 ESIGRQAIR
+1488 EYTSYQSIR
-1497 WCRNIKELIVPN
+1497 WCGGLHEIVIPN
-1509 SVKEVWG
+1509 TVKVLGEAAMTDCHNVK
-1516 AFLTEDHGLVSVVLG
+1516 TVVLG
-1531 SGLETIHTEAFWG
+1531 SGLERLKSLAFWA
-1544 VSMNLKSFISLST
+1544 VSYRLETIVSLNPIPAICDSPNST
-1557 NPAKCVEPDRTFT
+1557 FE

-1607 PATVKVKDCS
+1607 PATVKVKDSS
-1617 REYGDDNPTLE
+1617 REYGDDNPTFE
-1628 FETEGATL
+1628 IETEGAAL

-1664 KNYLVTFVPGTL
+1664 KNYYVTFVPGTL
-1676 TVTKAPLVVTAENY
+1676 TVTKAPLVVTADNY
-1690 TITQGDKLPEFTANY
+1690 TITQGDKLPEFTASY
-1705 SGFKNGED
+1705 CGFKNGED
-1713 ESVLTKQPVFSCEAN
+1713 VSVLTKQPVFSCDAN

-1740 YDVEADNYEVKSYIA
+1740 YGVEADNYEVKSYIA

-1798 LYALAPGVETAY
+1798 SYALVPRVESAY
-1810 QVPQIEGNKI
+1810 RVPQIEGNKI

-1833 QDGNN
+1833 QAGNN

-1872 SALKVVRG
+1872 SAMKVVRG

-1889 IPATVNGLPVT
+1889 IPATVNGFPVT

-1921 VKKCGHEAFGASI
+1921 VKICGHEAFGASI
-1934 NLYNVTLPVADVE
+1934 NLCNVTLPVADVE

>member
-52 DIELPEGLKIASRS
+52 DIELPEGLKIASKS

-160 VSVKGGEISPEV
+160 VFVKSGEISPEV

-194 LPNGLFLDLSK
+194 LPNGLSLDLSK

-336 VATVSDNG
+336 VATVSDDG

-475 VFKASYAGL
+475 VFKASYAGFKNGEDESVL
-484 KNGENESV
+484 TKQPVFSCEANEASAPAEYAVTISGAEAENYAISYEQGRLTVVEADAVVVRAKSYSRQYGDENPVFEFETEGAALDGTPEIVCSAVANSPVGSYTIEVKQGSIKNYNVHFESGSLVITKAPLSISAGNYTKKQGDAMPVFKASYAGFKNGENESV

-518 AEAENYEISYE
+518 AEAENYAISYE
-529 QGHLTVV
+529 QGRLTVVEADAVVVRAKSYSRQYGDENPVFEFETEGAALDGTPEIVCSAVANSPVGSYTIEVKQGSIKNYNVHFESGSLVITKAPLSISAGNYTKKQGDAMPVFKASYAGFKNGENESVLTKQPVFSCEANEASAPAEYAVTISGAEAENYAISYEQGRLTVV

-646 SVLTKQPVF
+646 SVLIKQPVF

-663 APAEYAVTISGAEA
+663 APAEYAVTISGA
-677 ENYEIS
+677 
-683 YEQGHLTVVEADAV
+683 
-697 VVRAKSY
+697 
-704 NRQYGDEN
+704 
-712 PVFEFETEGAAL
+712 
-724 DGTPEIVCSAV
+724 
-735 ANSPVGSYTIEV
+735 
-747 KQGSIKNYNVHFE
+747 
-760 SGSLVITK
+760 
-768 APLSISAGNYTKKQG
+768 
-783 DAMPVFKA
+783 
-791 SYVGFKNGEDE
+791 
-802 SVLTKQ
+802 
-808 PVFSCEANEAGAP
+808 
-821 AEYAVTISGAEAE
+821 
-834 NYAISYEQ
+834 
-842 GHLTVVEADAVVVRA
+842 
-857 KSYSRQYG
+857 
-865 DENPVFE
+865 
-872 FDIEGAALDGTPEI
+872 
-886 VCSAV
+886 
-891 ANSPVGSYTI
+891 
-901 EVKQGSIK
+901 
-909 NYNVHFESGTL
+909 
-920 TITKAPL
+920 
-927 SISAGSYTK
+927 
-936 KQGDAMPAFK
+936 
-946 ASYAGFKNGENESV
+946 
-960 LTKQP
+960 
-965 VFSCEANEAS
+965 
-975 APAEYA
+975 
-981 VTISGAEAENYDI
+981 
-994 SYEQGHLTVVEAD
+994 
-1007 AVVVRA
+1007 
-1013 KSYNR
+1013 
-1018 QYGDENPVFE
+1018 
-1028 FETEGAALDGTP
+1028 
-1040 EIVCSAVANSP
+1040 
-1051 VGSYTIEVK
+1051 
-1060 QGSIKNYNVHFESG
+1060 
-1074 SLVITKAPLSIS
+1074 
-1086 AGNYTK
+1086 
-1092 KQGDAMPVFK
+1092 
-1102 ASYAGFKNGEDESVL
+1102 
-1117 TKQPVFS
+1117 
-1124 CDANEASA
+1124 
-1132 PAEYAVTISG
+1132 
-1142 ADAENYEI
+1142 DAENYKI
-1150 SYEQGH
+1150 SY
-1156 LTVVEADAVVVRAK
+1156 K
-1170 SYSRQY
+1170 
-1176 GDENPV
+1176 
-1182 FEFETDGAALDGT
+1182 
-1195 PEIVCSAVA
+1195 
-1204 NSPVGS
+1204 
-1210 YTIEVKQGSIKN
+1210 
-1222 YNVHFE
+1222 
-1228 SGSLVIT
+1228 
-1235 KAPLSI
+1235 
-1241 SAGNYT
+1241 
-1247 KKQGDAMPVFKASY
+1247 
-1261 AGFKNGEDESVLTK
+1261 
-1275 QPVFSCDANE
+1275 
-1285 ASAPAEYA
+1285 
-1293 VTISGADAEN
+1293 
-1303 YDISYE
+1303 

-1368 IKAIAVKGDAK
+1368 IKAIAVNGDAE
-1379 SEVTSAEYHDEEYP
+1379 SEVSSAEYHDAEYP

-1456 KSNGISYCVKKLGD
+1456 KSNGISCCVKKLGD

-1488 ESIGRQAIR
+1488 ESIGHQAIR

-1531 SGLETIHTEAFWG
+1531 AGLETIHTDAFWG

-1607 PATVKVKDCS
+1607 PATIKVRNCS

-1713 ESVLTKQPVFSCEAN
+1713 ESVLTKQPVFSCDAN
-1728 EASAPGEYPITV
+1728 EASAPGEYPINV
-1740 YDVEADNYEVKSYIA
+1740 YGVEADNYNAISYVA

-1798 LYALAPGVETAY
+1798 SYALVPRVETAY

-1820 TFPQNGM
+1820 TFSQNGM

-1833 QDGNN
+1833 QAGNN

-1843 TDTLDVCAISDDEG
+1843 TDTLDVCAISDNEG

-1910 YYLKELVIGDN
+1910 YYLKELVIGDK

-1934 NLYNVTLPVADVE
+1934 NLCNVTLPVADVE

-1997 SYANSEVWKNFTHIV
+1997 SYANSEVWKYFTHIV

-2023 NVEKKSVWHT
+2023 NVEKKSVWYT

>member
-1 MVLLFLMLLA
+1 MIRLNKTMVLLFLMLLA

-26 VNVVPGESKTITL
+26 VNVVPGDSKTITL

-52 DIELPEGLKIASRS
+52 DIELPEGLKIASKS

-160 VSVKGGEISPEV
+160 ASVKGGEISPEV
-172 SKAFSFELSN
+172 SKAFSLELSN

-194 LPNGLFLDLSK
+194 LPNGLSLDLNK

-240 GKIGS
+240 GKLGS

-414 PASIS
+414 PVSIS

-475 VFKASYAGL
+475 VFKASYAGF

-492 LTKQPVFSCEA
+492 LTKQPVFSC
-503 NEASA
+503 
-508 PAEYAVTISG
+508 V
-518 AEAENYEISYE
+518 
-529 QGHLTVV
+529 
-536 EADAVVVR
+536 
-544 AKSYSRQYGD
+544 
-554 ENPVFEFETE
+554 
-564 GAALDGTPEIVCS
+564 
-577 AVANSPVGSYTIEV
+577 
-591 KQGSIKNYN
+591 
-600 VHFESGS
+600 
-607 LVITKAPLSISAGN
+607 
-621 YTKKQ
+621 
-626 GDAMP
+626 
-631 VFKASYAGFKNGEDE
+631 
-646 SVLTKQPVF
+646 
-655 SCEANEAS
+655 ANEAS

-735 ANSPVGSYTIEV
+735 A
-747 KQGSIKNYNVHFE
+747 
-760 SGSLVITK
+760 
-768 APLSISAGNYTKKQG
+768 
-783 DAMPVFKA
+783 D
-791 SYVGFKNGEDE
+791 
-802 SVLTKQ
+802 
-808 PVFSCEANEAGAP
+808 
-821 AEYAVTISGAEAE
+821 
-834 NYAISYEQ
+834 
-842 GHLTVVEADAVVVRA
+842 
-857 KSYSRQYG
+857 
-865 DENPVFE
+865 
-872 FDIEGAALDGTPEI
+872 
-886 VCSAV
+886 
-891 ANSPVGSYTI
+891 
-901 EVKQGSIK
+901 
-909 NYNVHFESGTL
+909 
-920 TITKAPL
+920 
-927 SISAGSYTK
+927 
-936 KQGDAMPAFK
+936 
-946 ASYAGFKNGENESV
+946 
-960 LTKQP
+960 
-965 VFSCEANEAS
+965 
-975 APAEYA
+975 
-981 VTISGAEAENYDI
+981 
-994 SYEQGHLTVVEAD
+994 
-1007 AVVVRA
+1007 
-1013 KSYNR
+1013 
-1018 QYGDENPVFE
+1018 
-1028 FETEGAALDGTP
+1028 
-1040 EIVCSAVANSP
+1040 
-1051 VGSYTIEVK
+1051 
-1060 QGSIKNYNVHFESG
+1060 
-1074 SLVITKAPLSIS
+1074 
-1086 AGNYTK
+1086 
-1092 KQGDAMPVFK
+1092 
-1102 ASYAGFKNGEDESVL
+1102 
-1117 TKQPVFS
+1117 
-1124 CDANEASA
+1124 
-1132 PAEYAVTISG
+1132 
-1142 ADAENYEI
+1142 
-1150 SYEQGH
+1150 
-1156 LTVVEADAVVVRAK
+1156 
-1170 SYSRQY
+1170 
-1176 GDENPV
+1176 
-1182 FEFETDGAALDGT
+1182 
-1195 PEIVCSAVA
+1195 
-1204 NSPVGS
+1204 SPVGS

-1321 IISTDEATLR
+1321 IISTAEATLR

-1379 SEVTSAEYHDEEYP
+1379 SEVSSAEYHDAEYP

-1439 WSNER
+1439 WNNER

-1488 ESIGRQAIR
+1488 ESIGGQAIR

-1531 SGLETIHTEAFWG
+1531 AGLETIHTDAFMG
-1544 VSMNLKSFISLST
+1544 VSMNLKSIVSLNVS
-1557 NPAKCVEPDRTFT
+1557 PAICVSPSRTFED
-1570 SLPEDVTLY
+1570 LPEDVTLY

-1607 PATVKVKDCS
+1607 PATVKVKDSS
-1617 REYGDDNPTLE
+1617 REYGDDNPTFE
-1628 FETEGATL
+1628 IETEGAAL

-1664 KNYLVTFVPGTL
+1664 KNYYVTFVPGTL
-1676 TVTKAPLVVTAENY
+1676 TVTKAPLVVTADNY
-1690 TITQGDKLPEFTANY
+1690 TITQGDKLPEFTASY

-1713 ESVLTKQPVFSCEAN
+1713 VSVLTKQPVFSCDAN

-1740 YDVEADNYEVKSYIA
+1740 YGVEADNYEVKSYIA

-1798 LYALAPGVETAY
+1798 SYALVPRVETAY
-1810 QVPQIEGNKI
+1810 QVPQIEGNNI
-1820 TFPQNGM
+1820 TFPEEGT

-1843 TDTLDVCAISDDEG
+1843 TDTLDVCAISDEEG

-1880 YNPYRGKVE
+1880 YKPYRGTVE
-1889 IPATVNGLPVT
+1889 IPATINGLPVT

-1921 VKKCGHEAFGASI
+1921 VKTCGHEAFGASI
-1934 NLYNVTLPVADVE
+1934 NLCNVTLPVADVE

-2012 EENVSTNISNI
+2012 EENVSTSISNI

>member
-20 TFYIEP
+20 TFYIAP

-52 DIELPEGLKIASRS
+52 DIELPKGLKIASKS

-111 ALVRISVRASS
+111 ALVRISVRASR

-172 SKAFSFELSN
+172 SKAFSLELSN

-194 LPNGLFLDLSK
+194 LPNGLSLDLSK

-282 FSFVVDVKYVP
+282 LSLVVDVKYVP
-293 VTSVSISESNMQLE
+293 VTSVSISESNIQLE

-452 TITKAPLS
+452 TITKSPLS
-460 ISAGNYTKKQGDAMP
+460 ISAGKYTKKQGDAMP
-475 VFKASYAGL
+475 VFKASYAGF
-484 KNGENESV
+484 KNGEDESV

-518 AEAENYEISYE
+518 ADAENYEISYE
-529 QGHLTVV
+529 QGRLTVV

-631 VFKASYAGFKNGEDE
+631 VFKANYAGFKNGEDE

-663 APAEYAVTISGAEA
+663 APAEYS
-677 ENYEIS
+677 
-683 YEQGHLTVVEADAV
+683 
-697 VVRAKSY
+697 
-704 NRQYGDEN
+704 
-712 PVFEFETEGAAL
+712 
-724 DGTPEIVCSAV
+724 
-735 ANSPVGSYTIEV
+735 
-747 KQGSIKNYNVHFE
+747 
-760 SGSLVITK
+760 
-768 APLSISAGNYTKKQG
+768 
-783 DAMPVFKA
+783 
-791 SYVGFKNGEDE
+791 
-802 SVLTKQ
+802 
-808 PVFSCEANEAGAP
+808 
-821 AEYAVTISGAEAE
+821 
-834 NYAISYEQ
+834 
-842 GHLTVVEADAVVVRA
+842 
-857 KSYSRQYG
+857 
-865 DENPVFE
+865 
-872 FDIEGAALDGTPEI
+872 
-886 VCSAV
+886 
-891 ANSPVGSYTI
+891 
-901 EVKQGSIK
+901 
-909 NYNVHFESGTL
+909 
-920 TITKAPL
+920 
-927 SISAGSYTK
+927 
-936 KQGDAMPAFK
+936 
-946 ASYAGFKNGENESV
+946 
-960 LTKQP
+960 
-965 VFSCEANEAS
+965 
-975 APAEYA
+975 
-981 VTISGAEAENYDI
+981 
-994 SYEQGHLTVVEAD
+994 
-1007 AVVVRA
+1007 
-1013 KSYNR
+1013 
-1018 QYGDENPVFE
+1018 
-1028 FETEGAALDGTP
+1028 
-1040 EIVCSAVANSP
+1040 
-1051 VGSYTIEVK
+1051 
-1060 QGSIKNYNVHFESG
+1060 
-1074 SLVITKAPLSIS
+1074 
-1086 AGNYTK
+1086 
-1092 KQGDAMPVFK
+1092 
-1102 ASYAGFKNGEDESVL
+1102 
-1117 TKQPVFS
+1117 
-1124 CDANEASA
+1124 
-1132 PAEYAVTISG
+1132 VTISG

-1150 SYEQGH
+1150 SY
-1156 LTVVEADAVVVRAK
+1156 K
-1170 SYSRQY
+1170 
-1176 GDENPV
+1176 
-1182 FEFETDGAALDGT
+1182 
-1195 PEIVCSAVA
+1195 
-1204 NSPVGS
+1204 
-1210 YTIEVKQGSIKN
+1210 
-1222 YNVHFE
+1222 
-1228 SGSLVIT
+1228 
-1235 KAPLSI
+1235 
-1241 SAGNYT
+1241 
-1247 KKQGDAMPVFKASY
+1247 
-1261 AGFKNGEDESVLTK
+1261 
-1275 QPVFSCDANE
+1275 
-1285 ASAPAEYA
+1285 
-1293 VTISGADAEN
+1293 
-1303 YDISYE
+1303 

-1368 IKAIAVKGDAK
+1368 IKAIAVKDDVK
-1379 SEVTSAEYHDEEYP
+1379 SEVSSAEYHDAEYP
-1393 NIVKVGDIITA
+1393 NIVKVGDVITA

-1439 WSNER
+1439 WSNK
-1444 DVSGTL
+1444 DKLSGDI
-1450 EIPVVV
+1450 EIPSVV
-1456 KSNGISYCVKKLGD
+1456 KNEGISYNVIGLGGGA
-1470 NSLARCVNVSS
+1470 LVRAENVTS

-1488 ESIGRQAIR
+1488 EYTSSHSMR
-1497 WCRNIKELIVPN
+1497 WCYGLHEIVIPN
-1509 SVKEVWG
+1509 TVKVLGEAAMTDCHHVK
-1516 AFLTEDHGLVSVVLG
+1516 TVVLG
-1531 SGLETIHTEAFWG
+1531 SGLERLKYLAFWA
-1544 VSMNLKSFISLST
+1544 VSHRLETIVSLNPVPAICDSPNST
-1557 NPAKCVEPDRTFT
+1557 FE
-1570 SLPEDVTLY
+1570 SLPEGVTLY

-1607 PATVKVKDCS
+1607 PATVKVKDYS
-1617 REYGDDNPTLE
+1617 REYGDDNPT
-1628 FETEGATL
+1628 FKIETESAAL

-1646 DKNSKVGTYE
+1646 DKKSKVGTYE

-1664 KNYLVTFVPGTL
+1664 KNYHVTFVPGTL

-1690 TITQGDKLPEFTANY
+1690 TITQGDKLPEFKASY

-1713 ESVLTKQPVFSCEAN
+1713 VSVLTKQPVFSCDAN

-1740 YDVEADNYEVKSYIA
+1740 YGVEADNYEAISCVA
-1755 GTLTVLKREL
+1755 GTLTILKREL
-1765 KKQTITWDQEIKAKV
+1765 KKQTITWNQEIKAKV

-1798 LYALAPGVETAY
+1798 SYALAPGVETAY
-1810 QVPQIEGNKI
+1810 QVPQIEDNNI
-1820 TFPQNGM
+1820 TFPEEGTYM
-1827 YLLVAI
+1827 LVAI

-1900 EVDGLAMYAC
+1900 EVDRLAMYAC

-1934 NLYNVTLPVADVE
+1934 NLCNVTLPVGDVGLKYK
-1947 FTHNWMFNCDRGIRE
+1947 WVFNCDRGIRE

-1997 SYANSEVWKNFTHIV
+1997 AYRNAEVWKYFTHIV
-2012 EENVSTNISNI
+2012 EENVSTSISNI
-2023 NVEKKSVWHT
+2023 NVEKKSVWYT
-2033 LQGVKLFAKPN
+2033 LQGVKLFVKPN